1 MQRKWVKLMI
11 LATLFLGGGALFP
24 AGQQA
29 LAQDATATTGR
40 SYAVLMGDEDV
51 TLSGYK
57 TSNVYLWKHEKEAP
71 DQLIGGSVTV
81 SSASLQNSG
90 DKARITLVTDSD
102 GLNLSNDAQV
112 KQVLG
117 ALADKLTYTA
127 YTKGEKNLEGTAE
140 IYEGL
145 TFASASKKLSALDF
159 DETTGK
165 AKLAGEVKTPY
176 SGVLGVDDEYEKR
189 GIKQADGTYR
199 FQEDAVI
206 HPGFN
211 ITKDDNYLRDFASV
225 MIDKDTTIDMTGHAL
240 DVIMHGNIYNG
251 SGFTNRAAAL
261 YVPGSATLTINNPG
275 QIRLDTDS
283 DYYYYADIGV
293 MTEDSHVVIHND
305 DDPAHAVVMRV
316 TTPLQGY
323 EMNVTALKT
332 FAGTIDIDGLVDIYT
347 NGGWATNAAGGR
359 ISIGGGSIVTQA
371 YNSVTA
377 RSGGVMNVN
386 VSGSVEKGLTPG
398 NHTVNITAKGATDR
412 DKNSYA
418 ALASMGAWVGA
429 DTNAT
434 VNAALTTADS
444 TLYGTIKEA
453 ANTKDTDV
461 DGVHLFLQNG
471 AQWTNTGSS
480 SMRHL
485 YGGKDAAHV
494 GYIDMSKPADSNVNS
509 DLTIANYT
517 GNTVIY
523 YSQKRGT
530 IQGGNI
536 HIGHAEMT
544 DGEKASLTIRTDSNG
559 INKADLANE
568 SYMRNM
574 LNTLAN
580 KLYYAAYADG
590 EDHLKGTV
598 QIAEGLTSQSVTR
611 KEDIHFTKGG
621 SGYVEGFNQKQTD
634 FTTALTGDMAKDI
647 AYVGANVLKEA
658 NKATFTEDT
667 TITVNNQAAIGAMD
681 KRKLAVTS
689 KLANLQ
695 LSADGDHG
703 KGLAANGAT
712 LTLTNPGNID
722 IQAKTGIEASYEGN
736 QKGYINLNGK
746 TSNITIQQAKTGILS
761 SGSAETGKGSTINIL
776 NADGAV
782 TINNKNAEDTDF
794 VGLKTENNGTITVA
808 GRVNIDAGNGTAIQG
823 RVTAKGAT
831 IKTNGSTA
839 IIVADGTDTDH
850 GGRLSISS
858 YNSRSTSHSADISI
872 DAGNGY
878 AIDATRGVWTIG
890 QKSVSAN
897 TANGTVHVQGHI
909 KLGKGHGALSLTKEN
924 SIWTGTAVDGTDD
937 GSGVLNLAMEP
948 DAVWNHVDK
957 DGDTGSEVKVWLN
970 GTYYPGSSDDQIT
983 ILQNSKKDI
992 HFKKISYVDGTLRL
1006 VFAHEV
1012 NSPASI
1018 KGGNVTIDTVRTRYV
1033 GNTGD
1038 TAKVFAVTDSDGINM
1053 SDDTIVGNVLKSLA
1067 KKITYTNPAEDK
1079 LIGKVGIADGLT
1091 AKSAM
1096 LTEGFIRFDPV
1107 TGIGSYT
1114 PQMEDTFTRSMTGDE
1129 AYDQI
1134 YTDQGVRQS
1143 QFLYSLGKDTTIKAD
1158 KAMDWKVNSNANV
1171 VQIVGQG
1178 HTLHLDAETAG
1189 IYIGNEEKDT
1199 AKRTQLEFTEMPD
1212 LNITAG
1218 TNGSGILVKN
1228 SSAII
1233 KLAKDGRMHIAS
1245 KDGTKGFVGIKVVED
1260 RDVTDTKAG
1269 DTIFSVGGTL
1279 DIETPEEIALW
1290 LDGGESLKLSG
1301 SDNVIRAEGGTL
1313 LKVTKSQDKGEVS
1326 INGKELVGD
1335 LDLSGATG
1343 GTYRVTLNNGAT
1355 WTGGIVNDAA
1365 KSGKI
1370 TLELKNDNYGF
1381 TPTLWTYQW
1390 EQKDKAQDSYIHKV
1404 DGWHT
1409 GIGESAIYMKADT
1422 DLTIGRLKWGIRILY
1437 DHDVSHPTQI
1447 LGGNVT
1453 IEEAEKVNPQTTL
1466 YVRTDS
1472 DGINMSDET
1481 QVSQVLNALAQK
1493 IYYLGT
1499 PENLD
1504 SYAEIAEGLTSVS
1517 ALKTGKISYD
1527 ETTHQ
1532 GSFSGAIETPGQVG
1546 TLFVT
1551 PLYAP
1556 KRAGKDENNTAYANA
1571 GVQQNGKYFIFHKD
1585 SKLQISQS
1593 GEMPYTSAID
1603 ASSDTSGYAAI
1614 KMDLTNHQLDVHI
1627 DGGEEGLNE
1636 AVAGIKGV
1644 GYDVSAQNGTLHIM
1658 AANAKGDAIGVQ
1670 TKGKKETDS
1679 IIDLK
1684 TLTHIDAKTGFDVTG
1699 GTVRVNAGTIHANT
1713 LGRVGANGILSIGN
1727 TGDAPAVWTGNMS
1740 QSDGQLDMNL
1750 DGEDSIWTGAMDWT
1764 GGSNS
1769 LMLTNGATWK
1779 NTGDSKVGQIVSGI
1793 TRSVGGVI
1801 DMTGDSGNIQIDK
1814 FSGNASI
1821 LYKHDANDLT
1831 NVYGGDVTVTS
1842 AEAGSRITLIT
1853 DRDGISDDGLRE
1865 KETVSSLF
1873 QAMANKLFYTNYQT
1887 EGNLTGILQISEGL
1901 TARAASKVT
1910 GAMEFTG
1917 ANGQGQYKA
1926 DSATPSI
1933 YPKDQQK
1940 ETFTTVMTGNESA
1953 DSEYL
1958 DGGVMK
1964 VGNPSDIRYE
1974 FTKDKTAVEL
1984 ATASDTAIQ
1993 AKDTD
1998 YSIDMKGHDLT
2009 IKNEGNAGITV
2020 DGKAL
2025 TFRNGSTTELTADKV
2040 GIEAKNGGTFS
2051 THEGGVW
2058 NISAETAAKADGAGS
2073 SVSLGAGKIQST
2085 TLAEVSNGGTI
2096 SFFAP
2101 NDTAATEYV
2110 GDVKVNDA
2118 DSKVT
2123 LGIATEGS
2131 TWTGGLTNHG
2141 GTFEMG
2147 LQNGGV
2153 WNNTGKEEAN
2163 ISLLDATD
2171 TGNGVIFQNKDSGGI
2186 TVDRFRGHA
2195 LVLYSHSAAD
2205 PTDIL
2210 GGDVTVKKADANS
2223 FLTLRTDRSGIN
2235 MGDYHGVENVLDALA
2250 KKLTYTDA
2258 VNGVTNLNGRVEI
2271 AEGLTAASAA
2281 KQYGTI
2287 DFNKTTGQ
2295 GSYKKNSMTP
2305 GEADPDIIWG
2315 SSETMMMRGAK
2326 NAMNTS
2332 MLSWR
2337 SNVSDM
2343 TTRMGDLHYGADDGI
2358 WARTFGGK
2366 IKYDKGTSSFSNS
2379 FWGAQVGADKL
2390 FKNGWHFGGAFD
2402 YSKGSA
2408 KYEMGGEGDPK
2419 LYTFSLY
2426 GTKLFEDGQYVDIAV
2441 KAGHTTNSYTVYNDM
2456 GHKLDGDYSANGFGI
2471 SAEYGKRFGGADGFV
2486 EPQLQ
2491 LTLSRLGSADY
2502 DGISDYTGGKKMHV
2516 SQDGMTSFIG
2526 RLGVAAGKTTERGN
2540 FYLTAGLL
2548 HEFSGK
2554 TSTTFSAENEPTSTV
2569 DQDFGDTWAEL
2580 TLGGTYRLSPSSMLY
2595 GDITKSFGGDY
2606 KVQWKAN
2613 VGVRFTF

>member
-1 MQRKWVKLMI
+1 MQRKWVKRMV

-225 MIDKDTTIDMTGHAL
+225 MIGKDTTIDMTGHNL

-251 SGFTNRAAAL
+251 GGFTNRAAAL

-283 DYYYYADIGV
+283 DYYYYADIGA
-293 MTEDSHVVIHND
+293 MKEDSHVVIHND

-316 TTPLQGY
+316 TTPLKGY

-347 NGGWATNAAGGR
+347 NGGWATNAAAGR

-371 YNSVTA
+371 YDAVTA

-398 NHTVNITAKGATDR
+398 NHTVNITAKGATSFV
-412 DKNSYA
+412 KNSYA

-453 ANTKDTDV
+453 AGTRDEDTD
-461 DGVHLFLQNG
+461 GVRLFLQNG

-485 YGGKDAAHV
+485 YGGKDADHV
-494 GYIDMSKPADSNVNS
+494 GYIDMSKPANSSVNS

-523 YSQKRGT
+523 YSQKRGK
-530 IQGGNI
+530 IQAGNI
-536 HIGHAEMT
+536 HIGHAEKT
-544 DGEKASLTIRTDSNG
+544 DGEKASLTIRTDSTG
-559 INKADLANE
+559 ISKKNLANE
-568 SYMRNM
+568 NYMRNM

-580 KLYYAAYADG
+580 KLYYAAYVNG
-590 EDHLKGTV
+590 EDNLKGTV
-598 QIAEGLTSQSVTR
+598 QIAEGLTSQSVSR
-611 KEDIHFTKGG
+611 EEEIHFTKGG
-621 SGYVEGFNQKQTD
+621 SGYVEGFNQTQTD
-634 FTTALTGDMAKDI
+634 FTTALTGDMTKDVD
-647 AYVGANVLKEA
+647 YVNANVLREK

-667 TITVNNQAAIGAMD
+667 SITVNDKAAMQAKGGDFVKIDAKQVNFNLKAAGIQGKGIEVTGGGTEFDLNNPGDVEIDASTGIVTDGQGAEFD
-681 KRKLAVTS
+681 FNGKT
-689 KLANLQ
+689 ANLTI
-695 LSADGDHG
+695 HH
-703 KGLAANGAT
+703 
-712 LTLTNPGNID
+712 
-722 IQAKTGIEASYEGN
+722 AKTGVLASGN
-736 QKGYINLNGK
+736 
-746 TSNITIQQAKTGILS
+746 
-761 SGSAETGKGSTINIL
+761 AETNKGSTIYIL
-776 NADGAV
+776 NAEGTT
-782 TINNKNAEDTDF
+782 TIHNELQDTDF
-794 VGLKTENNGTITVA
+794 VGMKTTHRSTITTA
-808 GRVNIDAGNGTAIQG
+808 GRIDIDAGKGTAIQG
-823 RVTAKGAT
+823 RVSANGAT
-831 IKTNGSTA
+831 IRTDGGTA
-839 IIVADGTDTDH
+839 IIVADGTDEDY
-850 GGRLSISS
+850 GGRLSLNS
-858 YNSRSTSHSADISI
+858 YNSGSKAKAADITI
-872 DAGNGY
+872 DAGDGF
-878 AIDATRGVWTIG
+878 AVDATRGVWHIG
-890 QKSVSAN
+890 SQSGRSD
-897 TANGTVHVQGHI
+897 TANGIVNVTGHI
-909 KLGKGHGALSLTKEN
+909 KLGKEHGQLVLTKGG
-924 SIWTGTAVDGTDD
+924 SVWTGTTVDSTED
-937 GSGVLNLAMEP
+937 GSGSLDLAMEK
-948 DAVWNHVDK
+948 DAVWNHIDK
-957 DGDTGSEVKVWLN
+957 EGGTGNLVKVYLE
-970 GTYYPGSSDDQIT
+970 GTRYRGDAGDQST
-983 ILQNSKKDI
+983 IFQKSKKDI
-992 HFKKISYVDGTLRL
+992 EFTDFNYFDGILR
-1006 VFAHEV
+1006 VVYNHETE
-1012 NSPASI
+1012 NPATI
-1018 KGGNVTIDTVRTRYV
+1018 IGGNIIVDKVSTRYV
-1033 GNTGD
+1033 GGKATLY
-1038 TAKVFAVTDSDGINM
+1038 AVTDHDGISM
-1053 SDDTIVGNVLKSLA
+1053 DDTAQVGSVLKALA
-1067 KKITYTNPAEDK
+1067 KKVIYSNPTEEK

-1096 LTEGFIRFDPV
+1096 LTEGFIRFDPESGV
-1107 TGIGSYT
+1107 GSYT
-1114 PQMEDTFTRSMTGDE
+1114 PQMVDTFTSSMTGDE
-1129 AYDQI
+1129 VYDQI

-1143 QFLYSLGKDTTIKAD
+1143 QFLYSLGKDTTITAD
-1158 KAMDWKVNSNANV
+1158 KAMDWKVNSNSDV

-1178 HTLHLDAETAG
+1178 HTLNLEGQTAG
-1189 IYIGNEEKDT
+1189 IYIGNDGKN
-1199 AKRTQLEFTEMPD
+1199 TQKSTNLKFTEMPS
-1212 LNITAG
+1212 LNITASANG
-1218 TNGSGILVKN
+1218 TGILVKN
-1228 SSAII
+1228 SRASITMP
-1233 KLAKDGRMHIAS
+1233 KDGQMHIAS
-1245 KDGTKGFVGIKVVED
+1245 KGGDKDFVGIKVVED
-1260 RDVTDTKAG
+1260 RDTEDQYFGETS
-1269 DTIFSVGGTL
+1269 FSVGSEGAV
-1279 DIETPEEIALW
+1279 DIETPEGIALW
-1290 LDGGESLKLSG
+1290 LDGGKSLTLLS
-1301 SDNVIRAEGGTL
+1301 SANVIHAEGGTL
-1313 LKVTKSQDKGEVS
+1313 LKVTKSQNNSNVS
-1326 INGKELVGD
+1326 IDGKKLVGD
-1335 LDLSGATG
+1335 LDLLGATG
-1343 GTYRVTLNNGAT
+1343 GTYQIVLNNGAT

-1365 KSGKI
+1365 KSGAVS
-1370 TLELKNDNYGF
+1370 LRLRNDQYSI

-1390 EQKDKAQDSYIHKV
+1390 EQKDKAQDSYIHEV
-1404 DGWHT
+1404 EGWNP

-1422 DLTIGRLKWGIRILY
+1422 DLTIGMLKRGIRILY
-1437 DHDVSHPTQI
+1437 DHDASNPTQI

-1453 IEEAEKVNPQTTL
+1453 IEEAEKNTPQNTL

-1472 DGINMSDET
+1472 DGINMADET
-1481 QVSQVLNALAQK
+1481 QVSGVLNALAQK
-1493 IYYLGT
+1493 IYYKGT

-1504 SYAEIAEGLTSVS
+1504 SYAEIAEGLTSASV
-1517 ALKTGKISYD
+1517 LKTGKISYD

-1532 GSFSGAIETPGQVG
+1532 GSVSGAIETPGQDG

-1551 PLYAP
+1551 PLYAT
-1556 KRAGKDENNTAYANA
+1556 KRFGKDESNTAYANA
-1571 GVQQNGKYFIFHKD
+1571 GVQQDGKYFIFRKD

-1603 ASSDTSGYAAI
+1603 ASSDTYGYLDI
-1614 KMDLTNHQLDVHI
+1614 KMDLTDHQLDVHI

-1644 GYDVSAQNGTLHIM
+1644 GYGVSAQNGTLHIE

-1670 TKGKKETDS
+1670 TAGKKETDS

-1699 GTVRVNAGTIHANT
+1699 GTVRVNAGTIHADT

-1727 TGDAPAVWTGNMS
+1727 TGDAPAVWTGDMS

-1779 NTGDSKVGQIVSGI
+1779 NTGDSHVGQLVSGI

-1873 QAMANKLFYTNYQT
+1873 QAMANKLYYTNYQT

-1917 ANGQGQYKA
+1917 ENGQGQYKA
-1926 DSATPSI
+1926 DSASPSI

-1993 AKDTD
+1993 AKDTN
-1998 YSIDMKGHDLT
+1998 YSIDMNGHDLT

-2025 TFRNGSTTELTADKV
+2025 TFRNGKTTELTADKV
-2040 GIEAKNGGTFS
+2040 GIEAKNGGNFS
-2051 THEGGVW
+2051 TYEGGVW

-2073 SVSLGAGKIQST
+2073 RVSLGAGKIQST
-2085 TLAEVSNGGTI
+2085 TLAEASNGGTI
-2096 SFFAP
+2096 SFFVP

-2118 DSKVT
+2118 DSTVT

-2141 GTFEMG
+2141 GTFNLG

-2171 TGNGVIFQNKDSGGI
+2171 TGNGVIFQNKDSGDI

-2210 GGDVTVKKADANS
+2210 GGDVTVKTADANS

-2295 GSYKKNSMTP
+2295 GSYRKNSMTP

-2540 FYLTAGLL
+2540 FYLKAGLL

>member
-1 MQRKWVKLMI
+1 MQRKWVKRMV

-225 MIDKDTTIDMTGHAL
+225 MIGKDTTIDMTGHNL

-251 SGFTNRAAAL
+251 GGFTNRAAAL

-283 DYYYYADIGV
+283 DYYYYADIGA
-293 MTEDSHVVIHND
+293 MKEDSHVVIHND

-316 TTPLQGY
+316 TTPLKGY

-347 NGGWATNAAGGR
+347 NGGWATNAAAGR

-371 YNSVTA
+371 YDAVTA

-398 NHTVNITAKGATDR
+398 NHTVNITAKGATSFV
-412 DKNSYA
+412 KNSYA

-453 ANTKDTDV
+453 AGTRDEDTD
-461 DGVHLFLQNG
+461 GVRLFLQNG

-485 YGGKDAAHV
+485 YGGKDADHV
-494 GYIDMSKPADSNVNS
+494 GYIDMSKPANSSVNS

-523 YSQKRGT
+523 YSQKRGK
-530 IQGGNI
+530 IQAGNI
-536 HIGHAEMT
+536 HIGHAEKT
-544 DGEKASLTIRTDSNG
+544 DGEKASLTIRTDSTG
-559 INKADLANE
+559 ISKKNLANE
-568 SYMRNM
+568 NYMRNM

-580 KLYYAAYADG
+580 KLYYAAYVNG
-590 EDHLKGTV
+590 EDNLKGTV
-598 QIAEGLTSQSVTR
+598 QIAEGLTSQSVSR
-611 KEDIHFTKGG
+611 EEEIHFTKGG
-621 SGYVEGFNQKQTD
+621 SGYVEGFNQTQTD
-634 FTTALTGDMAKDI
+634 FTTALTGDMTKDVD
-647 AYVGANVLKEA
+647 YVNANVLREK

-667 TITVNNQAAIGAMD
+667 SITVNDKAAMQAKGGDFVKIDAKQVNFNLKAAGIQGKGIEVTGGGTEFDLNNPGDVEIDASTGIVTDGQGAEFD
-681 KRKLAVTS
+681 FNGKT
-689 KLANLQ
+689 ANLTI
-695 LSADGDHG
+695 HH
-703 KGLAANGAT
+703 
-712 LTLTNPGNID
+712 
-722 IQAKTGIEASYEGN
+722 AKTGVLASGN
-736 QKGYINLNGK
+736 
-746 TSNITIQQAKTGILS
+746 
-761 SGSAETGKGSTINIL
+761 AETNKGSTIYIL
-776 NADGAV
+776 NAEGTT
-782 TINNKNAEDTDF
+782 TIHNELQDTDF
-794 VGLKTENNGTITVA
+794 VGMKTTHRSTITTA
-808 GRVNIDAGNGTAIQG
+808 GRIDIDAGKGTAIQG
-823 RVTAKGAT
+823 RVSANGAT
-831 IKTNGSTA
+831 IRTDGGTA
-839 IIVADGTDTDH
+839 IIVADGTDEDY
-850 GGRLSISS
+850 GGRLSLNS
-858 YNSRSTSHSADISI
+858 YNSGSKAKAADITI
-872 DAGNGY
+872 DAGDGF
-878 AIDATRGVWTIG
+878 AVDATRGVWHIG
-890 QKSVSAN
+890 SQSGRSD
-897 TANGTVHVQGHI
+897 TANGIVNVTGHI
-909 KLGKGHGALSLTKEN
+909 KLGKEHGQLVLTKGG
-924 SIWTGTAVDGTDD
+924 SVWTGTTVDSTED
-937 GSGVLNLAMEP
+937 GSGSLDLAMEK
-948 DAVWNHVDK
+948 DAVWNHIDK
-957 DGDTGSEVKVWLN
+957 EGGTGNLVKVYLE
-970 GTYYPGSSDDQIT
+970 GTRYRGDAGDQST
-983 ILQNSKKDI
+983 IFQKSKKDI
-992 HFKKISYVDGTLRL
+992 EFTDFNYFDGILR
-1006 VFAHEV
+1006 VVYNHETE
-1012 NSPASI
+1012 NPATI
-1018 KGGNVTIDTVRTRYV
+1018 IGGNIIVDKVSTRYV
-1033 GNTGD
+1033 GGKATLY
-1038 TAKVFAVTDSDGINM
+1038 AVTDHDGISM
-1053 SDDTIVGNVLKSLA
+1053 DDTAQVGSVLKALA
-1067 KKITYTNPAEDK
+1067 KKVIYSNPTEEK

-1096 LTEGFIRFDPV
+1096 LTEGFIRFDPESGV
-1107 TGIGSYT
+1107 GSYT
-1114 PQMEDTFTRSMTGDE
+1114 PQMVDTFTSSMTGDE
-1129 AYDQI
+1129 VYDQI

-1143 QFLYSLGKDTTIKAD
+1143 QFLYSLGKDTTITAD
-1158 KAMDWKVNSNANV
+1158 KAMDWKVNSNSDV

-1178 HTLHLDAETAG
+1178 HTLNLEGQTAG
-1189 IYIGNEEKDT
+1189 IYIGNDGKN
-1199 AKRTQLEFTEMPD
+1199 TQKSTNLKFTEMPS
-1212 LNITAG
+1212 LNITASANG
-1218 TNGSGILVKN
+1218 TGILVKN
-1228 SSAII
+1228 SRASITMP
-1233 KLAKDGRMHIAS
+1233 KDGQMHIAS
-1245 KDGTKGFVGIKVVED
+1245 KGGDKDFVGIKVVED
-1260 RDVTDTKAG
+1260 RDTEDQYFGETS
-1269 DTIFSVGGTL
+1269 FSVGSEGAV
-1279 DIETPEEIALW
+1279 DIETPEGIALW
-1290 LDGGESLKLSG
+1290 LDGGKSLTLLS
-1301 SDNVIRAEGGTL
+1301 SANVIHAEGGTL
-1313 LKVTKSQDKGEVS
+1313 LKVTKSQNNSNVS
-1326 INGKELVGD
+1326 IDGKKLVGD
-1335 LDLSGATG
+1335 LDLLGATG
-1343 GTYRVTLNNGAT
+1343 GTYQIVLNNGAT

-1365 KSGKI
+1365 KSGAVS
-1370 TLELKNDNYGF
+1370 LRLGNDQYSI

-1390 EQKDKAQDSYIHKV
+1390 EQKDKAQDSYIHEV
-1404 DGWHT
+1404 EGWNP

-1422 DLTIGRLKWGIRILY
+1422 DLTIGMLKRGIRILY
-1437 DHDVSHPTQI
+1437 DHDASNPTQI

-1453 IEEAEKVNPQTTL
+1453 IEEAEKNTPQNTL

-1472 DGINMSDET
+1472 DGIDMSDET
-1481 QVSQVLNALAQK
+1481 QVSNVLHALAQK
-1493 IYYLGT
+1493 IYYKGT

-1504 SYAEIAEGLTSVS
+1504 SYAEIAEGLTSASV
-1517 ALKTGKISYD
+1517 LKTGKITYD

-1532 GSFSGAIETPGQVG
+1532 GSLSGTVETPSQDG

-1551 PLYAP
+1551 PLYAT
-1556 KRAGKDENNTAYANA
+1556 KRFGKDESNTAYANA
-1571 GVQQNGKYFIFHKD
+1571 GVQQDGKYFIFRKD

-1603 ASSDTSGYAAI
+1603 ASSDTYGYLDI
-1614 KMDLTNHQLDVHI
+1614 KMDLTDHQLDVHI

-1644 GYDVSAQNGTLHIM
+1644 GYGVSAQNGTLHIE

-1670 TKGKKETDS
+1670 TAGKKETDS

-1699 GTVRVNAGTIHANT
+1699 GTVRVNAGTIHADT

-1727 TGDAPAVWTGNMS
+1727 TGDAPAVWTGDMS

-1779 NTGDSKVGQIVSGI
+1779 NTGDSHVGQLVSGI

-1873 QAMANKLFYTNYQT
+1873 QAMANKLYYTNYQT

-1917 ANGQGQYKA
+1917 ENGQGQYKA
-1926 DSATPSI
+1926 DSASPSI

-1993 AKDTD
+1993 AKDTN
-1998 YSIDMKGHDLT
+1998 YSIDMNGHDLT

-2025 TFRNGSTTELTADKV
+2025 TFRNGKTTELTADKV
-2040 GIEAKNGGTFS
+2040 GIEAKNGGNFS
-2051 THEGGVW
+2051 TYEGGVW

-2073 SVSLGAGKIQST
+2073 RVSLGAGKIQST
-2085 TLAEVSNGGTI
+2085 TLAEASNGGTI
-2096 SFFAP
+2096 SFFVP

-2118 DSKVT
+2118 DSTVT

-2141 GTFEMG
+2141 GTFNLG

-2258 VNGVTNLNGRVEI
+2258 VNNVTNLNGRVEI

-2281 KQYGTI
+2281 KQYATI

-2295 GSYKKNSMTP
+2295 GSYKKNSMKP
-2305 GEADPDIIWG
+2305 GEKDPDIIWG

-2419 LYTFSLY
+2419 LYTLSLY

-2540 FYLTAGLL
+2540 FYLKAGLL

>member
-1 MQRKWVKLMI
+1 MQRKWVKRMV
-11 LATLFLGGGALFP
+11 LATLFLGGSALFP
-24 AGQQA
+24 AGQQV
-29 LAQDATATTGR
+29 LAQDEAATTGR

-51 TLSGYK
+51 TLSGYN

-81 SSASLQNSG
+81 SSARLQNSG

-102 GLNLSNDAQV
+102 GLDLSNDAKV

-127 YTKGEKNLEGTAE
+127 YTKGERNLEGTAE

-145 TFASASKKLSALDF
+145 TFASASKKLSALGF

-165 AKLAGEVKTPY
+165 AQLAGEVKTPY

-225 MIDKDTTIDMTGHAL
+225 MIGKDTTIDMTGHAL

-251 SGFTNRAAAL
+251 GGFTNRAAAL
-261 YVPGSATLTINNPG
+261 YVPRAATLTINNPG

-283 DYYYYADIGV
+283 DYYYYADIGA

-316 TTPLQGY
+316 TTPLAGY

-332 FAGTIDIDGLVDIYT
+332 MAGTIDIDGLVDIYT
-347 NGGWATNAAGGR
+347 NGGWATNAASGR

-371 YNSVTA
+371 YNAVTA

-386 VSGSVEKGLTPG
+386 VSGTVEKGLTPG
-398 NHTVNITAKGATDR
+398 NHTVNITAKGATARDR
-412 DKNSYA
+412 NSYA

-461 DGVHLFLQNG
+461 EGVRLFLQNG

-485 YGGKDAAHV
+485 YGGKDASHV
-494 GYIDMSKPADSNVNS
+494 GYINMSKPANSNVNS

-523 YSQKRGT
+523 YSQNRGK

-536 HIGHAEMT
+536 HIGHAEKT
-544 DGEKASLTIRTDSNG
+544 DGEKASITIRTDSARIKPAN
-559 INKADLANE
+559 LANE

-598 QIAEGLTSQSVTR
+598 QIAEGLTSQSVSR
-611 KEDIHFTKGG
+611 EEDIHFTKAGT
-621 SGYVEGFNQKQTD
+621 GYVDGFQQKATD
-634 FTTALTGDMAKDI
+634 FTQALTGIMEKDGP
-647 AYVGANVLKEA
+647 YVDANVLRA
-658 NKATFTEDT
+658 GNQATFTEDT
-667 TITVNNQAAIGAMD
+667 HITVKDEAAMQAKDKASLTIT
-681 KRKLAVTS
+681 
-689 KLANLQ
+689 ANYTDFNLTA
-695 LSADGDHG
+695 SGVEG
-703 KGLAANGAT
+703 KGIEASGAE
-712 LTLTNPGNID
+712 LYMTNPGNIE
-722 IQAKTGIEASYEGN
+722 INANTGIEASYADDTKGN
-736 QKGYINLNGK
+736 INLNGK
-746 TSNITIQQAKTGILS
+746 TANLTIHQAKTGVLA
-761 SGSAETGKGSTINIL
+761 SGNAETNKGSTIYIL
-776 NADGAV
+776 NAEGTT
-782 TINNKNAEDTDF
+782 TIHNELQDTDF
-794 VGLKTENNGTITVA
+794 VGMKTTHRSTITNA
-808 GRVNIDAGNGTAIQG
+808 GRIDIDAGKGTAIQG
-823 RVTAKGAT
+823 RVSANGAT
-831 IKTNGSTA
+831 IRTDGGTA
-839 IIVADGTDTDH
+839 IIVADGTDEDY
-850 GGRLSISS
+850 GGRLSLNS
-858 YNSRSTSHSADISI
+858 YNSGSKAKAADITI
-872 DAGNGY
+872 DAGDGF

-890 QKSVSAN
+890 TQVGRSD
-897 TANGTVHVQGHI
+897 TANGIVNVTGHI
-909 KLGKGHGALSLTKEN
+909 KLGKEHGQLVLTKGG
-924 SIWTGTAVDGTDD
+924 SVWTGTTVDSTED
-937 GSGVLNLAMEP
+937 GSGSLNLAMEP

-957 DGDTGSEVKVWLN
+957 DGDAGSEVKVELE
-970 GTYYPGSSDDQIT
+970 GARYKGSSEDQIT
-983 ILQNSKKDI
+983 VLQNSKKGI
-992 HFKKISYVDGTLRL
+992 HFKEISQVDGTLRF
-1006 VFAHEV
+1006 VFAHEAD
-1012 NSPASI
+1012 SPTSI
-1018 KGGNVTIDTVRTRYV
+1018 KGGNITIDTVSTRYV
-1033 GNTGD
+1033 GG
-1038 TAKVFAVTDSDGINM
+1038 TAKVLAVTDSDGINM
-1053 SDDTIVGNVLKSLA
+1053 SDDTMVGNVLKALA
-1067 KKITYTNPAEDK
+1067 KKITYTHPEEAK
-1079 LIGKVGIADGLT
+1079 LVGKVGIADGLT

-1096 LTEGFIRFDPV
+1096 LTEGFIRFDPD

-1114 PQMEDTFTRSMTGDE
+1114 PQMVDTFNSSMTGDE
-1129 AYDQI
+1129 NYDQI

-1143 QFLYSLGKDTTIKAD
+1143 QFLYSLGKDTTITAD
-1158 KAMDWKVNSNANV
+1158 KAMDWKVNSNADV

-1199 AKRTQLEFTEMPD
+1199 SKRTQLEFTEMPD

-1228 SSAII
+1228 SSANID
-1233 KLAKDGRMHIAS
+1233 LKDSRMHIAS
-1245 KDGTKGFVGIKVVED
+1245 KDGAKGFVGIKIVED

-1269 DTIFSVGGTL
+1269 DTSLSVAGTL

-1290 LDGGESLKLSG
+1290 LDGGENLNLLS

-1313 LKVTKSQDKGEVS
+1313 LKVTKSQNESKVS

-1370 TLELKNDNYGF
+1370 TLQLWNDNYGF

-1390 EQKDKAQDSYIHKV
+1390 EQNDKAEDSYIHEV
-1404 DGWHT
+1404 EGWNP

-1422 DLTIGRLKWGIRILY
+1422 DLTIGMLKRGIRILY
-1437 DHDVSHPTQI
+1437 DHDASNPTQI

-1453 IEEAEKVNPQTTL
+1453 IKEAKKVDPQTTL

-1472 DGINMSDET
+1472 DGINMADET
-1481 QVSQVLNALAQK
+1481 QVSGVLNALAQK
-1493 IYYLGT
+1493 IYYKGT

-1504 SYAEIAEGLTSVS
+1504 SYAEIAEGLTSASV
-1517 ALKTGKISYD
+1517 LKTGKFTYD
-1527 ETTHQ
+1527 KTTHQ
-1532 GSFSGAIETPGQVG
+1532 GHFSGEIETPGQDG

-1556 KRAGKDENNTAYANA
+1556 KSSGKDENNTAYANA
-1571 GVQQNGKYFIFHKD
+1571 GVQQDGKYFIFRKD
-1585 SKLQISQS
+1585 SRLQISQS

-1603 ASSDTSGYAAI
+1603 ASNDTWGYAAI
-1614 KMDLTNHQLDVHI
+1614 KMDLTDHQLDVHI

-1644 GYDVSAQNGTLHIM
+1644 GWNVSAQNGTLHIE
-1658 AANAKGDAIGVQ
+1658 ASNAKGDAIGVQ
-1670 TKGKKETDS
+1670 TAGKSETSS

-1699 GTVRVNAGTIHANT
+1699 GTVRVNAGTIHADT

-1727 TGDAPAVWTGNMS
+1727 TGDAPAVWTGDMS

-1779 NTGDSKVGQIVSGI
+1779 NTGDSHVGQLVSGI

-1801 DMTGDSGNIQIDK
+1801 DMTGDSGNIQLDK

-1831 NVYGGDVTVTS
+1831 KVYGGDVTVTS

-1853 DRDGISDDGLRE
+1853 DRDGITDDGLRE

-1873 QAMANKLFYTNYQT
+1873 HAMANKLYYTNYQT

-1910 GAMEFTG
+1910 GAMEFAG
-1917 ANGQGQYKA
+1917 ENGQGQYKA
-1926 DSATPSI
+1926 DSASPSI

-1998 YSIDMKGHDLT
+1998 YSIDMNGHDLT

-2085 TLAEVSNGGTI
+2085 TLAEASNGGTI

-2305 GEADPDIIWG
+2305 GESDPDIIWG

-2402 YSKGSA
+2402 YNKGSA

-2540 FYLTAGLL
+2540 FYLKAGLL

>member
-1 MQRKWVKLMI
+1 M
-11 LATLFLGGGALFP
+11 
-24 AGQQA
+24 

-51 TLSGYK
+51 TLSGYN
-57 TSNVYLWKHEKEAP
+57 TSNVYLWKHEKAAP

-81 SSASLQNSG
+81 SSARLQNSG

-127 YTKGEKNLEGTAE
+127 YTKGERNLEGTAE

-165 AKLAGEVKTPY
+165 AQLAGEVKTPY

-225 MIDKDTTIDMTGHAL
+225 MIGKDTTIDMTGHDL
-240 DVIMHGNIYNG
+240 DVIMHGTIYNG
-251 SGFTNRAAAL
+251 GGFTNRAAAL
-261 YVPGSATLTINNPG
+261 YVPGNATLTINNPG

-283 DYYYYADIGV
+283 DYYYYADIGA
-293 MTEDSHVVIHND
+293 MKEDSHVVIHND

-316 TTPLQGY
+316 TTPLAGY

-347 NGGWATNAAGGR
+347 NGGWATNAASGR

-371 YNSVTA
+371 YNAVTA

-398 NHTVNITAKGATDR
+398 NHTVNITAKGATSWDR
-412 DKNSYA
+412 NSYA

-453 ANTKDTDV
+453 AGTRDEDTE
-461 DGVHLFLQNG
+461 GVRLFLQNG

-494 GYIDMSKPADSNVNS
+494 GYIDMSKPANSNVNS

-523 YSQKRGT
+523 YSQQKGKK

-544 DGEKASLTIRTDSNG
+544 DGKKASLTIRTDSNG
-559 INKADLANE
+559 ISKTNLAKE
-568 SYMRNM
+568 SFMRNM

-590 EDHLKGTV
+590 ENNLKGIV
-598 QIAEGLTSQSVTR
+598 QIAEGLTSQSVSW
-611 KEDIHFTKGG
+611 EEEIHFTKGG
-621 SGYVEGFNQKQTD
+621 SGYVEGFNQTQTD
-634 FTTALTGDMAKDI
+634 FTTALTGDMTKDVD
-647 AYVGANVLKEA
+647 YVKANVLREE

-667 TITVNNQAAIGAMD
+667 SITVNDEAAMQAKGGDFVKIDA
-681 KRKLAVTS
+681 KQVNF
-689 KLANLQ
+689 NLKAAGIQ
-695 LSADGDHG
+695 G
-703 KGLAANGAT
+703 KGIEVTGGGTEFDLN
-712 LTLTNPGNID
+712 NPGDVEID
-722 IQAKTGIEASYEGN
+722 ASTGIVTDGQWAEFD
-736 QKGYINLNGK
+736 LNGDN
-746 TSNITIQQAKTGILS
+746 SNITLHHAKTGILATNKS
-761 SGSAETGKGSTINIL
+761 NIYIKNKL
-776 NADGAV
+776 GTT
-782 TINNKNAEDTDF
+782 TINNENADDSTF
-794 VGLKTENNGTITVA
+794 VGVKTQNGGSIIIS
-808 GRVNIDAGNGTAIQG
+808 GRANIDAGAGTALAALGG
-823 RVTAKGAT
+823 RIDVNHGAT
-831 IKTNGSTA
+831 IQTNGSTA
-839 IIVADGTDTDH
+839 LVAGN
-850 GGRLSISS
+850 GSRISIAS
-858 YNSRSTSHSADISI
+858 YNFNKPADISI
-872 DAGNGY
+872 DTGDGFAV
-878 AIDATRGVWTIG
+878 DASDGGFTIG
-890 QKSVSAN
+890 SLSGSPR
-897 TANGTVHVQGHI
+897 TTNGTVKIKGHI
-909 KLGKGHGALSLTKEN
+909 KLGKSGTLNLTKDN

-937 GSGVLNLAMEP
+937 GSGGLHLAMES

-957 DGDTGSEVKVWLN
+957 EGDTGNEVKVELE
-970 GTYYPGSSDDQIT
+970 GTRYKGSSDDQIT

-992 HFKKISYVDGTLRL
+992 HFKEINQVDGTLRF
-1006 VFAHEV
+1006 VFAHEAD
-1012 NSPASI
+1012 SPTSI
-1018 KGGNVTIDTVRTRYV
+1018 KVGNVTIDTVSPRYV
-1033 GNTGD
+1033 GG
-1038 TAKVFAVTDSDGINM
+1038 TAKVLAVTDSDGINM
-1053 SDDTIVGNVLKSLA
+1053 SDDTMVGNVLKALA
-1067 KKITYTNPAEDK
+1067 KKITYTNPAEAK
-1079 LIGKVGIADGLT
+1079 LVGKVGIADGLT

-1096 LTEGFIRFDPV
+1096 LTEGFIRFDPD
-1107 TGIGSYT
+1107 TGVGSYT
-1114 PQMEDTFTRSMTGDE
+1114 PQMVDTFTRSMTGDE
-1129 AYDQI
+1129 AYDKI

-1143 QFLYSLGKDTTIKAD
+1143 QFLYSLGKDTTITAD
-1158 KAMDWKVNSNANV
+1158 KAMDWKVNSNRDV

-1199 AKRTQLEFTEMPD
+1199 SKRTQLRFTEMPE

-1228 SSAII
+1228 SSAGIG
-1233 KLAKDGRMHIAS
+1233 LEDGRMHIAS
-1245 KDGTKGFVGIKVVED
+1245 KDGAKGFVGIKVVED
-1260 RDVTDTKAG
+1260 RDVGDTKAG
-1269 DTIFSVGGTL
+1269 DTSLSVDGTL

-1290 LDGGESLKLSG
+1290 LDGGERLSLLS
-1301 SDNVIRAEGGTL
+1301 SDNVIHADGGTL
-1313 LKVTKSQDKGEVS
+1313 LKVAKSQDKSAVS
-1326 INGKELVGD
+1326 IRGKELVGD

-1343 GTYRVTLNNGAT
+1343 GTYKMTLNNGAT
-1355 WTGGIVNDAA
+1355 YAGGIINDAA

-1370 TLELKNDNYGF
+1370 TLQLWHDDYGF

-1390 EQKDKAQDSYIHKV
+1390 EQKDKAQDSYIHEV
-1404 DGWHT
+1404 EGWNP

-1422 DLTIGRLKWGIRILY
+1422 DLTIGMLKRGIRILY
-1437 DHDVSHPTQI
+1437 DHDASNPTQI

-1453 IEEAEKVNPQTTL
+1453 IKEAENDYPQTTL

-1472 DGINMSDET
+1472 DGINMADET
-1481 QVSQVLNALAQK
+1481 QVSGVLNALAQK
-1493 IYYLGT
+1493 IYYKGT

-1504 SYAEIAEGLTSVS
+1504 SYAEIAEGLTSASV
-1517 ALKTGKISYD
+1517 LKTGKFTYD

-1532 GSFSGAIETPGQVG
+1532 GHFSGEIETPGQDG

-1556 KRAGKDENNTAYANA
+1556 KSSGKDENNTAYANA
-1571 GVQQNGKYFIFHKD
+1571 GVQQDGRYFIFRKD
-1585 SKLQISQS
+1585 SRLQISQS

-1603 ASSDTSGYAAI
+1603 ASNDTWGYAAI
-1614 KMDLTNHQLDVHI
+1614 KMDLTDHQLDVHI

-1644 GYDVSAQNGTLHIM
+1644 GWNVSAQNGTLHIE
-1658 AANAKGDAIGVQ
+1658 ASNAKGDAIGVQ
-1670 TKGKKETDS
+1670 TAGKSETSS

-1684 TLTHIDAKTGFDVTG
+1684 TLTHIDAKTGFDVKG
-1699 GTVRVNAGTIHANT
+1699 GTVRVNAGTIHADT

-1727 TGDAPAVWTGNMS
+1727 EGDAPAVWTGDVS
-1740 QSDGQLDMNL
+1740 QSDGQLDMIL
-1750 DGEDSIWTGAMDWT
+1750 DGEDSLWTGAMDWT
-1764 GGSNS
+1764 GGANS
-1769 LMLTNGATWK
+1769 LMLMNGATWK
-1779 NTGDSKVGQIVSGI
+1779 NTGDSHVGQLVSGI

-1801 DMTGDSGNIQIDK
+1801 DMTGDSGNIQLDK

-1831 NVYGGDVTVTS
+1831 KVYGGDVTVTS

-1873 QAMANKLFYTNYQT
+1873 QAMANKLYYTNYQT

-1910 GAMEFTG
+1910 GAMEFAG
-1917 ANGQGQYKA
+1917 ENGQGQYKA
-1926 DSATPSI
+1926 DSASPSI

-1998 YSIDMKGHDLT
+1998 YSIDMNGHDLT
-2009 IKNEGNAGITV
+2009 IKNEGNTGITV

-2040 GIEAKNGGTFS
+2040 GIEAKNGGKFT

-2058 NISAETAAKADGAGS
+2058 NISADTAAKADGAGS

-2118 DSKVT
+2118 NSKVT

-2131 TWTGGLTNHG
+2131 TWTGGLTNRG

-2258 VNGVTNLNGRVEI
+2258 VNGVSNLHGRVEI

-2305 GEADPDIIWG
+2305 GETDPDIIWG

-2526 RLGVAAGKTTERGN
+2526 RLGVAAGRTTERGN
-2540 FYLTAGLL
+2540 FYLKAGLL

>member
-1 MQRKWVKLMI
+1 MQRKWVKRMV

-51 TLSGYK
+51 TLSRYN
-57 TSNVYLWKHEKEAP
+57 TSNVYLWKHEKAAP

-81 SSASLQNSG
+81 SSAGLQNSG

-225 MIDKDTTIDMTGHAL
+225 MIGKDTTIDMTGHNL

-251 SGFTNRAAAL
+251 GGFTNRAAAL

-283 DYYYYADIGV
+283 DYYYYADIGA
-293 MTEDSHVVIHND
+293 MTENSHVVIHND
-305 DDPAHAVVMRV
+305 ADPDHAVVMRV
-316 TTPLQGY
+316 TTPLKGY

-332 FAGTIDIDGLVDIYT
+332 MAGTIDIDGLVDIYT
-347 NGGWATNAAGGR
+347 NGGWATNAASGR
-359 ISIGGGSIVTQA
+359 ISVGGGTIVTQA
-371 YNSVTA
+371 YDSVTA

-398 NHTVNITAKGATDR
+398 NHTVNITAKGATSW

-444 TLYGTIKEA
+444 TLYGTIAEA

-461 DGVHLFLQNG
+461 DGVRLFLQNG

-494 GYIDMSKPADSNVNS
+494 GYIDMSKPANSDVNS

-523 YSQKRGT
+523 YSQKRGK

-536 HIGHAEMT
+536 HIGHAEKT
-544 DGEKASLTIRTDSNG
+544 DGEKASITIRTDSTG
-559 INKADLANE
+559 IRPNKLTDE

-598 QIAEGLTSQSVTR
+598 QIAEGLTSQSVSR
-611 KEDIHFTKGG
+611 EEDIHFTKAGT
-621 SGYVEGFNQKQTD
+621 GYVDGFQQKATD
-634 FTTALTGDMAKDI
+634 FTQALTGIMEKDGP
-647 AYVGANVLKEA
+647 YVDANVLRA
-658 NKATFTEDT
+658 GNQATFTEDT
-667 TITVNNQAAIGAMD
+667 HITVKDEAAMQAKDKASLTITAKYTD
-681 KRKLAVTS
+681 F
-689 KLANLQ
+689 NLTA
-695 LSADGDHG
+695 SGVEG
-703 KGLAANGAT
+703 KGIEASGAT
-712 LTLTNPGNID
+712 LNMTNPGNIE
-722 IQAKTGIEASYEGN
+722 INANTGIEASYADDTGGWI
-736 QKGYINLNGK
+736 KLDGK
-746 TSNITIQQAKTGILS
+746 TANLTIHHAKTGVLA
-761 SGSAETGKGSTINIL
+761 SGNAETNKGSTIYIL
-776 NADGAV
+776 NAEGTT
-782 TINNKNAEDTDF
+782 TIHNELQDTDF
-794 VGLKTENNGTITVA
+794 VGMKTTHGSTITTA
-808 GRVNIDAGNGTAIQG
+808 GRIDIDAGKGTAIQG
-823 RVTAKGAT
+823 RVSANGAT
-831 IKTNGSTA
+831 IRTDGGTA
-839 IIVADGTDTDH
+839 IIVADGTDEDY
-850 GGRLSISS
+850 GGRLSLNS
-858 YNSRSTSHSADISI
+858 YNSGSTAKAAADITI
-872 DAGNGY
+872 DAGDGF
-878 AIDATRGVWTIG
+878 AVDATRGVWHIG
-890 QKSVSAN
+890 SQSGLSDSAN
-897 TANGTVHVQGHI
+897 GIVNVTGHI
-909 KLGKGHGALSLTKEN
+909 KLGKEHGQLVLTKGG
-924 SIWTGTAVDGTDD
+924 SVWTGTTVDSTED
-937 GSGVLNLAMEP
+937 GSGSLDLAMEK
-948 DAVWNHVDK
+948 DAIWNHIDK
-957 DGDTGSEVKVWLN
+957 EGDTGNLVKVYLE
-970 GTYYPGSSDDQIT
+970 GTRYRGDAGDQST
-983 ILQNSKKDI
+983 IFQKSKKDI
-992 HFKKISYVDGTLRL
+992 EFTDFNCFDGILR
-1006 VFAHEV
+1006 VVYDHETE
-1012 NSPASI
+1012 NPATI
-1018 KGGNVTIDTVRTRYV
+1018 IGGNIIVDKVSTRYV
-1033 GNTGD
+1033 GGKATLY
-1038 TAKVFAVTDSDGINM
+1038 AVTDNDGISM
-1053 SDDTIVGNVLKSLA
+1053 DDTAQVASVLKALA
-1067 KKITYTNPAEDK
+1067 KKVIYSNPTEEK

-1096 LTEGFIRFDPV
+1096 LTEGFIHFDPESGV
-1107 TGIGSYT
+1107 GSYT
-1114 PQMEDTFTRSMTGDE
+1114 PQMVDTFTRSMTGDE
-1129 AYDQI
+1129 VYDQI

-1143 QFLYSLGKDTTIKAD
+1143 QFLYSLGKDTTITAD
-1158 KAMDWKVNSNANV
+1158 KAMDWKVNSNADV
-1171 VQIVGQG
+1171 VQIAGQG

-1199 AKRTQLEFTEMPD
+1199 SKRTQLEFTEMPD

-1228 SSAII
+1228 SSANID
-1233 KLAKDGRMHIAS
+1233 LKDSRMHIAS
-1245 KDGTKGFVGIKVVED
+1245 KDGAKGFVGIKVVEG
-1260 RDVTDTKAG
+1260 RDVGDTKAG
-1269 DTIFSVGGTL
+1269 DTSFSVDGTL

-1290 LDGGESLKLSG
+1290 LDGGESLNLLG
-1301 SDNVIRAEGGTL
+1301 FDNVIRAEGGTL
-1313 LKVTKSQDKGEVS
+1313 LKVTKSQDKSAVS

-1343 GTYRVTLNNGAT
+1343 GTYRVRLNNGAT

-1370 TLELKNDNYGF
+1370 TLELYNDNYGF

-1390 EQKDKAQDSYIHKV
+1390 EQKDKAQDSYIHEV
-1404 DGWHT
+1404 SGWNP

-1422 DLTIGRLKWGIRILY
+1422 DLTIGMLKRGIRILY

-1481 QVSQVLNALAQK
+1481 QVSHVLNALAQK
-1493 IYYLGT
+1493 IYYKGT

-1504 SYAEIAEGLTSVS
+1504 SYAEIAEGLTSASV
-1517 ALKTGKISYD
+1517 LKTGKISYD

-1532 GSFSGAIETPGQVG
+1532 GSVSGAIETPGQDG

-1556 KRAGKDENNTAYANA
+1556 KWSGKDDNNTAYANA

-1603 ASSDTSGYAAI
+1603 ASSGDWGYAAI
-1614 KMDLTNHQLDVHI
+1614 NMDLTNHQLDVHI
-1627 DGGEEGLNE
+1627 DGGKEGLNE

-1670 TKGKKETDS
+1670 TAGKSETAS
-1679 IIDLK
+1679 TIHLK
-1684 TLTHIDAKTGFDVTG
+1684 TLTHIDAKTGFDVKG
-1699 GTVRVNAGTIHANT
+1699 GTVRVNAGTIHADT

-1727 TGDAPAVWTGNMS
+1727 EGDAPAVWTGDMS

-1764 GGSNS
+1764 GGSNN
-1769 LMLTNGATWK
+1769 LMLMNGATWK
-1779 NTGDSKVGQIVSGI
+1779 NTGDSHVGQLVSGI

-1814 FSGNASI
+1814 FRGNASI

-1831 NVYGGDVTVTS
+1831 KVSGGDVTVTS

-1873 QAMANKLFYTNYQT
+1873 QAMANKLYYTNYQT

-1917 ANGQGQYKA
+1917 ENGQGQYKA
-1926 DSATPSI
+1926 DSASPSI

-1998 YSIDMKGHDLT
+1998 YSIDMNGHDLT

-2025 TFRNGSTTELTADKV
+2025 TFRNGKTTELTADKV
-2040 GIEAKNGGTFS
+2040 GIEAKNGGNFS

-2073 SVSLGAGKIQST
+2073 RVSLGAGKIQST
-2085 TLAEVSNGGTI
+2085 TLAEASNGGTI
-2096 SFFAP
+2096 SFFVP

-2118 DSKVT
+2118 DSKVK

-2171 TGNGVIFQNKDSGGI
+2171 TGNGVIFQNKGSGGI

-2295 GSYKKNSMTP
+2295 GSYKKNSMKP
-2305 GEADPDIIWG
+2305 GEKDPDIIWG

-2343 TTRMGDLHYGADDGI
+2343 TTRMGDLHYGVDDGI

-2540 FYLTAGLL
+2540 FYLKAGLL

>member
-1 MQRKWVKLMI
+1 MQRKWVKRMI

-29 LAQDATATTGR
+29 LAQDEAATTGR

-57 TSNVYLWKHEKEAP
+57 TSNVYLWKHEKKAP

-176 SGVLGVDDEYEKR
+176 SGVLGGDDEYEKR

-225 MIDKDTTIDMTGHAL
+225 MIGKDTTIDMTGHNL

-251 SGFTNRAAAL
+251 GGFTNRAAAL

-283 DYYYYADIGV
+283 DYYYYADIGA
-293 MTEDSHVVIHND
+293 MTENSHVVIHND
-305 DDPAHAVVMRV
+305 DDPDHAVVMRV
-316 TTPLQGY
+316 TTPLKGY

-332 FAGTIDIDGLVDIYT
+332 MAGTIDIDGLVDIYT
-347 NGGWATNAAGGR
+347 NGGWATNAASGR
-359 ISIGGGSIVTQA
+359 ISVGGGTIVTQA

-386 VSGSVEKGLTPG
+386 VSGTVEKGLTPG
-398 NHTVNITAKGATDR
+398 NHTVNITAKGATDWDR
-412 DKNSYA
+412 NSYA

-444 TLYGTIKEA
+444 TLYGTIQEA
-453 ANTKDTDV
+453 VNTKDTDV
-461 DGVHLFLQNG
+461 DGVRLFLQNG

-485 YGGKDAAHV
+485 YGGKDASHV
-494 GYIDMSKPADSNVNS
+494 GYIDMSKPANSNVNS

-523 YSQKRGT
+523 YSQNRGK

-536 HIGHAEMT
+536 HIGHAEKT
-544 DGEKASLTIRTDSNG
+544 DGEKASITIRTDSARIKPAN
-559 INKADLANE
+559 LANE

-590 EDHLKGTV
+590 ENNLKGTV
-598 QIAEGLTSQSVTR
+598 QIAEGLTSQSVSR
-611 KEDIHFTKGG
+611 EEDIHFTKAGT
-621 SGYVEGFNQKQTD
+621 GYVDGFQQKATD
-634 FTTALTGDMAKDI
+634 FTQALTGIMEKDGP
-647 AYVGANVLKEA
+647 YVDANVLRA
-658 NKATFTEDT
+658 GNKATFTEDT
-667 TITVNNQAAIGAMD
+667 RITVKDEAAMQAKDKASLTITAKYTD
-681 KRKLAVTS
+681 F
-689 KLANLQ
+689 NLTA
-695 LSADGDHG
+695 SGVEG
-703 KGLAANGAT
+703 KGIEASGAT
-712 LTLTNPGNID
+712 LNMSNPGNIE
-722 IQAKTGIEASYEGN
+722 INANTGIEASYADDTKGN
-736 QKGYINLNGK
+736 INLNGS
-746 TSNITIQQAKTGILS
+746 TANLTIHQAKTGVLA
-761 SGSAETGKGSTINIL
+761 SGNAETNKGSTIYIL
-776 NADGAV
+776 NAEGTT
-782 TINNKNAEDTDF
+782 TIHNELQDTDF
-794 VGLKTENNGTITVA
+794 VGMKTTHGSTITTA
-808 GRVNIDAGNGTAIQG
+808 GRIDIDAGKGTAIHG
-823 RVTAKGAT
+823 RVSANGAT
-831 IKTNGSTA
+831 IRTDGGTA
-839 IIVADGTDTDH
+839 IIVADGTDEDY
-850 GGRLSISS
+850 GGRLSLNS
-858 YNSRSTSHSADISI
+858 YNSGSKATAADITI
-872 DAGNGY
+872 DAGDGF
-878 AIDATRGVWTIG
+878 AVDATRGVWHIG
-890 QKSVSAN
+890 SQSGRSD
-897 TANGTVHVQGHI
+897 TANGIVNVTGHI
-909 KLGKGHGALSLTKEN
+909 KLGKEHGQLVLTKGG
-924 SIWTGTAVDGTDD
+924 SVWTGTTVDSTED
-937 GSGVLNLAMEP
+937 GSGSLDLAMEK
-948 DAVWNHVDK
+948 DAIWNHIDK
-957 DGDTGSEVKVWLN
+957 EGDTGSAVKVFLY
-970 GTYYPGSSDDQIT
+970 GTGYKGDAGDQST
-983 ILQNSKKDI
+983 IFQKSKKDI
-992 HFKKISYVDGTLRL
+992 ELTDFNRFDGILR
-1006 VFAHEV
+1006 VVYNHETE
-1012 NSPASI
+1012 NPAAI
-1018 KGGNVTIDTVRTRYV
+1018 IGGNIIVDKVSTRYV
-1033 GNTGD
+1033 GGKATLY
-1038 TAKVFAVTDSDGINM
+1038 AVTDHDGISM
-1053 SDDTIVGNVLKSLA
+1053 DDTDQVGSVLKALA
-1067 KKITYTNPAEDK
+1067 KKVIYTNPSEAK
-1079 LIGKVGIADGLT
+1079 LVGKVGIADGLT

-1096 LTEGFIRFDPV
+1096 LTEGFIHFDPESGV
-1107 TGIGSYT
+1107 GSYI
-1114 PQMEDTFTRSMTGDE
+1114 PQMVDTFTRSMTGDE
-1129 AYDQI
+1129 VYDQI

-1143 QFLYSLGKDTTIKAD
+1143 QFLYSLGKDTTITAD
-1158 KAMDWKVNSNANV
+1158 KAMDWKVNSNSDV

-1178 HTLHLDAETAG
+1178 HTLNLEGQTAG
-1189 IYIGNEEKDT
+1189 IYIGNDGKNT
-1199 AKRTQLEFTEMPD
+1199 KKSTNLKFTEMPS
-1212 LNITAG
+1212 LNIAASANG
-1218 TNGSGILVKN
+1218 TGILVKN
-1228 SSAII
+1228 SSASI
-1233 KLAKDGRMHIAS
+1233 KMPKDGQMHIAS
-1245 KDGTKGFVGIKVVED
+1245 KGGDKDFVGIKVVED
-1260 RDVTDTKAG
+1260 RDTEDQFFGETS
-1269 DTIFSVGGTL
+1269 FSVGFEGAV
-1279 DIETPEEIALW
+1279 DIETPEGIALW
-1290 LDGGESLKLSG
+1290 LDGGKDLSLLS
-1301 SDNVIRAEGGTL
+1301 SANVIHAEGGTL
-1313 LKVTKSQDKGEVS
+1313 LKVTKSQNNSRVS
-1326 INGKELVGD
+1326 ITGKKLVGD
-1335 LDLSGATG
+1335 LDLLGATG
-1343 GTYRVTLNNGAT
+1343 GTYRITLNNGAT

-1365 KSGKI
+1365 KSGAI
-1370 TLELKNDNYGF
+1370 SLDLWNDQYSI

-1390 EQKDKAQDSYIHKV
+1390 EQKDKAQDSYIHTV
-1404 DGWHT
+1404 EGWNP

-1422 DLTIGRLKWGIRILY
+1422 NLTIGMLKRGIRILY

-1472 DGINMSDET
+1472 DGIDMSDET
-1481 QVSQVLNALAQK
+1481 QVSDVLHALAQK
-1493 IYYLGT
+1493 IYYKGT
-1499 PENLD
+1499 PEYLD
-1504 SYAEIAEGLTSVS
+1504 SYAEIAEGLTSASV
-1517 ALKTGKISYD
+1517 LKTGKITYD

-1532 GSFSGAIETPGQVG
+1532 GSLSGTVETPSQDG

-1551 PLYAP
+1551 SLYAP
-1556 KRAGKDENNTAYANA
+1556 KRTGKDENNTAYANA
-1571 GVQQNGKYFIFHKD
+1571 GVQQNGKYFIFRKD
-1585 SKLQISQS
+1585 SKIQISQS
-1593 GEMPYTSAID
+1593 GEVPYTSAID
-1603 ASSDTSGYAAI
+1603 ASSDTWGYVDI

-1644 GYDVSAQNGTLHIM
+1644 GYGVSAQNGTLHIE
-1658 AANAKGDAIGVQ
+1658 AANARGDAIGVQ
-1670 TKGKKETDS
+1670 TKGKSETAS

-1699 GTVRVNAGTIHANT
+1699 GTVRVNAGTIHADT

-1769 LMLTNGATWK
+1769 LMLMNGATWK
-1779 NTGDSKVGQIVSGI
+1779 NTGDSHVGQLVSGI

-1831 NVYGGDVTVTS
+1831 KVSGGDVTVTS

-1873 QAMANKLFYTNYQT
+1873 QTMANKLFYTNYQT

-1940 ETFTTVMTGNESA
+1940 ETFTTVMTGNEST

-2025 TFRNGSTTELTADKV
+2025 TFRNGKTTELTADKV
-2040 GIEAKNGGTFS
+2040 GIEAKNGGTFR

-2085 TLAEVSNGGTI
+2085 TLAEASNGGTI

-2123 LGIATEGS
+2123 LGIATKGS

-2235 MGDYHGVENVLDALA
+2235 MGDYHGVENVLAALA

-2258 VNGVTNLNGRVEI
+2258 VNGVSNLNGRVEI

-2295 GSYKKNSMTP
+2295 GSYKKNSMKP
-2305 GEADPDIIWG
+2305 GEKDPDIIWG

-2540 FYLTAGLL
+2540 FYLKAGLL

>member
-1 MQRKWVKLMI
+1 MQRKWVKRMV

-29 LAQDATATTGR
+29 LAQDEAATTGR

-71 DQLIGGSVTV
+71 EQLIGGSVTV
-81 SSASLQNSG
+81 SSAGLQNSG
-90 DKARITLVTDSD
+90 DKAKITLVTDSD
-102 GLNLSNDAQV
+102 GLDLSNDAQV

-127 YTKGEKNLEGTAE
+127 YTRGENNLEGTAE

-145 TFASASKKLSALDF
+145 TFASASKKLSALGF

-165 AKLAGEVKTPY
+165 AQLAGEVKTPY

-225 MIDKDTTIDMTGHAL
+225 MIGKDTTIDMTGHNL
-240 DVIMHGNIYNG
+240 DVIMHGTIYNG
-251 SGFTNRAAAL
+251 GGFTNRAAAL
-261 YVPGSATLTINNPG
+261 YVPGNATLTINNPG

-283 DYYYYADIGV
+283 DYYYYADIGA
-293 MTEDSHVVIHND
+293 MKEDSHVVIHND

-316 TTPLQGY
+316 TTPLAGY

-347 NGGWATNAAGGR
+347 NGGWATNAASGR

-371 YNSVTA
+371 YNAVTA

-398 NHTVNITAKGATDR
+398 NHTVNITAKGATSW

-418 ALASMGAWVGA
+418 TLASMGAWVGA

-453 ANTKDTDV
+453 AGTRDEDTD
-461 DGVHLFLQNG
+461 GVRLFLQNG

-485 YGGKDAAHV
+485 YGGKDAAHA
-494 GYIDMSKPADSNVNS
+494 GYIDMSKPANSNVNS

-523 YSQKRGT
+523 YSQQNKGKK

-544 DGEKASLTIRTDSNG
+544 DGKKASLTIRTDSKG
-559 INKADLANE
+559 ISKTNLAKE
-568 SYMRNM
+568 SFMRNM

-580 KLYYAAYADG
+580 KLYYAAYAEG
-590 EDHLKGTV
+590 ENNLKGIV
-598 QIAEGLTSQSVTR
+598 QIAEGLTSQSVSR
-611 KEDIHFTKGG
+611 EEEIHFTKGG
-621 SGYVEGFNQKQTD
+621 SGYVEGFNQKETD
-634 FTTALTGDMAKDI
+634 FTTALTWDMTKDVD
-647 AYVGANVLKEA
+647 YVKANVLREE

-667 TITVNNQAAIGAMD
+667 SITVNDEAAMQAKGGDVVKIDA
-681 KRKLAVTS
+681 KQVNF
-689 KLANLQ
+689 NLKAAGIQ
-695 LSADGDHG
+695 G
-703 KGLAANGAT
+703 KGIEVTGGGTEFDLN
-712 LTLTNPGNID
+712 NPGDVEID
-722 IQAKTGIEASYEGN
+722 ASTGIVTDGQWAEFD
-736 QKGYINLNGK
+736 LNGDN
-746 TSNITIQQAKTGILS
+746 SNITLHHAKTGILATNKS
-761 SGSAETGKGSTINIL
+761 NISIKNQL
-776 NADGAV
+776 GTT
-782 TINNKNAEDTDF
+782 TINNENADDSTF
-794 VGLKTENNGTITVA
+794 VGVKTQNGGSIIIS
-808 GRVNIDAGNGTAIQG
+808 GRANIDAGAGTALAALGG
-823 RVTAKGAT
+823 RIDVNHGAT
-831 IKTNGSTA
+831 IQTNGSTA
-839 IIVADGTDTDH
+839 LVAGN
-850 GGRLSISS
+850 GSRISIAS
-858 YNSRSTSHSADISI
+858 YNFNKPADISI
-872 DAGNGY
+872 DTGDGFAV
-878 AIDATRGVWTIG
+878 DASDGGFTIG
-890 QKSVSAN
+890 SLSGSPR
-897 TANGTVHVQGHI
+897 TTNGTVKIKGHI
-909 KLGKGHGALSLTKEN
+909 KLGKSGTLNLTKDN
-924 SIWTGTAVDGTDD
+924 SIWTGTAVDGTED
-937 GSGVLNLAMEP
+937 GSGLLHLAMES

-957 DGDTGSEVKVWLN
+957 EGDTGNEVKVELE
-970 GTYYPGSSDDQIT
+970 GTRYNNKSSDDQIT

-992 HFKKISYVDGTLRL
+992 HFKGISQVDDTLRF
-1006 VFAHEV
+1006 VFAHEAD
-1012 NSPASI
+1012 SPTSI
-1018 KGGNVTIDTVRTRYV
+1018 KGGNITIDTVSTRYV
-1033 GNTGD
+1033 GG

-1053 SDDTIVGNVLKSLA
+1053 SDDTMVGNVLKALA
-1067 KKITYTNPAEDK
+1067 KKITYTHPEEAK
-1079 LIGKVGIADGLT
+1079 LVGKVGIADGLT

-1096 LTEGFIRFDPV
+1096 LTEGFIRFDPD
-1107 TGIGSYT
+1107 TGVGSYT
-1114 PQMEDTFTRSMTGDE
+1114 PQMVDTFTRSMTGDE
-1129 AYDQI
+1129 AYDKI

-1143 QFLYSLGKDTTIKAD
+1143 QFLYSLGKDTTITAD
-1158 KAMDWKVNSNANV
+1158 KAMDWKVNSNRDV

-1199 AKRTQLEFTEMPD
+1199 SKRTQLRFTEMPD

-1228 SSAII
+1228 SSAGIG
-1233 KLAKDGRMHIAS
+1233 LEDGRMHIAS
-1245 KDGTKGFVGIKVVED
+1245 KDGAKGFVGIKVVED
-1260 RDVTDTKAG
+1260 RDVGDTKAG
-1269 DTIFSVGGTL
+1269 DTSLSVGGTL

-1290 LDGGESLKLSG
+1290 LDGGERLSLLS
-1301 SDNVIRAEGGTL
+1301 SDNVIHADGGTL
-1313 LKVTKSQDKGEVS
+1313 LKVTKSQDKSAVS
-1326 INGKELVGD
+1326 ISGKELVGD

-1343 GTYRVTLNNGAT
+1343 GTYQMTLNNGAT
-1355 WTGGIVNDAA
+1355 YAGGIINDAA

-1370 TLELKNDNYGF
+1370 TLKLWDDDYGF

-1390 EQKDKAQDSYIHKV
+1390 EQKDKAQDSYIHEV
-1404 DGWHT
+1404 EGWNP

-1422 DLTIGRLKWGIRILY
+1422 DLTIGMLKRGIRILY
-1437 DHDVSHPTQI
+1437 DHDASNPTQI

-1453 IEEAEKVNPQTTL
+1453 IEEAEKNTPQNTL

-1481 QVSQVLNALAQK
+1481 QVSGVLNALAQK
-1493 IYYLGT
+1493 IYYKGT

-1504 SYAEIAEGLTSVS
+1504 SYAEIAEGLTSASV
-1517 ALKTGKISYD
+1517 LKTGKISYD
-1527 ETTHQ
+1527 ETTYQ
-1532 GSFSGAIETPGQVG
+1532 GSFSGAIETPGQDG

-1556 KRAGKDENNTAYANA
+1556 KRFGKDENNTAYANA
-1571 GVQQNGKYFIFHKD
+1571 GVQQDGKYFIIRKD
-1585 SKLQISQS
+1585 SRLQISQS

-1603 ASSDTSGYAAI
+1603 ASSDTYGYVDI
-1614 KMDLTNHQLDVHI
+1614 KMDLTDHQLDVHI

-1644 GYDVSAQNGTLHIM
+1644 GYGVSAQNGTLHIE
-1658 AANAKGDAIGVQ
+1658 ASNAKGDAIGVQ
-1670 TKGKKETDS
+1670 TAGKSETSS

-1699 GTVRVNAGTIHANT
+1699 GTVRVNAGTIHADT

-1727 TGDAPAVWTGNMS
+1727 EGDAPAVWTGDMS

-1764 GGSNS
+1764 GGSNN
-1769 LMLTNGATWK
+1769 LMLMDGATWK
-1779 NTGDSKVGQIVSGI
+1779 NTGVSHVGQLVSGI

-1873 QAMANKLFYTNYQT
+1873 QAMANKLYYTNYQT

-1910 GAMEFTG
+1910 GAMEFAG

-1926 DSATPSI
+1926 DSASPSI

-1940 ETFTTVMTGNESA
+1940 ETFTTVMTGNEST

-1998 YSIDMKGHDLT
+1998 YSIDMNGHDLT

-2025 TFRNGSTTELTADKV
+2025 TFRNGKTTELTADKV
-2040 GIEAKNGGTFS
+2040 GIEAKNGGIFS
-2051 THEGGVW
+2051 TYNGGVW

-2073 SVSLGAGKIQST
+2073 SISLGAGKIQST
-2085 TLAEVSNGGTI
+2085 TLAEASNGGTI
-2096 SFFAP
+2096 EFVVP
-2101 NDTAATEYV
+2101 NDKTATEYV

-2118 DSKVT
+2118 DSKVR

-2153 WNNTGKEEAN
+2153 WNNTGKEEAH

-2295 GSYKKNSMTP
+2295 GSYRKNSMTP

-2402 YSKGSA
+2402 YNKGSA

-2540 FYLTAGLL
+2540 FYLKAGLL

>member
-1 MQRKWVKLMI
+1 MQRKWVKRMV

-29 LAQDATATTGR
+29 LAQDEAATTGR

-51 TLSGYK
+51 TLSGYN
-57 TSNVYLWKHEKEAP
+57 TSNVYLWKHEKSAP

-81 SSASLQNSG
+81 SSARLQNSG

-127 YTKGEKNLEGTAE
+127 YTRGEKNLEGTAE

-165 AKLAGEVKTPY
+165 AQLAGEVKTPY
-176 SGVLGVDDEYEKR
+176 SGVLGADDEYEKR

-251 SGFTNRAAAL
+251 GGFTNRAAAL
-261 YVPGSATLTINNPG
+261 YVPKAATLTINNPG

-283 DYYYYADIGV
+283 DYYYYADIGA

-332 FAGTIDIDGLVDIYT
+332 MAGTIDIDGLVDIYT
-347 NGGWATNAAGGR
+347 NGGWATNAASGR

-398 NHTVNITAKGATDR
+398 NHKVNITAKGA

-461 DGVHLFLQNG
+461 DGVRLFLQNG

-494 GYIDMSKPADSNVNS
+494 GYIDMSKPANSNVNS

-523 YSQKRGT
+523 YSQERGT
-530 IQGGNI
+530 IQEGNI

-544 DGEKASLTIRTDSNG
+544 DGKKASITIRTDSKG
-559 INKADLANE
+559 ISKKNLKNE
-568 SYMRNM
+568 NYMGNM

-598 QIAEGLTSQSVTR
+598 QIAEGLTSQSASR
-611 KEDIHFTKGG
+611 EADIHFTKGG

-634 FTTALTGDMAKDI
+634 FTTALTWDMTKDVD
-647 AYVGANVLKEA
+647 YVNANVLREK
-658 NKATFTEDT
+658 NKAAFTKDT
-667 TITVNNQAAIGAMD
+667 SITVNDEAAMQAKGGNFVRINA
-681 KRKLAVTS
+681 KQNNF
-689 KLANLQ
+689 NLKAAGIQ
-695 LSADGDHG
+695 G
-703 KGLAANGAT
+703 KGIEVTGEGTEFDLN
-712 LTLTNPGNID
+712 NPGDVEID
-722 IQAKTGIEASYEGN
+722 ASTGIVTDGQGAEFDF
-736 QKGYINLNGK
+736 NGDN
-746 TSNITIQQAKTGILS
+746 SNITLHHAKTGILATNKS
-761 SGSAETGKGSTINIL
+761 NIYITNRL
-776 NADGAV
+776 GTT
-782 TINNKNAEDTDF
+782 TINNENTDDSTF
-794 VGLKTENNGTITVA
+794 VGVQTQNGGSIIIA
-808 GRVNIDAGNGTAIQG
+808 GRANIDAGAGTALAALGGDIN
-823 RVTAKGAT
+823 VNHGAT
-831 IKTNGSTA
+831 IQTNGSTA
-839 IIVADGTDTDH
+839 LVAGN
-850 GGRLSISS
+850 GRRISIAS
-858 YNSRSTSHSADISI
+858 YNFNTPADISI
-872 DAGNGY
+872 DAGDGF
-878 AIDATRGVWTIG
+878 AIDASDGVCTIG
-890 QKSVSAN
+890 SQSGGLR
-897 TANGTVHVQGHI
+897 TTNGTVNIKGHI
-909 KLGKGHGALSLTKEN
+909 KLGKVSGTLNLTKEN
-924 SIWTGTAVDGTDD
+924 SIWTGTSVDGTED
-937 GSGVLNLAMEP
+937 GSAVLRLLMES

-957 DGDTGSEVKVWLN
+957 EGDAGSEVKVTLE
-970 GTYYPGSSDDQIT
+970 GTRYNGSSDDQIT
-983 ILQNSKKDI
+983 ILQNSEKDI
-992 HFKKISYVDGTLRL
+992 HFKGISNVDGTLRL
-1006 VFAHEV
+1006 VFAHEAD
-1012 NSPASI
+1012 SPTSI
-1018 KGGNVTIDTVRTRYV
+1018 KGGNVTIDAVSTRYR
-1033 GNTGD
+1033 GD
-1038 TAKVFAVTDSDGINM
+1038 KAKVLAVTDSDGIDM
-1053 SDDTIVGNVLKSLA
+1053 SDDTLVGHVLQSLA
-1067 KKITYTNPAEDK
+1067 QKITYTNPSEAK
-1079 LIGKVGIADGLT
+1079 LVGKVGIADGLT

-1096 LTEGFIRFDPV
+1096 LTEGFIRFDPD

-1114 PQMEDTFTRSMTGDE
+1114 TQMVDTFTRSMTGDE

-1143 QFLYSLGKDTTIKAD
+1143 QFLYSLGKDTTITAD
-1158 KAMDWKVNSNANV
+1158 KAMDWKVNSNADV
-1171 VQIVGQG
+1171 VQIAGQG

-1228 SSAII
+1228 SSANID
-1233 KLAKDGRMHIAS
+1233 LKDSRMHIAS
-1245 KDGTKGFVGIKVVED
+1245 KDGAKGFVGIKVVED
-1260 RDVTDTKAG
+1260 RDVGDTKAG
-1269 DTIFSVGGTL
+1269 DTSLSVGGTL

-1290 LDGGESLKLSG
+1290 LDGGENLNLLS

-1313 LKVTKSQDKGEVS
+1313 LKVTKSQNNSAVS

-1343 GTYRVTLNNGAT
+1343 GTYQMTLNNGST

-1370 TLELKNDNYGF
+1370 TLGLNNDNYGF

-1390 EQKDKAQDSYIHKV
+1390 EQKDKAQDSYIHEV
-1404 DGWHT
+1404 SGWNP

-1422 DLTIGRLKWGIRILY
+1422 DLTIGMLKRGIRILY
-1437 DHDVSHPTQI
+1437 DHDVSNPTQI

-1453 IEEAEKVNPQTTL
+1453 IEEAEKDNPQTTL

-1481 QVSQVLNALAQK
+1481 QVSHVLNALAQK
-1493 IYYLGT
+1493 IYYMGT

-1504 SYAEIAEGLTSVS
+1504 SYAEIAEGLTSASV
-1517 ALKTGKISYD
+1517 LKTGKISYD

-1532 GSFSGAIETPGQVG
+1532 GNVSGAIETPGQDG

-1556 KRAGKDENNTAYANA
+1556 KRFGKDNDNTAYANA
-1571 GVQQNGKYFIFHKD
+1571 GVQQDGKYFIFRKD
-1585 SKLQISQS
+1585 SELQISQS
-1593 GEMPYTSAID
+1593 GEIPYTSAID
-1603 ASSDTSGYAAI
+1603 ASSDTYGYVGI
-1614 KMDLTNHQLDVHI
+1614 KMDLTDHQLDVHI

-1670 TKGKKETDS
+1670 TKGKSETAS
-1679 IIDLK
+1679 TIHLK
-1684 TLTHIDAKTGFDVTG
+1684 TLTHIDAKTGFDVKG
-1699 GTVRVNAGTIHANT
+1699 GTVRVNAGTIHADT

-1727 TGDAPAVWTGNMS
+1727 EGDAPAVWTGDMS
-1740 QSDGQLDMNL
+1740 QCDGQLDMNL

-1764 GGSNS
+1764 GGSNN
-1769 LMLTNGATWK
+1769 LMLMNGATWK
-1779 NTGDSKVGQIVSGI
+1779 NTGDSHVGQLVSGI

-1821 LYKHDANDLT
+1821 LYRHDANDLT

-1873 QAMANKLFYTNYQT
+1873 QAMANKLYYTNYRT

-1917 ANGQGQYKA
+1917 ENGQGQYKA
-1926 DSATPSI
+1926 DSASPSI

-1998 YSIDMKGHDLT
+1998 YSIDMNGHDLT

-2040 GIEAKNGGTFS
+2040 GIEAKNGGNFS

-2058 NISAETAAKADGAGS
+2058 NITAETAAKADGAGS

-2085 TLAEVSNGGTI
+2085 TLAEASNGGTI

-2235 MGDYHGVENVLDALA
+2235 MGDYHGVENVLNALA

-2258 VNGVTNLNGRVEI
+2258 VNGVSNLNGRVEI

-2295 GSYKKNSMTP
+2295 GSYKKNSMKP

-2379 FWGAQVGADKL
+2379 FWGAQVGADKF

-2540 FYLTAGLL
+2540 FYLKAGLL

>member
-1 MQRKWVKLMI
+1 MQKKTMKCMVLTA
-11 LATLFLGGGALFP
+11 LLGSVTVLPFFGGGI
-24 AGQQA
+24 
-29 LAQDATATTGR
+29 AQVEAADTGR
-40 SYAVLMGDEDV
+40 SYAVLMGDKDV
-51 TLSGYK
+51 TLSGYN

-81 SSASLQNSG
+81 SSAGLQNSG

-176 SGVLGVDDEYEKR
+176 SGVLGIDDEYEKR

-225 MIDKDTTIDMTGHAL
+225 MIGKDTTIDMTGHNL

-251 SGFTNRAAAL
+251 GGFTSRAAAL

-283 DYYYYADIGV
+283 DYYYYADIGA
-293 MTEDSHVVIHND
+293 MTENSHVVIHND
-305 DDPAHAVVMRV
+305 ADPAHAVVMRV
-316 TTPLQGY
+316 TTPLAGY

-332 FAGTIDIDGLVDIYT
+332 MAGTIDIDGLVDIYT
-347 NGGWATNAAGGR
+347 NGGWATNAATGR
-359 ISIGGGSIVTQA
+359 ISVGGGTIVTQA
-371 YNSVTA
+371 YSSVTA

-386 VSGSVEKGLTPG
+386 VSGTVEKGLTPG
-398 NHTVNITAKGATDR
+398 NHTVNITAKGATSWDR
-412 DKNSYA
+412 NSYA

-444 TLYGTIKEA
+444 TLYGTIAEA

-461 DGVHLFLQNG
+461 NGVRLFLQNG

-485 YGGKDAAHV
+485 YGGKDASHV
-494 GYIDMSKPADSNVNS
+494 GYIDMSKPANPNVNS

-523 YSQKRGT
+523 YSQKNGGKK

-544 DGEKASLTIRTDSNG
+544 DGKKASITIRTDSNR
-559 INKADLANE
+559 ISPSNLNNE
-568 SYMRNM
+568 SFMRNM

-590 EDHLKGTV
+590 ENNLKGTV
-598 QIAEGLTSQSVTR
+598 QIAEGLTSQSVSR
-611 KEDIHFTKGG
+611 EEDIHFTKAGT
-621 SGYVEGFNQKQTD
+621 GYVEGFNQRQTD
-634 FTTALTGDMAKDI
+634 FTTALTWDTTKDVD
-647 AYVGANVLKEA
+647 YVNANVLREK

-667 TITVNNQAAIGAMD
+667 SITVNDEAAMQARNSVQIDAKQINFNLKAAGIQGKGIEVTGEGTWFDLNNPGDVEIDASTGIVTDGQGARFNFNG
-681 KRKLAVTS
+681 KT
-689 KLANLQ
+689 ANLTI
-695 LSADGDHG
+695 HH
-703 KGLAANGAT
+703 
-712 LTLTNPGNID
+712 
-722 IQAKTGIEASYEGN
+722 AKTGVLASGN
-736 QKGYINLNGK
+736 
-746 TSNITIQQAKTGILS
+746 
-761 SGSAETGKGSTINIL
+761 AETNKGSTIYIL
-776 NADGAV
+776 NAEGTT
-782 TINNKNAEDTDF
+782 TIHNELQDTDF
-794 VGLKTENNGTITVA
+794 VGMKTTHGSTITTA
-808 GRVNIDAGNGTAIQG
+808 GRIDIDAGKGTAIQG
-823 RVTAKGAT
+823 RVSANGAT
-831 IKTNGSTA
+831 IRTDGGTA
-839 IIVADGTDTDH
+839 IIVADGTDEDY
-850 GGRLSISS
+850 GGRLSLNS
-858 YNSRSTSHSADISI
+858 YNSGSTAKAAADITI
-872 DAGNGY
+872 DAGDGF
-878 AIDATRGVWTIG
+878 AVDATRGVWHIG
-890 QKSVSAN
+890 SQSGRSDSAN
-897 TANGTVHVQGHI
+897 GIVNVTGHI
-909 KLGKGHGALSLTKEN
+909 KLGKEHGQLVLTKGG
-924 SIWTGTAVDGTDD
+924 SVWTGTTVDSTED
-937 GSGVLNLAMEP
+937 GSGSLDLAMEK
-948 DAVWNHVDK
+948 DAIWNHIDK
-957 DGDTGSEVKVWLN
+957 EGDTGNLVKVYLE
-970 GTYYPGSSDDQIT
+970 GTRYKGDAGDQST
-983 ILQNSKKDI
+983 IFQKSKKDI
-992 HFKKISYVDGTLRL
+992 EFTDFNCFDGILR
-1006 VFAHEV
+1006 VVYDHETE
-1012 NSPASI
+1012 NPAAI
-1018 KGGNVTIDTVRTRYV
+1018 IGGNIIVDKVSTRYV
-1033 GNTGD
+1033 GGKATLY
-1038 TAKVFAVTDSDGINM
+1038 AVTDHDGISM
-1053 SDDTIVGNVLKSLA
+1053 DDTAQVASVLKALA
-1067 KKITYTNPAEDK
+1067 KKVIYSNPTEEK

-1096 LTEGFIRFDPV
+1096 LTEGFIHFDPESGV
-1107 TGIGSYT
+1107 GSYT
-1114 PQMEDTFTRSMTGDE
+1114 PQMVDTFTRSMTGDE

-1143 QFLYSLGKDTTIKAD
+1143 QFLYSLGKDTTITAD
-1158 KAMDWKVNSNANV
+1158 KAMDWKVNSNSDV

-1178 HTLHLDAETAG
+1178 HTLNLEGQTAG
-1189 IYIGNEEKDT
+1189 IYIGNDGKNT
-1199 AKRTQLEFTEMPD
+1199 RKSTNLKFTEMPS
-1212 LNITAG
+1212 LNIAASANG
-1218 TNGSGILVKN
+1218 TGILVKN
-1228 SSAII
+1228 SSASITMP
-1233 KLAKDGRMHIAS
+1233 KDGQMHIAS
-1245 KDGTKGFVGIKVVED
+1245 KGGDKDFVGIKVVED
-1260 RDVTDTKAG
+1260 RDTEDQYFGETSFK
-1269 DTIFSVGGTL
+1269 VGFEGAV
-1279 DIETPEEIALW
+1279 DIETPEGIALW
-1290 LDGGESLKLSG
+1290 LDGGKDLSLLS
-1301 SDNVIRAEGGTL
+1301 SANVIHAEGGTL
-1313 LKVTKSQDKGEVS
+1313 LKVTKSQNNSQVS
-1326 INGKELVGD
+1326 IDGKKLVGD
-1335 LDLSGATG
+1335 LDLLGATG
-1343 GTYRVTLNNGAT
+1343 GTYKITLNNGAA

-1365 KSGKI
+1365 KSGAVS
-1370 TLELKNDNYGF
+1370 LRLGNDQYSI

-1390 EQKDKAQDSYIHKV
+1390 EQKDKAQDSYIHTV
-1404 DGWHT
+1404 EGWNP

-1422 DLTIGRLKWGIRILY
+1422 NLTIGMLKRGIRILY

-1472 DGINMSDET
+1472 DGIDMSDET
-1481 QVSQVLNALAQK
+1481 QVSDVLHALAQK
-1493 IYYLGT
+1493 IYYKGT
-1499 PENLD
+1499 PEYLD
-1504 SYAEIAEGLTSVS
+1504 SYAEIAEGLTSASV
-1517 ALKTGKISYD
+1517 LKTGKITYD

-1532 GSFSGAIETPGQVG
+1532 GSLSGTVETPSQDG

-1551 PLYAP
+1551 SLYAP
-1556 KRAGKDENNTAYANA
+1556 KRTGKDENNTAYANA
-1571 GVQQNGKYFIFHKD
+1571 GVQQNGKYFIFRKD
-1585 SKLQISQS
+1585 SKIQISQS
-1593 GEMPYTSAID
+1593 GEVPYTSAID
-1603 ASSDTSGYAAI
+1603 ASSDTWGYVDI

-1644 GYDVSAQNGTLHIM
+1644 GYGVSAQNGTLHIE
-1658 AANAKGDAIGVQ
+1658 AANARGDAIGVQ
-1670 TKGKKETDS
+1670 TKGKEETDS

-1699 GTVRVNAGTIHANT
+1699 GTVRVNAGTIHADT

-1727 TGDAPAVWTGNMS
+1727 TGDAPAVWTGDMS

-1779 NTGDSKVGQIVSGI
+1779 NTGDSHVGQLVSGI

-1917 ANGQGQYKA
+1917 ENGQGQYKA
-1926 DSATPSI
+1926 DSASPSI

-1940 ETFTTVMTGNESA
+1940 ETFTTVMTGNKET
-1953 DSEYL
+1953 DTEYL
-1958 DGGVMK
+1958 NGGVMK
-1964 VGNPSDIRYE
+1964 VGKPSDIRYE

-1984 ATASDTAIQ
+1984 ATASDAAIQ
-1993 AKDTD
+1993 AKVTD
-1998 YSIDMKGHDLT
+1998 YSIDMNGHDLT
-2009 IKNEGNAGITV
+2009 IKNDGNTGITV
-2020 DGKAL
+2020 DGKGV

-2040 GIEAKNGGTFS
+2040 GIEAKNGGKFS
-2051 THEGGVW
+2051 TNSGGMW
-2058 NISAETAAKADGAGS
+2058 NITAGTAAKADGAGS
-2073 SVSLGAGKIQST
+2073 SISLGAGKVQST
-2085 TLAEVSNGGTI
+2085 TLAEASNGGTI
-2096 SFFAP
+2096 KFFVP
-2101 NDTAATEYV
+2101 NDTTATEYM
-2110 GDVKVNDA
+2110 GDVKVKDA
-2118 DSKVT
+2118 DSKVF
-2123 LGIATEGS
+2123 LGIASNGS
-2131 TWTGGLTNHG
+2131 TWTGGVNNNG

-2153 WNNTGKEEAN
+2153 WNNTGKEEAH

-2171 TGNGVIFQNKDSGGI
+2171 TGNGVIFQNKDSGAI
-2186 TVDRFRGHA
+2186 TVDQFRGHA

-2210 GGDVTVKKADANS
+2210 GGDVTVKKAAANS

-2250 KKLTYTDA
+2250 KKLTYAEA
-2258 VNGVTNLNGRVEI
+2258 VNGATNLNGRVEI
-2271 AEGLTAASAA
+2271 AEGLTASSAA
-2281 KQYGTI
+2281 KQYGKVTF
-2287 DFNKTTGQ
+2287 DKKTGQ
-2295 GSYKKNSMTP
+2295 GSYEKNSMTP
-2305 GEADPDIIWG
+2305 GEKDPDIIWG

-2540 FYLTAGLL
+2540 FYLKAGLL

>member
-1 MQRKWVKLMI
+1 MQRKWVKRMV

-29 LAQDATATTGR
+29 LAQDEAATTGR

-81 SSASLQNSG
+81 SSAGLQNSG

-145 TFASASKKLSALDF
+145 TFASASKKLSALGF

-165 AKLAGEVKTPY
+165 AQLAGEVKTPY

-225 MIDKDTTIDMTGHAL
+225 MIGKDTTIDMTGHNL

-251 SGFTNRAAAL
+251 GGFTNRAAAL
-261 YVPGSATLTINNPG
+261 YVPGNATLTINNPG

-283 DYYYYADIGV
+283 DYYYYADIGA
-293 MTEDSHVVIHND
+293 MKEDSHVVIHND

-316 TTPLQGY
+316 TTPLAGY

-347 NGGWATNAAGGR
+347 NGGWATNAAAGR
-359 ISIGGGSIVTQA
+359 ISIGGGSIVTHA
-371 YNSVTA
+371 YDSVTA

-398 NHTVNITAKGATDR
+398 NHTVNITAKGATSW

-434 VNAALTTADS
+434 VNAALTTTDS

-461 DGVHLFLQNG
+461 EGVRLFLQNG

-485 YGGKDAAHV
+485 YGGKDASHV
-494 GYIDMSKPADSNVNS
+494 GYINMSKPANSNVNS

-523 YSQKRGT
+523 YSQNRGK

-536 HIGHAEMT
+536 HIGHAEKT
-544 DGEKASLTIRTDSNG
+544 DGEKASITIRTDSARIKPAN
-559 INKADLANE
+559 LANE

-598 QIAEGLTSQSVTR
+598 QIAEGLTSQSVSR
-611 KEDIHFTKGG
+611 EEDIHFTKAGT
-621 SGYVEGFNQKQTD
+621 GYVDGFQQKATD
-634 FTTALTGDMAKDI
+634 FTQALTGIMEKDGP
-647 AYVGANVLKEA
+647 YVDANVLRA
-658 NKATFTEDT
+658 GNQATFTEDT
-667 TITVNNQAAIGAMD
+667 HITVKDEAAMQAKDKASLTIT
-681 KRKLAVTS
+681 
-689 KLANLQ
+689 ANYTDFNLTA
-695 LSADGDHG
+695 SGVEG
-703 KGLAANGAT
+703 KGIEASGAE
-712 LTLTNPGNID
+712 LYMTNPGNIE
-722 IQAKTGIEASYEGN
+722 INANTGIEASYADDTKGN
-736 QKGYINLNGK
+736 INLNGK
-746 TSNITIQQAKTGILS
+746 TANLTIHQAKTGVLA
-761 SGSAETGKGSTINIL
+761 SGNAETNKGSTIYIL
-776 NADGAV
+776 NAEGTT
-782 TINNKNAEDTDF
+782 TIHNELQDTDF
-794 VGLKTENNGTITVA
+794 VGMKTTHRSTITNA
-808 GRVNIDAGNGTAIQG
+808 GRIDIDAGKGTAIQG
-823 RVTAKGAT
+823 RVSANGAT
-831 IKTNGSTA
+831 IRTDGGTA
-839 IIVADGTDTDH
+839 IIVADGTDEDY
-850 GGRLSISS
+850 GGRLSLNS
-858 YNSRSTSHSADISI
+858 YNSGSKAKAADITI
-872 DAGNGY
+872 DAGDGF

-890 QKSVSAN
+890 TQLGRSD
-897 TANGTVHVQGHI
+897 TANGIVNVTGHI
-909 KLGKGHGALSLTKEN
+909 KLGKEHGQLVLTKGG
-924 SIWTGTAVDGTDD
+924 SVWTGTTVDSTED
-937 GSGVLNLAMEP
+937 GSGSLNLAMEP

-957 DGDTGSEVKVWLN
+957 DGDAGSEVKVELE
-970 GTYYPGSSDDQIT
+970 GARYKGSSEDQIT
-983 ILQNSKKDI
+983 VLQNSKKGI
-992 HFKKISYVDGTLRL
+992 HFKEISQVDGTLRF
-1006 VFAHEV
+1006 VFAHEAD
-1012 NSPASI
+1012 SPTSI
-1018 KGGNVTIDTVRTRYV
+1018 KGGNITIDTVSTRYV
-1033 GNTGD
+1033 GG
-1038 TAKVFAVTDSDGINM
+1038 TAKVLAVTDSDGINM
-1053 SDDTIVGNVLKSLA
+1053 SDDTMVGNVLKALA
-1067 KKITYTNPAEDK
+1067 KKITYTHPEEAK
-1079 LIGKVGIADGLT
+1079 LVGKVGIADGLT

-1096 LTEGFIRFDPV
+1096 LTEGFIRFDPESGV
-1107 TGIGSYT
+1107 GSYI
-1114 PQMEDTFTRSMTGDE
+1114 PQMVDTFTSSMTGDE
-1129 AYDQI
+1129 VYDQS
-1134 YTDQGVRQS
+1134 YTEQGVRQS
-1143 QFLYSLGKDTTIKAD
+1143 QFLYSLGKDTTITAD
-1158 KAMDWKVNSNANV
+1158 KAMDWKVNSNADV

-1199 AKRTQLEFTEMPD
+1199 SKRTQLRFTEMPD

-1228 SSAII
+1228 SSASIG
-1233 KLAKDGRMHIAS
+1233 LAEDGRMHVAS
-1245 KDGTKGFVGIKVVED
+1245 KDGAKGFVGIKVVED
-1260 RDVTDTKAG
+1260 RDVGDTKAG
-1269 DTIFSVGGTL
+1269 DTSLSVDGTL

-1290 LDGGESLKLSG
+1290 LDGGENLNLLS

-1313 LKVTKSQDKGEVS
+1313 LKVTKSQNESKVS

-1370 TLELKNDNYGF
+1370 TLQLWNDNYGF

-1390 EQKDKAQDSYIHKV
+1390 EQNDKAEDSYIHEV
-1404 DGWHT
+1404 EGWNS

-1422 DLTIGRLKWGIRILY
+1422 DLTIGMLKRGIRILY
-1437 DHDVSHPTQI
+1437 DHDASNPTQI

-1453 IEEAEKVNPQTTL
+1453 IKEAGKVDPQTTL

-1472 DGINMSDET
+1472 DGINMADET
-1481 QVSQVLNALAQK
+1481 QVSGVLNALAQK
-1493 IYYLGT
+1493 IYYKGT

-1504 SYAEIAEGLTSVS
+1504 SYAEIAEGLTSASV
-1517 ALKTGKISYD
+1517 LKTGKISYD
-1527 ETTHQ
+1527 ETTYQ
-1532 GSFSGAIETPGQVG
+1532 GSVSGAIETPGQDG

-1556 KRAGKDENNTAYANA
+1556 KSSGKDENNTAYANA
-1571 GVQQNGKYFIFHKD
+1571 GVQQDGKYFIFRKD
-1585 SKLQISQS
+1585 SRLQISQS

-1603 ASSDTSGYAAI
+1603 ASNDTWGYAAI
-1614 KMDLTNHQLDVHI
+1614 KMDLTDHQLDVHI

-1644 GYDVSAQNGTLHIM
+1644 GWNVSAQNGTLHIE
-1658 AANAKGDAIGVQ
+1658 ASNAKGDAIGVQ
-1670 TKGKKETDS
+1670 TAGKSETSS

-1684 TLTHIDAKTGFDVTG
+1684 TLTHIDAKTGFDVKG
-1699 GTVRVNAGTIHANT
+1699 GTVRVNAGTIHADT

-1727 TGDAPAVWTGNMS
+1727 EGDAPAVWTGDMS

-1769 LMLTNGATWK
+1769 LMLMNGATWK
-1779 NTGDSKVGQIVSGI
+1779 NTGDSHVGQLVSGI

-1873 QAMANKLFYTNYQT
+1873 QAMANKLYYTNYQT

-1910 GAMEFTG
+1910 GAMEFAG
-1917 ANGQGQYKA
+1917 ENGQGQYKA
-1926 DSATPSI
+1926 DSASPSI

-1998 YSIDMKGHDLT
+1998 YSIDMNGHDLT

-2040 GIEAKNGGTFS
+2040 GIEAKNGGKFS

-2058 NISAETAAKADGAGS
+2058 NISAKTAAKADGAGS

-2085 TLAEVSNGGTI
+2085 TLAEASNGGTI
-2096 SFFAP
+2096 EFVVP
-2101 NDTAATEYV
+2101 NDKTATEYV

-2118 DSKVT
+2118 DSKVR

-2153 WNNTGKEEAN
+2153 WNNTGKEEAH

-2258 VNGVTNLNGRVEI
+2258 VNGVSNLNGRVEI

-2305 GEADPDIIWG
+2305 GETDPDIIWG

-2343 TTRMGDLHYGADDGI
+2343 TTRMGDLHYGADNGI

-2471 SAEYGKRFGGADGFV
+2471 SAEYGKRFGGANGYV

-2526 RLGVAAGKTTERGN
+2526 RLGVAAGRTTERGN
-2540 FYLTAGLL
+2540 FYLKAGLL

>member
-1 MQRKWVKLMI
+1 MQRKWVKRMV

-24 AGQQA
+24 TGQQA
-29 LAQDATATTGR
+29 LAQDEAATTGR

-81 SSASLQNSG
+81 SSAGLQNSG

-102 GLNLSNDAQV
+102 GLDLSNDAKV

-127 YTKGEKNLEGTAE
+127 YTRGENNLEGTAE

-165 AKLAGEVKTPY
+165 AQLAGEVKTPY
-176 SGVLGVDDEYEKR
+176 SGVLGVDNEYEKR

-199 FQEDAVI
+199 FEEDAVI

-225 MIDKDTTIDMTGHAL
+225 MIGKDTTIDMTGHNL
-240 DVIMHGNIYNG
+240 DVIMHGTIYNG
-251 SGFTNRAAAL
+251 GSFTNRAAAL
-261 YVPGSATLTINNPG
+261 YVPGNATLTINNPG

-283 DYYYYADIGV
+283 DYYYYADIGA
-293 MTEDSHVVIHND
+293 MTENSHVVIHND
-305 DDPAHAVVMRV
+305 DDPDHAVVMRV
-316 TTPLQGY
+316 TTPLKGY

-332 FAGTIDIDGLVDIYT
+332 MAGTIDIDGLVDIYT
-347 NGGWATNAAGGR
+347 NGGWATNAASGR
-359 ISIGGGSIVTQA
+359 ISVGGGTIVTQA

-386 VSGSVEKGLTPG
+386 VSGTVEKGLTPG
-398 NHTVNITAKGATDR
+398 NHTVNITAKGATSR

-444 TLYGTIKEA
+444 TLYGTIQEA
-453 ANTKDTDV
+453 VNTKDTDV
-461 DGVHLFLQNG
+461 DGVRLFLQNG

-494 GYIDMSKPADSNVNS
+494 GYIDMSKPANSNVNS

-523 YSQKRGT
+523 YSQKRGK

-536 HIGHAEMT
+536 HIGHAEKT
-544 DGEKASLTIRTDSNG
+544 DGEKASITIRTDSTG
-559 INKADLANE
+559 IKPNNLANE

-598 QIAEGLTSQSVTR
+598 QIAEGLTSQSVSR
-611 KEDIHFTKGG
+611 EEDIHFTKAGT
-621 SGYVEGFNQKQTD
+621 GYVDGFQQKATD
-634 FTTALTGDMAKDI
+634 FDQALTGNIEKDTS
-647 AYVGANVLKEA
+647 YVDANVLRAE
-658 NKATFTEDT
+658 NQATFTEDT
-667 TITVNNQAAIGAMD
+667 HITVKDEAAMKAKD
-681 KRKLAVTS
+681 KAELNVTS
-689 KLANLQ
+689 KYTDFNLTA
-695 LSADGDHG
+695 SGAEG
-703 KGLAANGAT
+703 KGIEASGAS
-712 LTLTNPGNID
+712 LFMTNPGD
-722 IQAKTGIEASYEGN
+722 IEINANTGIEASYADDTKGN
-736 QKGYINLNGK
+736 IQLNGK
-746 TSNITIQQAKTGILS
+746 TANLTIHQAKTGVLA
-761 SGSAETGKGSTINIL
+761 SGNAETNKGSTIYIL
-776 NADGAV
+776 NAEGTT
-782 TINNKNAEDTDF
+782 TIHNELQDADF
-794 VGLKTENNGTITVA
+794 VGMKTTHGSTITTA
-808 GRVNIDAGNGTAIQG
+808 GRIDIDAGKGTAIHG
-823 RVTAKGAT
+823 RVSANGAT
-831 IKTNGSTA
+831 IRTDGGTA
-839 IIVADGTDTDH
+839 IIVADGTDVDY
-850 GGRLSISS
+850 GGRLSLNS
-858 YNSRSTSHSADISI
+858 YNSGSTTKAAADITI
-872 DAGNGY
+872 DAGDGF
-878 AIDATRGVWTIG
+878 AVDATRGVWHIG
-890 QKSVSAN
+890 SQSGRSD
-897 TANGTVHVQGHI
+897 TANGIVNVTGHI
-909 KLGKGHGALSLTKEN
+909 KLGKEDGNLYLTKGG
-924 SIWTGTAVDGTDD
+924 SSWTGTAVDGTENS
-937 GSGVLNLAMEP
+937 SGVLNLAMEP

-957 DGDTGSEVKVWLN
+957 EGDAGSEVKVKLT
-970 GTYYPGSSDDQIT
+970 GTRYKGSSDDQIT

-992 HFKKISYVDGTLRL
+992 HFEKIDDVDGTLRL
-1006 VFAHEV
+1006 VFAHEAD
-1012 NSPASI
+1012 SPTSI
-1018 KGGNVTIDTVRTRYV
+1018 KGGNVTIDTVSTRYV
-1033 GNTGD
+1033 GG
-1038 TAKVFAVTDSDGINM
+1038 TAKVLAVTDSDGINM
-1053 SDDTIVGNVLKSLA
+1053 SDDTMVGNVLKALA
-1067 KKITYTNPAEDK
+1067 KKITYTNPAEAK
-1079 LIGKVGIADGLT
+1079 LVGKVGIADGLT

-1096 LTEGFIRFDPV
+1096 LTEGFIRFDPD

-1114 PQMEDTFTRSMTGDE
+1114 QQMVDTFTRSMTGDE
-1129 AYDQI
+1129 SYDQI

-1158 KAMDWKVNSNANV
+1158 KAMDWKVNSNADV

-1199 AKRTQLEFTEMPD
+1199 SKRTQLRFTEMPD

-1228 SSAII
+1228 SSANID
-1233 KLAKDGRMHIAS
+1233 LKDSRMHIAS
-1245 KDGTKGFVGIKVVED
+1245 KDGAKGFVGIKVVEG
-1260 RDVTDTKAG
+1260 RDVGDTKAG
-1269 DTIFSVGGTL
+1269 DTSFSVDGTL

-1290 LDGGESLKLSG
+1290 LDGGESLNLLG

-1313 LKVTKSQDKGEVS
+1313 LKVTKSQDKSAVS

-1335 LDLSGATG
+1335 LDFSGATG
-1343 GTYRVTLNNGAT
+1343 GTYRVKLNNGAT

-1370 TLELKNDNYGF
+1370 TLELNNDNYGF

-1390 EQKDKAQDSYIHKV
+1390 EQKDKAQDSYIHEV
-1404 DGWHT
+1404 SGWNP
-1409 GIGESAIYMKADT
+1409 GIGESAIYMKADN
-1422 DLTIGRLKWGIRILY
+1422 DLTIGMLKRGIRILY

-1453 IEEAEKVNPQTTL
+1453 IVEAEKVNPQTTL

-1493 IYYLGT
+1493 IYYKGT

-1504 SYAEIAEGLTSVS
+1504 SYAEIAEGLTSASV
-1517 ALKTGKISYD
+1517 LKTGKISYD

-1532 GSFSGAIETPGQVG
+1532 GSVSGAIETPGQDG

-1556 KRAGKDENNTAYANA
+1556 KWSGKDENNTAYANA

-1593 GEMPYTSAID
+1593 GEFPYTSAID
-1603 ASSDTSGYAAI
+1603 ASSDTWGYAAI
-1614 KMDLTNHQLDVHI
+1614 NMDLTNHQLDVHI

-1670 TKGKKETDS
+1670 TAGKSETAS
-1679 IIDLK
+1679 TIHLK
-1684 TLTHIDAKTGFDVTG
+1684 TLTHIDAKTGFDVKG
-1699 GTVRVNAGTIHANT
+1699 GTVRVNAGTIHADT

-1727 TGDAPAVWTGNMS
+1727 EGDAPAVWTGDMS

-1764 GGSNS
+1764 GGSNN
-1769 LMLTNGATWK
+1769 LMLMNGATWK
-1779 NTGDSKVGQIVSGI
+1779 NTGDSHVGQLVSGI

-1801 DMTGDSGNIQIDK
+1801 DMTGDSGNIQLDK
-1814 FSGNASI
+1814 FRGNASI

-1831 NVYGGDVTVTS
+1831 KVSGGDVTVTS

-1873 QAMANKLFYTNYQT
+1873 QAMANKLYYTNYQT

-1917 ANGQGQYKA
+1917 ENGQGQYKA
-1926 DSATPSI
+1926 DSASPSI

-1940 ETFTTVMTGNESA
+1940 ETFTTVMTGNEST

-1998 YSIDMKGHDLT
+1998 YSIDMNGHDLT

-2020 DGKAL
+2020 DSKAL
-2025 TFRNGSTTELTADKV
+2025 TFRNGKTTELTADKV
-2040 GIEAKNGGTFS
+2040 GIEAKNGGTFR

-2096 SFFAP
+2096 RFFAP
-2101 NDTAATEYV
+2101 NDTVATEYV

-2171 TGNGVIFQNKDSGGI
+2171 TGNGVIFQNKDSGDI

-2210 GGDVTVKKADANS
+2210 GGDVTVKKADVNS

-2258 VNGVTNLNGRVEI
+2258 VNGVSNLNGRVEI
-2271 AEGLTAASAA
+2271 VEGLTAASAA

-2471 SAEYGKRFGGADGFV
+2471 SAEYGKRFGGANGYV

-2540 FYLTAGLL
+2540 FYLKAGLL

>member
-1 MQRKWVKLMI
+1 MQRKWVKRMV

-29 LAQDATATTGR
+29 LAQDEAATTGR

-71 DQLIGGSVTV
+71 NQLIGGSVTV
-81 SSASLQNSG
+81 SSAGLQNSG

-102 GLNLSNDAQV
+102 GLDLSNDAQV

-127 YTKGEKNLEGTAE
+127 YTRGENNLEGTAE

-145 TFASASKKLSALDF
+145 TFASASKKLSALGF

-165 AKLAGEVKTPY
+165 AQLAGEVKTPY

-225 MIDKDTTIDMTGHAL
+225 MIGKDTTIDMTGHNL
-240 DVIMHGNIYNG
+240 DVIMHGTIYNG
-251 SGFTNRAAAL
+251 GGFTNRAAAL
-261 YVPGSATLTINNPG
+261 YVPGNATLTINNPG

-283 DYYYYADIGV
+283 DYYYYADIGA
-293 MTEDSHVVIHND
+293 MKEDSHVVIHND

-316 TTPLQGY
+316 TTPLAGY

-347 NGGWATNAAGGR
+347 NGGWATNAAAGR

-371 YNSVTA
+371 YDAVTA

-398 NHTVNITAKGATDR
+398 NHTVNITAKGATSFV
-412 DKNSYA
+412 KNSYA

-453 ANTKDTDV
+453 AGTRDEDTD
-461 DGVHLFLQNG
+461 GVRLFLQNG

-485 YGGKDAAHV
+485 YGGKDADHV
-494 GYIDMSKPADSNVNS
+494 GYIDMSKPANSDVNS

-523 YSQKRGT
+523 YSQQKGKK

-544 DGEKASLTIRTDSNG
+544 DGKKASLTIRTDSKG
-559 INKADLANE
+559 ISKTNLAKE
-568 SYMRNM
+568 SFMRNM

-580 KLYYAAYADG
+580 KLYYAAYVNG
-590 EDHLKGTV
+590 EDNLKGTV
-598 QIAEGLTSQSVTR
+598 QIAEGLTSQSVSR
-611 KEDIHFTKGG
+611 EEDIHFTKGG
-621 SGYVEGFNQKQTD
+621 SGYVEGFNQTQTD
-634 FTTALTGDMAKDI
+634 FTTALTGDMTKDVD
-647 AYVGANVLKEA
+647 YVNANVLREK

-667 TITVNNQAAIGAMD
+667 SITVNDEAAMQAKGGNVVKIDAKQINF
-681 KRKLAVTS
+681 
-689 KLANLQ
+689 NLKAEGIQ
-695 LSADGDHG
+695 G
-703 KGLAANGAT
+703 KGIEVTGGDTAFYLN
-712 LTLTNPGNID
+712 NPGDVEID
-722 IQAKTGIEASYEGN
+722 ASTGIVTDGQWAEFD
-736 QKGYINLNGK
+736 LNGDN
-746 TSNITIQQAKTGILS
+746 SNITLHHAKTGILATNKS
-761 SGSAETGKGSTINIL
+761 NIYIKNTL
-776 NADGAV
+776 GTT
-782 TINNKNAEDTDF
+782 TINNENADDSTF
-794 VGLKTENNGTITVA
+794 VGVKTQNGGSIIIS
-808 GRVNIDAGNGTAIQG
+808 GRANIDAGAGTALAALGG
-823 RVTAKGAT
+823 RIDVNHGAT
-831 IKTNGSTA
+831 IQTNGSTA
-839 IIVADGTDTDH
+839 LVAGN
-850 GGRLSISS
+850 GNRISIAS
-858 YNSRSTSHSADISI
+858 YNFNKPADISI
-872 DAGNGY
+872 DTGDGFAV
-878 AIDATRGVWTIG
+878 DASDGGFTIG
-890 QKSVSAN
+890 SLSGSPR
-897 TANGTVHVQGHI
+897 TTNGTVNIKGHI
-909 KLGKGHGALSLTKEN
+909 KLGKSGTLNLTKEN
-924 SIWTGTAVDGTDD
+924 SIWTGTAVDGTED
-937 GSGVLNLAMEP
+937 GSGLLHLAMES

-957 DGDTGSEVKVWLN
+957 EGDTGNEVKVELE
-970 GTYYPGSSDDQIT
+970 GTRYNNKSSDDQIT

-992 HFKKISYVDGTLRL
+992 HFKGISQVDDTLRF
-1006 VFAHEV
+1006 VFAHEAD
-1012 NSPASI
+1012 SPTSI
-1018 KGGNVTIDTVRTRYV
+1018 KGGNVTIDTVSTRYV
-1033 GNTGD
+1033 GG
-1038 TAKVFAVTDSDGINM
+1038 TAKVLAVTDSDGINM
-1053 SDDTIVGNVLKSLA
+1053 SDDTMVGNVLKALA
-1067 KKITYTNPAEDK
+1067 KKITYTNPEEAK
-1079 LIGKVGIADGLT
+1079 LVGKVGIADGLT

-1096 LTEGFIRFDPV
+1096 LTEGFIRFDPD
-1107 TGIGSYT
+1107 TGVGSYT
-1114 PQMEDTFTRSMTGDE
+1114 PQMMDTFTRSMTGDE

-1143 QFLYSLGKDTTIKAD
+1143 QFLYSIGKDTTITAD
-1158 KAMDWKVNSNANV
+1158 KAMDWKVNSNRDV

-1199 AKRTQLEFTEMPD
+1199 SKRTQLRFTEMPD

-1228 SSAII
+1228 SSADIG
-1233 KLAKDGRMHIAS
+1233 LEDGRMHVAS
-1245 KDGTKGFVGIKVVED
+1245 KDGAKGFVGIKVVED
-1260 RDVTDTKAG
+1260 RDVGDTKAG
-1269 DTIFSVGGTL
+1269 DTSLSVDGTL

-1290 LDGGESLKLSG
+1290 LDGGKSLELSG

-1313 LKVTKSQDKGEVS
+1313 LKVTKSQDKSAVS
-1326 INGKELVGD
+1326 IRGKELVGD

-1343 GTYRVTLNNGAT
+1343 GTYQMTLNNGAT
-1355 WTGGIVNDAA
+1355 YAGGIINDAA
-1365 KSGKI
+1365 TSGKI
-1370 TLELKNDNYGF
+1370 TLRLWNDDYGF

-1390 EQKDKAQDSYIHKV
+1390 EQKDKAQDSYIHEV
-1404 DGWHT
+1404 EGWNP

-1422 DLTIGRLKWGIRILY
+1422 DLTIGMLKRGIRILY
-1437 DHDVSHPTQI
+1437 DHDASNPTQI

-1472 DGINMSDET
+1472 DGINMADET
-1481 QVSQVLNALAQK
+1481 QVSDVLNALAQK
-1493 IYYLGT
+1493 IYYKGT

-1504 SYAEIAEGLTSVS
+1504 SYAEIAEGLTSASV
-1517 ALKTGKISYD
+1517 LKTGKFTYD
-1527 ETTHQ
+1527 EATHQ
-1532 GSFSGAIETPGQVG
+1532 GHFSGAIETPGQDG

-1556 KRAGKDENNTAYANA
+1556 KRFGKDNDNTAYANA
-1571 GVQQNGKYFIFHKD
+1571 GVQQDGKYFIFRKD
-1585 SKLQISQS
+1585 SRLQISQS

-1603 ASSDTSGYAAI
+1603 ASSDTYGYVGI
-1614 KMDLTNHQLDVHI
+1614 KMDLTDHQLDVHI

-1670 TKGKKETDS
+1670 TAGKKETDS

-1699 GTVRVNAGTIHANT
+1699 GTVRVNAGTIHADT

-1727 TGDAPAVWTGNMS
+1727 EGDAPAVWTGDMS

-1764 GGSNS
+1764 GGSNN
-1769 LMLTNGATWK
+1769 LMLMNGATWK
-1779 NTGDSKVGQIVSGI
+1779 NTGVSHVGQLVSGI

-1801 DMTGDSGNIQIDK
+1801 DMTGDSGNVQIDK
-1814 FSGNASI
+1814 FRGNASI

-1873 QAMANKLFYTNYQT
+1873 QAMANKLYYTNYQT

-1926 DSATPSI
+1926 DSASPSI

-1998 YSIDMKGHDLT
+1998 YSIDMNGHDLT

-2025 TFRNGSTTELTADKV
+2025 TFRNGKTTELTADKV

-2058 NISAETAAKADGAGS
+2058 NINAETAAKADGADS
-2073 SVSLGAGKIQST
+2073 RVSLGAGKIQST
-2085 TLAEVSNGGTI
+2085 TLAEASNGGTI

-2101 NDTAATEYV
+2101 NDQAATEYV

-2153 WNNTGKEEAN
+2153 WNNTGKEEAH

-2171 TGNGVIFQNKDSGGI
+2171 TGNGIIFQNKDSGGI
-2186 TVDRFRGHA
+2186 TVDQFRGHA

-2258 VNGVTNLNGRVEI
+2258 VNGVSNLNGRVEI

-2281 KQYGTI
+2281 KQYATI

-2305 GEADPDIIWG
+2305 GESDPDIIWG

-2402 YSKGSA
+2402 YNKGSA

-2540 FYLTAGLL
+2540 FYLKAGLL

>member
-1 MQRKWVKLMI
+1 MQRKWVKRMV

-24 AGQQA
+24 AGQQV
-29 LAQDATATTGR
+29 LAQDEAATTGR

-51 TLSGYK
+51 TLSGYN
-57 TSNVYLWKHEKEAP
+57 TSNVYLWKHEKSAP
-71 DQLIGGSVTV
+71 DQLIGGAVTV
-81 SSASLQNSG
+81 SSARLQNSG

-127 YTKGEKNLEGTAE
+127 YTRGEKNLEGTAE

-165 AKLAGEVKTPY
+165 AQLAGEVKTPY

-251 SGFTNRAAAL
+251 GGFTNRAAAL
-261 YVPGSATLTINNPG
+261 YVPGNATLTINNPG

-283 DYYYYADIGV
+283 DYYYYADIGA
-293 MTEDSHVVIHND
+293 MKEDSHVVIHND

-316 TTPLQGY
+316 TTPLAGY

-332 FAGTIDIDGLVDIYT
+332 MAGTIDIDGLVDIYT
-347 NGGWATNAAGGR
+347 NGGWATNAASGR

-398 NHTVNITAKGATDR
+398 NHKVNITAKGATSW

-453 ANTKDTDV
+453 AGTRDEDTT
-461 DGVHLFLQNG
+461 GVRLFLQNG

-485 YGGKDAAHV
+485 YGGKDAAHA
-494 GYIDMSKPADSNVNS
+494 GYIDMSKPANSNVNS

-523 YSQKRGT
+523 YSQQNKGKK

-544 DGEKASLTIRTDSNG
+544 DGKKASLTIRTDSNG
-559 INKADLANE
+559 ISKTNLAKE
-568 SYMRNM
+568 SFMRNM

-580 KLYYAAYADG
+580 KLYYAAYAEG
-590 EDHLKGTV
+590 ENNLKGIV
-598 QIAEGLTSQSVTR
+598 QIAEGLTSQSVSR
-611 KEDIHFTKGG
+611 EEEIHFTKGG

-634 FTTALTGDMAKDI
+634 FTTALTWDMTKDVD
-647 AYVGANVLKEA
+647 YVKANVLREE

-667 TITVNNQAAIGAMD
+667 SITVNDEAAMQAKGGDFVKIDA
-681 KRKLAVTS
+681 KQVNF
-689 KLANLQ
+689 NLKAAGIQ
-695 LSADGDHG
+695 G
-703 KGLAANGAT
+703 KGIEVTGGGTEFDLN
-712 LTLTNPGNID
+712 NPGDVEID
-722 IQAKTGIEASYEGN
+722 ASTGIVTDGQWAEFD
-736 QKGYINLNGK
+736 LNGDN
-746 TSNITIQQAKTGILS
+746 SNITLHHAKTGILATNKS
-761 SGSAETGKGSTINIL
+761 NIYIKNKL
-776 NADGAV
+776 GTT
-782 TINNKNAEDTDF
+782 TINNENADDSTF
-794 VGLKTENNGTITVA
+794 VGVKTQNGGSIIIS
-808 GRVNIDAGNGTAIQG
+808 GRANIDAGAGTALAALGG
-823 RVTAKGAT
+823 RIDVNHGAT
-831 IKTNGSTA
+831 IQTNGSTA
-839 IIVADGTDTDH
+839 LVAGN
-850 GGRLSISS
+850 GSRISIAS
-858 YNSRSTSHSADISI
+858 YNFNKPEDISI
-872 DAGNGY
+872 DAGDGF
-878 AIDATRGVWTIG
+878 AIDASDGGFTIG
-890 QKSVSAN
+890 SQSASPR
-897 TANGTVHVQGHI
+897 TTNGTVNIKGHI
-909 KLGKGHGALSLTKEN
+909 KLGKYGALNLTREN
-924 SIWTGTAVDGTDD
+924 SIWTGTAVDGTED
-937 GSGVLNLAMEP
+937 GSGGLHLAMES

-957 DGDTGSEVKVWLN
+957 EGDTGNEVKVELE
-970 GTYYPGSSDDQIT
+970 GTRYKGSSDDQIT

-992 HFKKISYVDGTLRL
+992 HFNGISHVDGTLRF
-1006 VFAHEV
+1006 VFAHEA
-1012 NSPASI
+1012 NLPTSI
-1018 KGGNVTIDTVRTRYV
+1018 KGGNITIDTVSTRYV
-1033 GNTGD
+1033 GD
-1038 TAKVFAVTDSDGINM
+1038 KAKVLAVTDSDGINM
-1053 SDDTIVGNVLKSLA
+1053 ADDTMVGNVLQSLA
-1067 KKITYTNPAEDK
+1067 KKITYTHPEEAK

-1114 PQMEDTFTRSMTGDE
+1114 PQMVDTFTRSMTGDE
-1129 AYDQI
+1129 SYDQS

-1143 QFLYSLGKDTTIKAD
+1143 QFLYSLGKDTTITAN
-1158 KAMDWKVNSNANV
+1158 KAMDWKVNSNADV

-1189 IYIGNEEKDT
+1189 IYIGNEEKNT
-1199 AKRTQLEFTEMPD
+1199 SKRTQLEFTEMPD

-1228 SSAII
+1228 SSANI

-1245 KDGTKGFVGIKVVED
+1245 KDGAKGFVGIKVVED
-1260 RDVTDTKAG
+1260 RDVGDTKAG
-1269 DTIFSVGGTL
+1269 DTSLSVDGTL
-1279 DIETPEEIALW
+1279 DIETPEGIALW
-1290 LDGGESLKLSG
+1290 LDGGERLSLLS
-1301 SDNVIRAEGGTL
+1301 SDNVIHADGGTL
-1313 LKVTKSQDKGEVS
+1313 LKVTKSQNKSAVS
-1326 INGKELVGD
+1326 ISGKELVGD

-1343 GTYRVTLNNGAT
+1343 GTYQMTLNNGAT
-1355 WTGGIVNDAA
+1355 YAGGIINDAA

-1370 TLELKNDNYGF
+1370 TLQLWNDNYGF

-1390 EQKDKAQDSYIHKV
+1390 EQNDKAEDSYIHEV
-1404 DGWHT
+1404 EGWNP

-1422 DLTIGRLKWGIRILY
+1422 DLTIGMLKRGIRILY
-1437 DHDVSHPTQI
+1437 DHDASNPTQI

-1453 IEEAEKVNPQTTL
+1453 IKEAEKVDPQTTL

-1472 DGINMSDET
+1472 DGINMADET
-1481 QVSQVLNALAQK
+1481 QVSGVLNALAQK
-1493 IYYLGT
+1493 IYYKGT

-1504 SYAEIAEGLTSVS
+1504 SYAEIAEGLTSASV
-1517 ALKTGKISYD
+1517 LKTGKFTYD

-1532 GSFSGAIETPGQVG
+1532 GHFSGEIETPGQDG

-1556 KRAGKDENNTAYANA
+1556 KSSGKDENNTAYANA
-1571 GVQQNGKYFIFHKD
+1571 GVQQDGKYFIFRKD
-1585 SKLQISQS
+1585 SRLQISQS

-1603 ASSDTSGYAAI
+1603 ASNDTWGYAAI
-1614 KMDLTNHQLDVHI
+1614 KMDLTDHQLDVHI

-1644 GYDVSAQNGTLHIM
+1644 GWNVSAQNGTLHIE
-1658 AANAKGDAIGVQ
+1658 ASNAKGDAIGVQ
-1670 TKGKKETDS
+1670 TAGKSETSS

-1699 GTVRVNAGTIHANT
+1699 GTVRVNAGTIHADT

-1727 TGDAPAVWTGNMS
+1727 TGDASAVWTGDMS

-1779 NTGDSKVGQIVSGI
+1779 NTGDSHVGQLVSGI

-1801 DMTGDSGNIQIDK
+1801 DMTGDAGNIQLDK

-1831 NVYGGDVTVTS
+1831 KVYGGDVTVTS

-1873 QAMANKLFYTNYQT
+1873 QAMANKLYYTNYQT

-1910 GAMEFTG
+1910 GAMEFAG
-1917 ANGQGQYKA
+1917 ENGQGQYKA
-1926 DSATPSI
+1926 DSASPSI

-1974 FTKDKTAVEL
+1974 FIKDKTAVEL

-1998 YSIDMKGHDLT
+1998 YSIDMNGHDLT
-2009 IKNEGNAGITV
+2009 IKNEGNTGITV

-2025 TFRNGSTTELTADKV
+2025 NFRNGSTTELTADKV
-2040 GIEAKNGGTFS
+2040 GIEAKNGGNFS
-2051 THEGGVW
+2051 TYEGGVW
-2058 NISAETAAKADGAGS
+2058 NISADTAAKADGAGS
-2073 SVSLGAGKIQST
+2073 SVSLGAGKVQST
-2085 TLAEVSNGGTI
+2085 TLAEASNGGTI
-2096 SFFAP
+2096 EFVVP
-2101 NDTAATEYV
+2101 NDKTATEYV

-2118 DSKVT
+2118 DSKVR

-2153 WNNTGKEEAN
+2153 WNNTGKEEAH

-2171 TGNGVIFQNKDSGGI
+2171 TGNGIIFQNKDSGGI
-2186 TVDRFRGHA
+2186 TVDQFRGHA

-2305 GEADPDIIWG
+2305 GDKDPDIIWG

-2402 YSKGSA
+2402 YNKGSA

-2540 FYLTAGLL
+2540 FYLKAGLL

>member
-1 MQRKWVKLMI
+1 MQRKWVKRMV
-11 LATLFLGGGALFP
+11 LATLFLGGSALFP

-29 LAQDATATTGR
+29 LAQDEAATTGR

-81 SSASLQNSG
+81 SSAGLQNSG

-102 GLNLSNDAQV
+102 GLDLSNDAKV

-127 YTKGEKNLEGTAE
+127 YTRGENNLEGTAE

-145 TFASASKKLSALDF
+145 TFASASKKLSALGF

-165 AKLAGEVKTPY
+165 AQLAGEVKTPY

-225 MIDKDTTIDMTGHAL
+225 MIGKDTTIDMTGHNL

-251 SGFTNRAAAL
+251 GGFTNRAAAL
-261 YVPGSATLTINNPG
+261 YVPKAATLTINNPG

-283 DYYYYADIGV
+283 DYYYYADIGA
-293 MTEDSHVVIHND
+293 MKEDSHVVIHND

-316 TTPLQGY
+316 TTPLAGY

-347 NGGWATNAAGGR
+347 NGGWATNAASGR

-371 YNSVTA
+371 YNAVTA

-398 NHTVNITAKGATDR
+398 NHTVNITAKGATSW

-434 VNAALTTADS
+434 VNAALTTTDS

-461 DGVHLFLQNG
+461 EGVRLFLQNG

-485 YGGKDAAHV
+485 YGGKDASHV
-494 GYIDMSKPADSNVNS
+494 GYINMSKPANSNVNS

-523 YSQKRGT
+523 YSQNRGK

-536 HIGHAEMT
+536 HIGHAEKT
-544 DGEKASLTIRTDSNG
+544 DGEKASITIRTDSARIKPAN
-559 INKADLANE
+559 LANE

-598 QIAEGLTSQSVTR
+598 QIAEGLTSQSVSR
-611 KEDIHFTKGG
+611 EEDIHFTKAGT
-621 SGYVEGFNQKQTD
+621 GYVDGFQQKATD
-634 FTTALTGDMAKDI
+634 FTQALTGIMEKDGP
-647 AYVGANVLKEA
+647 YVDANVLRA
-658 NKATFTEDT
+658 GNQATFTEDT
-667 TITVNNQAAIGAMD
+667 HITVKDEAAMQAKVKASLTIT
-681 KRKLAVTS
+681 
-689 KLANLQ
+689 ANYTDFNLTA
-695 LSADGDHG
+695 SGVEG
-703 KGLAANGAT
+703 KGIEASGAE
-712 LTLTNPGNID
+712 LYMTNPGNIE
-722 IQAKTGIEASYEGN
+722 INANTGIEASYADDTKGN
-736 QKGYINLNGK
+736 INLNGK
-746 TSNITIQQAKTGILS
+746 TANLTIHQAKTGVLA
-761 SGSAETGKGSTINIL
+761 SGNAETNKGSTIYIL
-776 NADGAV
+776 NAEGTT
-782 TINNKNAEDTDF
+782 TIHNELQDTDF
-794 VGLKTENNGTITVA
+794 VGMKTTHRSTITNA
-808 GRVNIDAGNGTAIQG
+808 GRIDIDAGKGTAIQG
-823 RVTAKGAT
+823 RVSANGAT
-831 IKTNGSTA
+831 IRTDGGTA
-839 IIVADGTDTDH
+839 IIVADGTDEDY
-850 GGRLSISS
+850 GGRLSLNS
-858 YNSRSTSHSADISI
+858 YNSGSKAKAADITI
-872 DAGNGY
+872 DAGDGF

-890 QKSVSAN
+890 TQLGRSD
-897 TANGTVHVQGHI
+897 TANGIVNVTGHI
-909 KLGKGHGALSLTKEN
+909 KLGKEHGQLVLTKGG
-924 SIWTGTAVDGTDD
+924 SVWTGTTVDSTED
-937 GSGVLNLAMEP
+937 GSGSLNLAMEP

-957 DGDTGSEVKVWLN
+957 DGDAGSEVKVELE
-970 GTYYPGSSDDQIT
+970 GARYKGSSEDQIT
-983 ILQNSKKDI
+983 VLQNSKKGI
-992 HFKKISYVDGTLRL
+992 HFKEISQVDGTLRF
-1006 VFAHEV
+1006 VFAHEAD
-1012 NSPASI
+1012 SPTSI
-1018 KGGNVTIDTVRTRYV
+1018 KGGNITIDTVSTRYV
-1033 GNTGD
+1033 GD
-1038 TAKVFAVTDSDGINM
+1038 TAKVLAVTDSDGINM
-1053 SDDTIVGNVLKSLA
+1053 SDDTMVGNVLKALA
-1067 KKITYTNPAEDK
+1067 KKITYTHPEEAK
-1079 LIGKVGIADGLT
+1079 LVGKVGIADGLT

-1096 LTEGFIRFDPV
+1096 LTEGFIRFDPD

-1114 PQMEDTFTRSMTGDE
+1114 PQMVDTFTRSITGDE
-1129 AYDQI
+1129 SYDQI

-1143 QFLYSLGKDTTIKAD
+1143 QFLYSLGKDTTITAD
-1158 KAMDWKVNSNANV
+1158 KAMDWKVNSNADV

-1199 AKRTQLEFTEMPD
+1199 SKRTQLRFTEMPD

-1228 SSAII
+1228 SSASIG
-1233 KLAKDGRMHIAS
+1233 LAEDGRMHVAS

-1260 RDVTDTKAG
+1260 RDVGDTKAG
-1269 DTIFSVGGTL
+1269 DTSLSVDGTL

-1290 LDGGESLKLSG
+1290 LDGGENLNLLS

-1313 LKVTKSQDKGEVS
+1313 LKVTKSQNESKVS

-1370 TLELKNDNYGF
+1370 TLQLWNDNYGF

-1390 EQKDKAQDSYIHKV
+1390 EQNDKAEDSYIHEV
-1404 DGWHT
+1404 EGWNS

-1422 DLTIGRLKWGIRILY
+1422 DLTIGMLKRGIRILY
-1437 DHDVSHPTQI
+1437 DHDASNPTQI

-1453 IEEAEKVNPQTTL
+1453 IKEAGKVDPQTTL

-1472 DGINMSDET
+1472 DGINMADET
-1481 QVSQVLNALAQK
+1481 QVSGVLNALAQK
-1493 IYYLGT
+1493 IYYKGT

-1504 SYAEIAEGLTSVS
+1504 SYAEIAEGLTSASV
-1517 ALKTGKISYD
+1517 LKTGKISYD
-1527 ETTHQ
+1527 ETTYQ
-1532 GSFSGAIETPGQVG
+1532 GSVSGAIETPGQDG

-1556 KRAGKDENNTAYANA
+1556 KSSGKDENNTAYANA
-1571 GVQQNGKYFIFHKD
+1571 GVQQDGKYFIFRKD
-1585 SKLQISQS
+1585 SRLQISQS

-1603 ASSDTSGYAAI
+1603 ASNDTWGYAAI
-1614 KMDLTNHQLDVHI
+1614 KMDLTDHQLDVHI

-1644 GYDVSAQNGTLHIM
+1644 GWNVSAQNGTLHIE
-1658 AANAKGDAIGVQ
+1658 ASNAKGDAIGVQ
-1670 TKGKKETDS
+1670 TAGKSETSS

-1684 TLTHIDAKTGFDVTG
+1684 TLTHIDAKTGFDVKG
-1699 GTVRVNAGTIHANT
+1699 GTVRVNAGTIHADT

-1727 TGDAPAVWTGNMS
+1727 EGDAPAVWTGDMS

-1779 NTGDSKVGQIVSGI
+1779 NTGDSHVGQLVSGI

-1801 DMTGDSGNIQIDK
+1801 DMTGDSGNIQLDK

-1831 NVYGGDVTVTS
+1831 KVYGGDVTVTS

-1853 DRDGISDDGLRE
+1853 DRDGITDDGLRE

-1873 QAMANKLFYTNYQT
+1873 HAMANKLYYTNYQT

-1917 ANGQGQYKA
+1917 ENGQGQYKA
-1926 DSATPSI
+1926 DSASPSI

-1940 ETFTTVMTGNESA
+1940 ETFTTVMTGNEST

-1998 YSIDMKGHDLT
+1998 YSINMNGHDLT

-2025 TFRNGSTTELTADKV
+2025 TFRNGKTTELSADKV
-2040 GIEAKNGGTFS
+2040 GIEAKNGGKFS

-2073 SVSLGAGKIQST
+2073 SISVGAGKIQST

-2118 DSKVT
+2118 DSKAT

-2258 VNGVTNLNGRVEI
+2258 VNGATNLNGRVEI

-2287 DFNKTTGQ
+2287 DFNKATGQ

-2305 GEADPDIIWG
+2305 GETDPDIIWG

-2402 YSKGSA
+2402 YNKGSA

-2471 SAEYGKRFGGADGFV
+2471 SAEYGKRFGGANGYV

-2526 RLGVAAGKTTERGN
+2526 RLGVAAGRTTERGN
-2540 FYLTAGLL
+2540 FYLKAGLL

>member
-1 MQRKWVKLMI
+1 MQRKWVKRMV

-24 AGQQA
+24 AGQQV
-29 LAQDATATTGR
+29 LAQDEAATTGR

-51 TLSGYK
+51 TLSGYN
-57 TSNVYLWKHEKEAP
+57 TSNVYLWKHEKSAP

-81 SSASLQNSG
+81 SSARLQNSG

-127 YTKGEKNLEGTAE
+127 YTKGERNLEGTAE

-145 TFASASKKLSALDF
+145 TFASASKKLSALGF

-165 AKLAGEVKTPY
+165 AQLAGEVKTPY

-251 SGFTNRAAAL
+251 GGFTNRAAAL
-261 YVPGSATLTINNPG
+261 YVPKAATLTINNPG

-283 DYYYYADIGV
+283 DYYYYADIGA
-293 MTEDSHVVIHND
+293 MTQDSHVVIHND

-332 FAGTIDIDGLVDIYT
+332 MAGTIDIDGLVDIYT
-347 NGGWATNAAGGR
+347 NGGWATNAASGR

-398 NHTVNITAKGATDR
+398 NHKVNITAKGA

-461 DGVHLFLQNG
+461 DGVRLFLQNG

-494 GYIDMSKPADSNVNS
+494 GYIDMSKPANSDVNS

-523 YSQKRGT
+523 YSQERGT
-530 IQGGNI
+530 IQEGNI

-544 DGEKASLTIRTDSNG
+544 DGKKASITIRTDSKG
-559 INKADLANE
+559 ISKKNLKNE
-568 SYMRNM
+568 NYMGNM

-598 QIAEGLTSQSVTR
+598 QIAEGLTSQSASR
-611 KEDIHFTKGG
+611 EADIHFTKGG

-634 FTTALTGDMAKDI
+634 FTTALTWDMTKDVD
-647 AYVGANVLKEA
+647 YVNANVLREK
-658 NKATFTEDT
+658 NKAAFTKDT
-667 TITVNNQAAIGAMD
+667 SITVNDEAAMQAKGGNFVRINA
-681 KRKLAVTS
+681 KQNNF
-689 KLANLQ
+689 NLKAAGIQ
-695 LSADGDHG
+695 G
-703 KGLAANGAT
+703 KGIEVTGESTEFDLN
-712 LTLTNPGNID
+712 NPGDVEID
-722 IQAKTGIEASYEGN
+722 ASTGIVTDGSWADFEF
-736 QKGYINLNGK
+736 NGDN
-746 TSNITIQQAKTGILS
+746 SNITLHHAKTGILATNKS
-761 SGSAETGKGSTINIL
+761 IISINNKL
-776 NADGAV
+776 GTT
-782 TINNKNAEDTDF
+782 TINNENTDDSTF
-794 VGLKTENNGTITVA
+794 VGVQTQNGGSITIA
-808 GRVNIDAGNGTAIQG
+808 GRVNIDAGAGTALAALGGNIN
-823 RVTAKGAT
+823 VNHGAT
-831 IKTNGSTA
+831 IQTNGSTA
-839 IIVADGTDTDH
+839 LVAGN
-850 GGRLSISS
+850 GRKISIAS
-858 YNSRSTSHSADISI
+858 YNSNKPADISI
-872 DAGNGY
+872 DAGDGF
-878 AIDATRGVWTIG
+878 AIDASDGGYTIG
-890 QKSVSAN
+890 SQSVDPR
-897 TANGTVHVQGHI
+897 TTNGTVNIKGHI
-909 KLGKGHGALSLTKEN
+909 KLGTENGNLYLTQGG
-924 SIWTGTAVDGTDD
+924 SSWTGTAVDGTENS
-937 GSGVLNLAMEP
+937 SGVLNLAMEP

-957 DGDTGSEVKVWLN
+957 DGDTGSEVKVNLGGARYN
-970 GTYYPGSSDDQIT
+970 GSSDDQIT

-992 HFKKISYVDGTLRL
+992 HFKEISKVDGTLRL
-1006 VFAHEV
+1006 VFAHEAD
-1012 NSPASI
+1012 SPTSI
-1018 KGGNVTIDTVRTRYV
+1018 KGGNVTIDTVNTRYR
-1033 GNTGD
+1033 GD
-1038 TAKVFAVTDSDGINM
+1038 KAKVLAVTDSDGIDM
-1053 SDDTIVGNVLKSLA
+1053 SDDTLVGRVLQSLA
-1067 KKITYTNPAEDK
+1067 QKITYTNPSEAK
-1079 LIGKVGIADGLT
+1079 LVGKVGIADGLT

-1096 LTEGFIRFDPV
+1096 LTEGFIRFDPD

-1129 AYDQI
+1129 AYDQS
-1134 YTDQGVRQS
+1134 YTDQGIRQS

-1158 KAMDWKVNSNANV
+1158 KAMDWKVNSNADV
-1171 VQIVGQG
+1171 VQIAGQG

-1199 AKRTQLEFTEMPD
+1199 SKRTQLEFTEMPD

-1228 SSAII
+1228 SSANID
-1233 KLAKDGRMHIAS
+1233 LKDSRMHIAS
-1245 KDGTKGFVGIKVVED
+1245 KDGAKGFVGIKVVED
-1260 RDVTDTKAG
+1260 RDVGDTKAG
-1269 DTIFSVGGTL
+1269 DTSFSVGGTL

-1290 LDGGESLKLSG
+1290 LDGGKSLELSG

-1313 LKVTKSQDKGEVS
+1313 LKVTKSQDKSAVS

-1343 GTYRVTLNNGAT
+1343 GTYQMTLNNGST

-1365 KSGKI
+1365 KSGRI
-1370 TLELKNDNYGF
+1370 TLELTNDNYGF

-1390 EQKDKAQDSYIHKV
+1390 EQKDKAQDSYIHEV
-1404 DGWHT
+1404 SGWAP
-1409 GIGESAIYMKADT
+1409 GIGESAIYMKAGT
-1422 DLTIGRLKWGIRILY
+1422 DLTIGMLKQGIRILY

-1453 IEEAEKVNPQTTL
+1453 IEEAEKDNPQTTL

-1481 QVSQVLNALAQK
+1481 QVSHVLNALAQK
-1493 IYYLGT
+1493 IYYKGT

-1504 SYAEIAEGLTSVS
+1504 SYAEIAEGLTSASV
-1517 ALKTGKISYD
+1517 LKTGKISYD

-1532 GSFSGAIETPGQVG
+1532 GSVSGAIETPGQDG

-1556 KRAGKDENNTAYANA
+1556 KKLGKDENNTAYANA
-1571 GVQQNGKYFIFHKD
+1571 GVQQNGKYFIFRKD
-1585 SKLQISQS
+1585 SELQISQS
-1593 GEMPYTSAID
+1593 GEVPYTSAID
-1603 ASSDTSGYAAI
+1603 ASGDDWRYAAI
-1614 KMDLTNHQLDVHI
+1614 NMDLTNHQLDVHI

-1644 GYDVSAQNGTLHIM
+1644 GHDVSAQNGTLHIM

-1670 TKGKKETDS
+1670 TAGKSETAS
-1679 IIDLK
+1679 TIHLK
-1684 TLTHIDAKTGFDVTG
+1684 TLTHIDAKTGFDVKG
-1699 GTVRVNAGTIHANT
+1699 GTVRVNAGTIHADT

-1727 TGDAPAVWTGNMS
+1727 EGDAPAVWTGDMS

-1764 GGSNS
+1764 GGSNN
-1769 LMLTNGATWK
+1769 LMLMNGATWK
-1779 NTGDSKVGQIVSGI
+1779 NTGDSHVGQLVSGI
-1793 TRSVGGVI
+1793 TRSVGSVI

-1831 NVYGGDVTVTS
+1831 KVSGGDVTVTS

-1873 QAMANKLFYTNYQT
+1873 QAMANKLYYTNYQT

-1917 ANGQGQYKA
+1917 ENGQGQYKA
-1926 DSATPSI
+1926 DSASPSI

-1993 AKDTD
+1993 AKDTN
-1998 YSIDMKGHDLT
+1998 YSIDMNGHDLT

-2025 TFRNGSTTELTADKV
+2025 TFRNGKTTELTADKV
-2040 GIEAKNGGTFS
+2040 GIEAKNGGNFS

-2073 SVSLGAGKIQST
+2073 RVSLGAGKIQST
-2085 TLAEVSNGGTI
+2085 TLAEASNGGTI
-2096 SFFAP
+2096 SFFVP

-2118 DSKVT
+2118 ASTVT

-2141 GTFEMG
+2141 GTFNLG

-2258 VNGVTNLNGRVEI
+2258 VNGVSNLNGKVEI

-2281 KQYGTI
+2281 KQYATI

-2295 GSYKKNSMTP
+2295 GSYKKNSMKP

-2491 LTLSRLGSADY
+2491 LTLSRLGRADY

-2540 FYLTAGLL
+2540 FYLKAGLL

>member
-1 MQRKWVKLMI
+1 MQRKWVKRMV

-29 LAQDATATTGR
+29 LAQDEAAATGR

-51 TLSGYK
+51 TLSGYN
-57 TSNVYLWKHEKEAP
+57 TSNVYLWKHEKAAP

-81 SSASLQNSG
+81 SSAGLQNSG

-127 YTKGEKNLEGTAE
+127 YTKGERNLEGTAE

-145 TFASASKKLSALDF
+145 TFASASKKLSALGF

-165 AKLAGEVKTPY
+165 AQLAGEVKTPY

-225 MIDKDTTIDMTGHAL
+225 MIGKDTTIDMTGHDL

-251 SGFTNRAAAL
+251 GGFTNRAAAL
-261 YVPGSATLTINNPG
+261 YVPRAATLTINNPG

-283 DYYYYADIGV
+283 DYYYYADIGA

-316 TTPLQGY
+316 TTPLKGY

-332 FAGTIDIDGLVDIYT
+332 MAGTIDIDGLVDIYT
-347 NGGWATNAAGGR
+347 NGGWATNAASGR

-371 YNSVTA
+371 YSSVTA

-398 NHTVNITAKGATDR
+398 NHKVNITAKGATAWV
-412 DKNSYA
+412 KNSYA

-444 TLYGTIKEA
+444 TLYGTIQEA

-461 DGVHLFLQNG
+461 TGVRLFLQNG
-471 AQWTNTGSS
+471 AQWTNTGAS

-494 GYIDMSKPADSNVNS
+494 GYIDMSKPANSDVNS

-523 YSQKRGT
+523 YSQKRGK
-530 IQGGNI
+530 IWGGNI
-536 HIGHAEMT
+536 HIGHAEKT
-544 DGEKASLTIRTDSNG
+544 DGEKASITIRTDSTG
-559 INKADLANE
+559 IKPNKLTNE
-568 SYMRNM
+568 SFMRNM

-598 QIAEGLTSQSVTR
+598 QIAEGLTSQSVSR
-611 KEDIHFTKGG
+611 EEDIHFTKAGT
-621 SGYVEGFNQKQTD
+621 GYVEGFNQKQTD
-634 FTTALTGDMAKDI
+634 FTTALTWDMTKDVD
-647 AYVGANVLKEA
+647 YVNANVLREK

-667 TITVNNQAAIGAMD
+667 SITVNDEAAMQAKGGNFVKIDAKQINF
-681 KRKLAVTS
+681 
-689 KLANLQ
+689 NLKAAGIQ
-695 LSADGDHG
+695 G
-703 KGLAANGAT
+703 KGIEVTGEGTEFDLND
-712 LTLTNPGNID
+712 PGDVEID
-722 IQAKTGIEASYEGN
+722 ASTGIVTDGQWAKFE
-736 QKGYINLNGK
+736 LDGK
-746 TSNITIQQAKTGILS
+746 TART
-761 SGSAETGKGSTINIL
+761 
-776 NADGAV
+776 DG
-782 TINNKNAEDTDF
+782 
-794 VGLKTENNGTITVA
+794 G
-808 GRVNIDAGNGTAIQG
+808 
-823 RVTAKGAT
+823 
-831 IKTNGSTA
+831 TA
-839 IIVADGTDTDH
+839 IIVADGTDEDY
-850 GGRLSISS
+850 GGRLSLNS
-858 YNSRSTSHSADISI
+858 YNSGSKAKAADITI
-872 DAGNGY
+872 DAGDGF
-878 AIDATRGVWTIG
+878 AVDATRGVWHIG
-890 QKSVSAN
+890 SQSGRSD
-897 TANGTVHVQGHI
+897 TANGIVNVTGHI
-909 KLGKGHGALSLTKEN
+909 KLGKEHGQLVLTKGG
-924 SIWTGTAVDGTDD
+924 SVWTGTTVDSTED
-937 GSGVLNLAMEP
+937 GSGSLDLAMEK
-948 DAVWNHVDK
+948 DAIWNHIDK
-957 DGDTGSEVKVWLN
+957 EGDTGNLVKVYLE
-970 GTYYPGSSDDQIT
+970 GTRYRGDAGDQST
-983 ILQNSKKDI
+983 IFQKSKKDI
-992 HFKKISYVDGTLRL
+992 EFTDFNCFDGILR
-1006 VFAHEV
+1006 VVYNHETE
-1012 NSPASI
+1012 NPAAI
-1018 KGGNVTIDTVRTRYV
+1018 IGGNIIVDKVSTRYV
-1033 GNTGD
+1033 GGKATLY
-1038 TAKVFAVTDSDGINM
+1038 AVTDHDGISM
-1053 SDDTIVGNVLKSLA
+1053 DDTDQVGSVLKALA
-1067 KKITYTNPAEDK
+1067 KKVIYSNPTEEK

-1096 LTEGFIRFDPV
+1096 LTEGFIHFDPESGV
-1107 TGIGSYT
+1107 GSYI
-1114 PQMEDTFTRSMTGDE
+1114 PQMVDTFTSSMTGDE
-1129 AYDQI
+1129 VYDQI
-1134 YTDQGVRQS
+1134 YTEQGVRQS
-1143 QFLYSLGKDTTIKAD
+1143 QFLYSLGKDTTITAD
-1158 KAMDWKVNSNANV
+1158 KSMDWKVNSNRDT
-1171 VQIVGQG
+1171 VQIMAQG
-1178 HTLHLDAETAG
+1178 HTLNLEGQTAG
-1189 IYIGNEEKDT
+1189 IYIGNDGKN
-1199 AKRTQLEFTEMPD
+1199 TQKSTKLEFTEMPS
-1212 LNITAG
+1212 LNITASANG
-1218 TNGSGILVKN
+1218 TGILVKN
-1228 SSAII
+1228 SSASITMP
-1233 KLAKDGRMHIAS
+1233 KDGQMHIAS
-1245 KDGTKGFVGIKVVED
+1245 KGGDKDFVGIKVVED
-1260 RDVTDTKAG
+1260 RDTEDQYFGETS
-1269 DTIFSVGGTL
+1269 FSVGFEGAV
-1279 DIETPEEIALW
+1279 DIETPEGIALW
-1290 LDGGESLKLSG
+1290 LDGGKDLSLLS
-1301 SDNVIRAEGGTL
+1301 SANVIHAEGGTL
-1313 LKVTKSQDKGEVS
+1313 LKVTKSQNNSQVS
-1326 INGKELVGD
+1326 IDGKKLVGD
-1335 LDLSGATG
+1335 LDLLGATG
-1343 GTYRVTLNNGAT
+1343 GTYQIVLNNGAT
-1355 WTGGIVNDAA
+1355 WTGGIVNDVA
-1365 KSGKI
+1365 KSGAVS
-1370 TLELKNDNYGF
+1370 LGLRNDQYSI
-1381 TPTLWTYQW
+1381 TPTVWTYQW
-1390 EQKDKAQDSYIHKV
+1390 EQKDKAQDSYIHTV
-1404 DGWHT
+1404 EGWDP

-1422 DLTIGRLKWGIRILY
+1422 NLTIGMLKRGIRILY

-1472 DGINMSDET
+1472 DGIDMSDET
-1481 QVSQVLNALAQK
+1481 QVSDVLHALAQK
-1493 IYYLGT
+1493 IYYKGT
-1499 PENLD
+1499 PEYLD
-1504 SYAEIAEGLTSVS
+1504 SYAEIAEGLTSASV
-1517 ALKTGKISYD
+1517 LKTGKITYD

-1532 GSFSGAIETPGQVG
+1532 GSLSGTVETPSQDG

-1551 PLYAP
+1551 SLYAP
-1556 KRAGKDENNTAYANA
+1556 KRTGKDENNTAYANA
-1571 GVQQNGKYFIFHKD
+1571 GVQQNGKYFIFRKD
-1585 SKLQISQS
+1585 SKIQISQS
-1593 GEMPYTSAID
+1593 GEVPYTSAID
-1603 ASSDTSGYAAI
+1603 ASSDSWGYVDI

-1644 GYDVSAQNGTLHIM
+1644 GYGVSAQNGTLHIM

-1670 TKGKKETDS
+1670 TAGKSETAS
-1679 IIDLK
+1679 TIHLK
-1684 TLTHIDAKTGFDVTG
+1684 TLTHIDAKTGFDVKG
-1699 GTVRVNAGTIHANT
+1699 GTVRVNAGTIHADT

-1727 TGDAPAVWTGNMS
+1727 EGDAPAVWTGDMS

-1764 GGSNS
+1764 GGSNN
-1769 LMLTNGATWK
+1769 LMLMNGATWK
-1779 NTGDSKVGQIVSGI
+1779 NTGDSHVGQLVSGI

-1801 DMTGDSGNIQIDK
+1801 DVTGDSGNIQIDK

-1831 NVYGGDVTVTS
+1831 KVSGGDVTVTS

-1873 QAMANKLFYTNYQT
+1873 QAMANKLYYTNYQT

-1917 ANGQGQYKA
+1917 ENGQGQYKA
-1926 DSATPSI
+1926 DSASPSI

-1998 YSIDMKGHDLT
+1998 YSIDMNGHDLT

-2025 TFRNGSTTELTADKV
+2025 TFRNGKTTELTADKV
-2040 GIEAKNGGTFS
+2040 GIEAKNGGNFS

-2085 TLAEVSNGGTI
+2085 TLAEASNGGTI

-2101 NDTAATEYV
+2101 NDTAATEYM

-2118 DSKVT
+2118 ASKVK

-2141 GTFEMG
+2141 GTFELG

-2281 KQYGTI
+2281 KQYATI

-2295 GSYKKNSMTP
+2295 GSYKKNSMKP
-2305 GEADPDIIWG
+2305 GEKDPDIIWG

-2419 LYTFSLY
+2419 LYTVSLY

-2540 FYLTAGLL
+2540 FYLKAGLL

>member
-1 MQRKWVKLMI
+1 MQRKWVKRMV

-24 AGQQA
+24 AGQQV
-29 LAQDATATTGR
+29 LAQDEAATTGR

-51 TLSGYK
+51 TLSGYN

-81 SSASLQNSG
+81 SSARLQNSG

-127 YTKGEKNLEGTAE
+127 YTRGEKNLEGTAE

-145 TFASASKKLSALDF
+145 TFASASKKLSALGF

-165 AKLAGEVKTPY
+165 AQLAGEVKTPY

-251 SGFTNRAAAL
+251 GGFTNRAAAL
-261 YVPGSATLTINNPG
+261 YVPGNATLTINNPG

-283 DYYYYADIGV
+283 DYYYYADIGA
-293 MTEDSHVVIHND
+293 MKEDSHVVIHND

-316 TTPLQGY
+316 TTPLKGY

-332 FAGTIDIDGLVDIYT
+332 MAGTIDIDGLVDIYT
-347 NGGWATNAAGGR
+347 NGGWATNAASGR

-398 NHTVNITAKGATDR
+398 NHKVNITAKGANAR

-461 DGVHLFLQNG
+461 DGVRLFLQNG

-494 GYIDMSKPADSNVNS
+494 GYIDMSKPANSNVNS

-523 YSQKRGT
+523 YSQQNKGKK

-544 DGEKASLTIRTDSNG
+544 DGKKASLTIRTDSNG
-559 INKADLANE
+559 ISKTNLAKE
-568 SYMRNM
+568 SFMRNM

-580 KLYYAAYADG
+580 KLYYAAYAEG
-590 EDHLKGTV
+590 ENNLKGTV
-598 QIAEGLTSQSVTR
+598 QIAEGLTSQSVSR
-611 KEDIHFTKGG
+611 EEEIHFTKGG

-634 FTTALTGDMAKDI
+634 FTTALTGDMTKDVD
-647 AYVGANVLKEA
+647 YVKANVLREE

-667 TITVNNQAAIGAMD
+667 SITVNDEAAMQAKGGDFVKIDA
-681 KRKLAVTS
+681 KQVNF
-689 KLANLQ
+689 NLKAAGIQ
-695 LSADGDHG
+695 G
-703 KGLAANGAT
+703 KGIEVTGGGTEFDLN
-712 LTLTNPGNID
+712 NPGDVEID
-722 IQAKTGIEASYEGN
+722 ASTGIVTDGQWAEFD
-736 QKGYINLNGK
+736 LNGDN
-746 TSNITIQQAKTGILS
+746 SNITLHHAKTGILATNKS
-761 SGSAETGKGSTINIL
+761 NIYIKNKL
-776 NADGAV
+776 GTT
-782 TINNKNAEDTDF
+782 TINNENADDSTF
-794 VGLKTENNGTITVA
+794 VGVKTQNGGSIIIS
-808 GRVNIDAGNGTAIQG
+808 GRANIDAGAGTALAALGG
-823 RVTAKGAT
+823 RIDVNHGAT
-831 IKTNGSTA
+831 IQTNGSTA
-839 IIVADGTDTDH
+839 LVAGN
-850 GGRLSISS
+850 GSRISIAS
-858 YNSRSTSHSADISI
+858 YNFNKPADISI
-872 DAGNGY
+872 DTGDGFAV
-878 AIDATRGVWTIG
+878 DASDGGFTIG
-890 QKSVSAN
+890 SLSGSPR
-897 TANGTVHVQGHI
+897 TTNGTVKIKGHI
-909 KLGKGHGALSLTKEN
+909 KLGKSGTLNLTKDN
-924 SIWTGTAVDGTDD
+924 SIWTGTAVDGTED
-937 GSGVLNLAMEP
+937 GSGLLHLAMES

-957 DGDTGSEVKVWLN
+957 EGDTGNEVKVELE
-970 GTYYPGSSDDQIT
+970 GTRYNNKSSDDQIT

-992 HFKKISYVDGTLRL
+992 HFKGISQVDDTLRF
-1006 VFAHEV
+1006 VFAHEAD
-1012 NSPASI
+1012 SPTSI
-1018 KGGNVTIDTVRTRYV
+1018 KGGNITIDTVSTRYV
-1033 GNTGD
+1033 GG

-1053 SDDTIVGNVLKSLA
+1053 SDDTMVGNVLKALA
-1067 KKITYTNPAEDK
+1067 KKITYTHPEEAK
-1079 LIGKVGIADGLT
+1079 LVGKVGIADGLT

-1096 LTEGFIRFDPV
+1096 LTEGFIRFDPD
-1107 TGIGSYT
+1107 TGVGSYT
-1114 PQMEDTFTRSMTGDE
+1114 PQMVDTFTRSMTGDE
-1129 AYDQI
+1129 AYDKI

-1143 QFLYSLGKDTTIKAD
+1143 QFLYSLGKDTTITAD
-1158 KAMDWKVNSNANV
+1158 KAMDWKVNSNRDV

-1199 AKRTQLEFTEMPD
+1199 SKRTQLRFTEMPD

-1228 SSAII
+1228 SSAGIG
-1233 KLAKDGRMHIAS
+1233 LEDGRMHIAS
-1245 KDGTKGFVGIKVVED
+1245 KDGAKGFVGIKVVED
-1260 RDVTDTKAG
+1260 RDVGDTKAG
-1269 DTIFSVGGTL
+1269 DTSLSVGGTL

-1290 LDGGESLKLSG
+1290 LDGGERLSLLS
-1301 SDNVIRAEGGTL
+1301 SDNVIHADGGTL
-1313 LKVTKSQDKGEVS
+1313 LKVTKSQDKSAVS
-1326 INGKELVGD
+1326 ISGKELVGD

-1343 GTYRVTLNNGAT
+1343 GTYQMTLNNGAT
-1355 WTGGIVNDAA
+1355 YAGGIINDAA

-1370 TLELKNDNYGF
+1370 TLKLWDDDYGF

-1390 EQKDKAQDSYIHKV
+1390 EQKDKAQDSYIHEV
-1404 DGWHT
+1404 EGWNP

-1422 DLTIGRLKWGIRILY
+1422 DLTIGMLKRGIRILY
-1437 DHDVSHPTQI
+1437 DHDASNPTQI

-1453 IEEAEKVNPQTTL
+1453 IEEAEKNTPQNTL

-1481 QVSQVLNALAQK
+1481 QVSGVLNALAQK
-1493 IYYLGT
+1493 IYYKGT

-1504 SYAEIAEGLTSVS
+1504 SYAEIAEGLTSASV
-1517 ALKTGKISYD
+1517 LKTGKISYD
-1527 ETTHQ
+1527 ETTYQ
-1532 GSFSGAIETPGQVG
+1532 GSFSGAIETPGQDG

-1556 KRAGKDENNTAYANA
+1556 KRFGKDENNTAYANA
-1571 GVQQNGKYFIFHKD
+1571 GVQQDGKYFIIRKD
-1585 SKLQISQS
+1585 SRLQISQS

-1603 ASSDTSGYAAI
+1603 ASSDTYGYVDI
-1614 KMDLTNHQLDVHI
+1614 KMDLTDHQLDVHI

-1644 GYDVSAQNGTLHIM
+1644 GYGVSAQNGTLHIE
-1658 AANAKGDAIGVQ
+1658 ASNAKGDAIGVQ
-1670 TKGKKETDS
+1670 TAGKSETSS

-1699 GTVRVNAGTIHANT
+1699 GTVRVNAGTIHADT

-1727 TGDAPAVWTGNMS
+1727 EGDAPAVWTGDMS

-1764 GGSNS
+1764 GGSNN
-1769 LMLTNGATWK
+1769 LMLMDGATWK
-1779 NTGDSKVGQIVSGI
+1779 NTGVSHVGQLVSGI

-1873 QAMANKLFYTNYQT
+1873 QAMANKLYYTNYQT

-1917 ANGQGQYKA
+1917 VNGQGQYKA
-1926 DSATPSI
+1926 DSASPSI

-1940 ETFTTVMTGNESA
+1940 ETFTTVMTGNERT

-1998 YSIDMKGHDLT
+1998 YSIDMNGHDLT
-2009 IKNEGNAGITV
+2009 IKNEGNTGITV

-2025 TFRNGSTTELTADKV
+2025 NFRNGSTTELTADKV
-2040 GIEAKNGGTFS
+2040 GIEARNGGKFT

-2058 NISAETAAKADGAGS
+2058 NISADTAAKADGAGS
-2073 SVSLGAGKIQST
+2073 SISLGAGKVQST
-2085 TLAEVSNGGTI
+2085 TLAEASNGGTI
-2096 SFFAP
+2096 EFVVP
-2101 NDTAATEYV
+2101 NDKTATEYV

-2118 DSKVT
+2118 DSKVR

-2171 TGNGVIFQNKDSGGI
+2171 TGNGVIFQNKDSGAI

-2258 VNGVTNLNGRVEI
+2258 VNGVSNLNGRVEI

-2305 GEADPDIIWG
+2305 GETDPDIIWG

-2402 YSKGSA
+2402 YNKGSA

-2540 FYLTAGLL
+2540 FYLKAGLL

>member
-1 MQRKWVKLMI
+1 MQRKWVKRMV

-29 LAQDATATTGR
+29 LAQDEAATTGR

-51 TLSGYK
+51 TLSRYN
-57 TSNVYLWKHEKEAP
+57 TSNVYLWKHEKAAP

-81 SSASLQNSG
+81 SSAGLQNSG

-127 YTKGEKNLEGTAE
+127 YTKGERNLEGTAE

-145 TFASASKKLSALDF
+145 TFASASKKLSALGF

-165 AKLAGEVKTPY
+165 AQLAGEVKTPY

-225 MIDKDTTIDMTGHAL
+225 MIGKDTTIDMTGHDL

-251 SGFTNRAAAL
+251 GGFTNRAAAL
-261 YVPGSATLTINNPG
+261 YVPRAATLTINNPG

-283 DYYYYADIGV
+283 DYYYYADIGA

-316 TTPLQGY
+316 TTPLKGY

-332 FAGTIDIDGLVDIYT
+332 MAGTIDIDGLVDIYT
-347 NGGWATNAAGGR
+347 NGGWATNAASGR

-371 YNSVTA
+371 YSSVTA

-398 NHTVNITAKGATDR
+398 NHKVNITAKGATAWV
-412 DKNSYA
+412 KNSYA

-444 TLYGTIKEA
+444 TLYGTIQEA

-461 DGVHLFLQNG
+461 TGVRLFLQNG
-471 AQWTNTGSS
+471 ATWTNTGSS

-494 GYIDMSKPADSNVNS
+494 GYIDMSKPANSDVNS

-523 YSQKRGT
+523 YSQKRGK

-536 HIGHAEMT
+536 HIGHAEKT
-544 DGEKASLTIRTDSNG
+544 DGEKASITIRTDSTG
-559 INKADLANE
+559 IKPNKLTNE
-568 SYMRNM
+568 SFMRNM

-598 QIAEGLTSQSVTR
+598 QIAEGLTSQSVSR
-611 KEDIHFTKGG
+611 EEDIHFTKGG

-634 FTTALTGDMAKDI
+634 FTTALTWDMTKDVD
-647 AYVGANVLKEA
+647 YVNANVLREK

-667 TITVNNQAAIGAMD
+667 SITVNDEAAMQAKGGNFVKIDAKQINFNLKAAGIQG
-681 KRKLAVTS
+681 KGIEVTGEGTEFDLNDPGDVEIDAS
-689 KLANLQ
+689 TGIVTDGQWAKFELDGKTANLTI
-695 LSADGDHG
+695 HH
-703 KGLAANGAT
+703 
-712 LTLTNPGNID
+712 
-722 IQAKTGIEASYEGN
+722 AKTGVLASGN
-736 QKGYINLNGK
+736 
-746 TSNITIQQAKTGILS
+746 
-761 SGSAETGKGSTINIL
+761 AETNKGSTIYIL
-776 NADGAV
+776 NAEGTT
-782 TINNKNAEDTDF
+782 TIHNELQDTDF
-794 VGLKTENNGTITVA
+794 VGMKTTHGSTITTA
-808 GRVNIDAGNGTAIQG
+808 GRIDIDAGKGTAIQG
-823 RVTAKGAT
+823 RVSANGAT
-831 IKTNGSTA
+831 IRTDGGTA
-839 IIVADGTDTDH
+839 IIVADGTDEDY
-850 GGRLSISS
+850 GGRLSLNS
-858 YNSRSTSHSADISI
+858 YNSGSTAKAAADITI
-872 DAGNGY
+872 DAGDGF
-878 AIDATRGVWTIG
+878 AVDATRGVWHIG
-890 QKSVSAN
+890 SQSGRSDSAN
-897 TANGTVHVQGHI
+897 GIVNVTGHI
-909 KLGKGHGALSLTKEN
+909 KLGKEHGQLVLTKGG
-924 SIWTGTAVDGTDD
+924 SVWTGTTVDSTED
-937 GSGVLNLAMEP
+937 GSGSLDLAMEK
-948 DAVWNHVDK
+948 DAIWNHIDK
-957 DGDTGSEVKVWLN
+957 EGDTGNLVKVYLE
-970 GTYYPGSSDDQIT
+970 GTRYRGDAGDQST
-983 ILQNSKKDI
+983 IFQKSKKDI
-992 HFKKISYVDGTLRL
+992 EFTDFNCFDGILR
-1006 VFAHEV
+1006 VVYDHETE
-1012 NSPASI
+1012 NPAAI
-1018 KGGNVTIDTVRTRYV
+1018 IGGNIIVDKVSTRYV
-1033 GNTGD
+1033 GGKATLY
-1038 TAKVFAVTDSDGINM
+1038 AVTDNDGISM
-1053 SDDTIVGNVLKSLA
+1053 DDTAQVASVLKALA
-1067 KKITYTNPAEDK
+1067 KKVIYSNPTEEK

-1096 LTEGFIRFDPV
+1096 LTEGFIHFDPV

-1114 PQMEDTFTRSMTGDE
+1114 PQMVDTFNRSMTGDE
-1129 AYDQI
+1129 AYDQS

-1143 QFLYSLGKDTTIKAD
+1143 QFLYSLGKDTTITAD
-1158 KAMDWKVNSNANV
+1158 KAMDWKVNSNADV

-1199 AKRTQLEFTEMPD
+1199 SKYTKLEFTEMPD

-1228 SSAII
+1228 SSANID
-1233 KLAKDGRMHIAS
+1233 LKDSRMHIAS
-1245 KDGTKGFVGIKVVED
+1245 KDGAKGFVGIKVVED
-1260 RDVTDTKAG
+1260 RDVGDTKAG
-1269 DTIFSVGGTL
+1269 DTSFSVDGTL

-1290 LDGGESLKLSG
+1290 LDGGGSLNLLG
-1301 SDNVIRAEGGTL
+1301 FDDNVIRAEGGTL
-1313 LKVTKSQDKGEVS
+1313 LKVTKSQDKSAVS

-1370 TLELKNDNYGF
+1370 TLELNNDNYGF

-1390 EQKDKAQDSYIHKV
+1390 EQKDKAQDSYIHEV
-1404 DGWHT
+1404 SGWNP
-1409 GIGESAIYMKADT
+1409 GIGESAIYMKADN
-1422 DLTIGRLKWGIRILY
+1422 DLTIGMLKRGIRILY

-1493 IYYLGT
+1493 IYYKGT

-1504 SYAEIAEGLTSVS
+1504 SYAEIAEGLTSASV
-1517 ALKTGKISYD
+1517 LKTGKISYD

-1532 GSFSGAIETPGQVG
+1532 GSVSGAIETPGQDG

-1556 KRAGKDENNTAYANA
+1556 KWSGKDENNTAYANA

-1593 GEMPYTSAID
+1593 GEIPYTSAID
-1603 ASSDTSGYAAI
+1603 ASSDTWGYAAI
-1614 KMDLTNHQLDVHI
+1614 NMDLTNHQLDVHI

-1670 TKGKKETDS
+1670 TAGKSETAS
-1679 IIDLK
+1679 TIHLK
-1684 TLTHIDAKTGFDVTG
+1684 TLTHIDAKTGFDVKG
-1699 GTVRVNAGTIHANT
+1699 GTVRVNAGTIHADT

-1727 TGDAPAVWTGNMS
+1727 EGDAPAVWTGDMS

-1764 GGSNS
+1764 GGSNN
-1769 LMLTNGATWK
+1769 LMLMNGATWK
-1779 NTGDSKVGQIVSGI
+1779 NTGDSHVGQLVSGI

-1801 DMTGDSGNIQIDK
+1801 DMTGNSGNIQIDK

-1831 NVYGGDVTVTS
+1831 KVSGGDVTVTS

-1873 QAMANKLFYTNYQT
+1873 QAMANKLYYTNYQT

-1917 ANGQGQYKA
+1917 ENGQGQYKA
-1926 DSATPSI
+1926 DSASPSI

-1940 ETFTTVMTGNESA
+1940 ETFTTVMTGNEST

-1998 YSIDMKGHDLT
+1998 YSIDMNGHDLA

-2025 TFRNGSTTELTADKV
+2025 TFRNGKTTELTADKV
-2040 GIEAKNGGTFS
+2040 GIEAKNGGNFS

-2073 SVSLGAGKIQST
+2073 RVSLGAGKIQST
-2085 TLAEVSNGGTI
+2085 TLAEASNGGTI
-2096 SFFAP
+2096 SFFVP

-2141 GTFEMG
+2141 GTFELG

-2153 WNNTGKEEAN
+2153 WNNKGKEEAN

-2186 TVDRFRGHA
+2186 TVDQFRGHA

-2258 VNGVTNLNGRVEI
+2258 VNNVTNLNGRVEI
-2271 AEGLTAASAA
+2271 AEGLTAASAY

-2295 GSYKKNSMTP
+2295 GSYKKNSMKP
-2305 GEADPDIIWG
+2305 GEKDPDIIWG

-2540 FYLTAGLL
+2540 FYLKAGLL

>member
-1 MQRKWVKLMI
+1 MQRKWVKRMV

-51 TLSGYK
+51 TLSGYN
-57 TSNVYLWKHEKEAP
+57 TSNVYLWKHEKAAP

-81 SSASLQNSG
+81 SSARLQNSG

-127 YTKGEKNLEGTAE
+127 YTRGEKNLEGTAE

-145 TFASASKKLSALDF
+145 TFASASKKLSALGF

-165 AKLAGEVKTPY
+165 AQLAGEVKTPY

-225 MIDKDTTIDMTGHAL
+225 MIGKDTTIDMTGHDL
-240 DVIMHGNIYNG
+240 DVIMHGTIYNG
-251 SGFTNRAAAL
+251 GGFTNRAAAL
-261 YVPGSATLTINNPG
+261 YVPKAATLTINNPG

-283 DYYYYADIGV
+283 DYYYYADIGA

-316 TTPLQGY
+316 TTPLAGY

-347 NGGWATNAAGGR
+347 NGGWATNAASGR

-371 YNSVTA
+371 YNAVTA

-398 NHTVNITAKGATDR
+398 NHTVNITAKGATSW

-453 ANTKDTDV
+453 AGTRDEDTT
-461 DGVHLFLQNG
+461 GVRLFLQNG

-485 YGGKDAAHV
+485 YGGKDAAHA
-494 GYIDMSKPADSNVNS
+494 GYIDMSKPANSNVNS

-523 YSQKRGT
+523 YSQNRGK

-536 HIGHAEMT
+536 HIGHAEKT
-544 DGEKASLTIRTDSNG
+544 DGEKASITIRTDSARIKPAN
-559 INKADLANE
+559 LANE

-598 QIAEGLTSQSVTR
+598 QIAEGLTSQSVSR
-611 KEDIHFTKGG
+611 EEDIHFTKAGT
-621 SGYVEGFNQKQTD
+621 GYVDGFQQKATD
-634 FTTALTGDMAKDI
+634 FTQALTGIMEKDGP
-647 AYVGANVLKEA
+647 YVDANVLRA
-658 NKATFTEDT
+658 GNQATFTEDT
-667 TITVNNQAAIGAMD
+667 HITVKDEAAMQAKDKASLTIT
-681 KRKLAVTS
+681 
-689 KLANLQ
+689 ANYTDFNLTA
-695 LSADGDHG
+695 SGVEG
-703 KGLAANGAT
+703 KGIEASGAE
-712 LTLTNPGNID
+712 LYMTNPGNIE
-722 IQAKTGIEASYEGN
+722 INANTGIEASYADDTKGN
-736 QKGYINLNGK
+736 INLNGK
-746 TSNITIQQAKTGILS
+746 TANLTIHQAKTGVLA
-761 SGSAETGKGSTINIL
+761 SGNAETNKGSTIYIL
-776 NADGAV
+776 NAEGTT
-782 TINNKNAEDTDF
+782 TIHNELQDTDF
-794 VGLKTENNGTITVA
+794 VGMKTTHRSTITNA
-808 GRVNIDAGNGTAIQG
+808 GRIDIDAGKGTAIQG
-823 RVTAKGAT
+823 RVSANGAT
-831 IKTNGSTA
+831 IRTDGGTA
-839 IIVADGTDTDH
+839 IIVADGTDEDY
-850 GGRLSISS
+850 GGRLSLNS
-858 YNSRSTSHSADISI
+858 YNSGSKAKAADITI
-872 DAGNGY
+872 DAGDGF

-890 QKSVSAN
+890 TQLGSD
-897 TANGTVHVQGHI
+897 TANGIVNVTGHI
-909 KLGKGHGALSLTKEN
+909 KLGKEHGQLVLTKGG
-924 SIWTGTAVDGTDD
+924 SVWTGTTVDSTED
-937 GSGVLNLAMEP
+937 GSGSLNLAMEP

-957 DGDTGSEVKVWLN
+957 DGDAGSEVKVELE
-970 GTYYPGSSDDQIT
+970 GARYKGSSEDQIT
-983 ILQNSKKDI
+983 VLQNSKKGI
-992 HFKKISYVDGTLRL
+992 HFKEISQVDGTLRF
-1006 VFAHEV
+1006 VFAHEAD
-1012 NSPASI
+1012 SPTSI
-1018 KGGNVTIDTVRTRYV
+1018 KGGNITIDTVSTRYV
-1033 GNTGD
+1033 GG
-1038 TAKVFAVTDSDGINM
+1038 TAKVLAVTDSDGINM
-1053 SDDTIVGNVLKSLA
+1053 SDDTMVGNVLKALA
-1067 KKITYTNPAEDK
+1067 KKITYTHPAEAK
-1079 LIGKVGIADGLT
+1079 LVGKVGIADGLT

-1096 LTEGFIRFDPV
+1096 LTEGFIRFDPD
-1107 TGIGSYT
+1107 TGVGSYT
-1114 PQMEDTFTRSMTGDE
+1114 PQMMDTFTRSMTGDE

-1143 QFLYSLGKDTTIKAD
+1143 QFLYSIGKDTTITAD
-1158 KAMDWKVNSNANV
+1158 KAMDWKVNSNRDV

-1199 AKRTQLEFTEMPD
+1199 SKRTQLRFTEMPD

-1228 SSAII
+1228 SSAGIG
-1233 KLAKDGRMHIAS
+1233 LEDGRMHVAS
-1245 KDGTKGFVGIKVVED
+1245 KDGAKGFVGIKVVED
-1260 RDVTDTKAG
+1260 RDVGDTKAG
-1269 DTIFSVGGTL
+1269 DTSLSVDGTL

-1290 LDGGESLKLSG
+1290 LDGGENLNLLS

-1313 LKVTKSQDKGEVS
+1313 LKVTKSQNESKVS

-1370 TLELKNDNYGF
+1370 TLQLWNDNYGF

-1390 EQKDKAQDSYIHKV
+1390 EQNDKAEDSYIHEV
-1404 DGWHT
+1404 EGWNS

-1422 DLTIGRLKWGIRILY
+1422 DLTIGMLKRGIRILY
-1437 DHDVSHPTQI
+1437 DHDASNPTQI

-1453 IEEAEKVNPQTTL
+1453 IKEAGKVDPQTTL

-1472 DGINMSDET
+1472 DGINMADET
-1481 QVSQVLNALAQK
+1481 QVSGVLNALAQK
-1493 IYYLGT
+1493 IYYKGT

-1504 SYAEIAEGLTSVS
+1504 SYAEIAEGLTSASV
-1517 ALKTGKISYD
+1517 LKTGKISYD
-1527 ETTHQ
+1527 ETTYQ
-1532 GSFSGAIETPGQVG
+1532 GSVSGAIETPGQDG

-1556 KRAGKDENNTAYANA
+1556 KSSGKDENNTAYANA
-1571 GVQQNGKYFIFHKD
+1571 GVQQDGKYFIFRKD
-1585 SKLQISQS
+1585 SRLQISQS

-1603 ASSDTSGYAAI
+1603 ASNDTWGYAAI
-1614 KMDLTNHQLDVHI
+1614 KMDLTDHQLDVHI

-1644 GYDVSAQNGTLHIM
+1644 GWNVSAQNGTLHIE
-1658 AANAKGDAIGVQ
+1658 ASNAKGDAIGVQ
-1670 TKGKKETDS
+1670 TAGKSETSS

-1684 TLTHIDAKTGFDVTG
+1684 TLTHIDAKTGFDVKG
-1699 GTVRVNAGTIHANT
+1699 GTVRVNAGTIHADT

-1727 TGDAPAVWTGNMS
+1727 EGDAPAVWTGDMS

-1769 LMLTNGATWK
+1769 LMLMNGATWK
-1779 NTGDSKVGQIVSGI
+1779 NTGDSHVGQLVSGI

-1873 QAMANKLFYTNYQT
+1873 QAMANKLYYTNYQT

-1910 GAMEFTG
+1910 GAMEFAG
-1917 ANGQGQYKA
+1917 ENGQGQYKA
-1926 DSATPSI
+1926 DSASPSI

-1998 YSIDMKGHDLT
+1998 YSIDMNGHDLT

-2040 GIEAKNGGTFS
+2040 GIEAKNGGNFS

-2073 SVSLGAGKIQST
+2073 SISLGAGKIQST
-2085 TLAEVSNGGTI
+2085 TLAEASNGGTI
-2096 SFFAP
+2096 EFVVP
-2101 NDTAATEYV
+2101 NDKTATEYV

-2118 DSKVT
+2118 DSKVR

-2153 WNNTGKEEAN
+2153 WNNTGKEEAH

-2171 TGNGVIFQNKDSGGI
+2171 TGNGIIFQNKDSGGI
-2186 TVDRFRGHA
+2186 TVDQFRGHA
-2195 LVLYSHSAAD
+2195 MVLYSHSAAD

-2281 KQYGTI
+2281 KQYATI

-2305 GEADPDIIWG
+2305 GESDPDIIWG

-2402 YSKGSA
+2402 YNKGSA

-2471 SAEYGKRFGGADGFV
+2471 SAEYGKRFGKANGYV

-2526 RLGVAAGKTTERGN
+2526 RLGVAAGRTTERGN
-2540 FYLTAGLL
+2540 FYLKAGLL

>member
-1 MQRKWVKLMI
+1 MQRKWVKRMV

-29 LAQDATATTGR
+29 LAQDEAATTGR

-51 TLSGYK
+51 TLSGYN
-57 TSNVYLWKHEKEAP
+57 TSNVYLWKHEKAAP

-81 SSASLQNSG
+81 SSARLQNSG

-145 TFASASKKLSALDF
+145 TFASASKKLSALGF

-165 AKLAGEVKTPY
+165 AQLAGEVKTPY

-225 MIDKDTTIDMTGHAL
+225 MIGKDTTIDMTGHAL

-251 SGFTNRAAAL
+251 GGFTNRAAAL
-261 YVPGSATLTINNPG
+261 YVPKAATLTINNPG

-283 DYYYYADIGV
+283 DYYYYADIGA

-332 FAGTIDIDGLVDIYT
+332 MAGTIDIDGLVDIYT
-347 NGGWATNAAGGR
+347 NGGWATNAASGR

-398 NHTVNITAKGATDR
+398 NHKVNITAKGANAR

-461 DGVHLFLQNG
+461 DGVRLFLQNG

-494 GYIDMSKPADSNVNS
+494 GYIDMSKPANSNVNS

-523 YSQKRGT
+523 YSQERGK
-530 IQGGNI
+530 IQEGNI
-536 HIGHAEMT
+536 HIGHAEKT
-544 DGEKASLTIRTDSNG
+544 DGEKASITIRTDSKG
-559 INKADLANE
+559 IPKRKLTNE
-568 SYMRNM
+568 SFMRNM

-580 KLYYAAYADG
+580 KLYYAAYVNG
-590 EDHLKGTV
+590 EDNLKGTV
-598 QIAEGLTSQSVTR
+598 QIAEGLTSPSVSR
-611 KEDIHFTKGG
+611 EEDIHFTKGG

-634 FTTALTGDMAKDI
+634 FTTALTWDMTKDVD
-647 AYVGANVLKEA
+647 YVNANVLREK
-658 NKATFTEDT
+658 NKAAFTEDT
-667 TITVNNQAAIGAMD
+667 SITVNDEAAMQA
-681 KRKLAVTS
+681 KRGDFVKIDA
-689 KLANLQ
+689 KQINFNLKAAGIQ
-695 LSADGDHG
+695 G
-703 KGLAANGAT
+703 KGIEVTGGGTEFDLN
-712 LTLTNPGNID
+712 NPGDVEID
-722 IQAKTGIEASYEGN
+722 ASTGIVTDGQGAEFDF
-736 QKGYINLNGK
+736 NGDN
-746 TSNITIQQAKTGILS
+746 SNITLHHAKTGILATNKS
-761 SGSAETGKGSTINIL
+761 NIYITNRL
-776 NADGAV
+776 GTT
-782 TINNKNAEDTDF
+782 TINNENTDDSTF
-794 VGLKTENNGTITVA
+794 VGVQTQNGGSIIIA
-808 GRVNIDAGNGTAIQG
+808 GRANIDAGAGTALAALGGDIN
-823 RVTAKGAT
+823 VNHGAT
-831 IKTNGSTA
+831 IQTNGSTA
-839 IIVADGTDTDH
+839 LVAGN
-850 GGRLSISS
+850 GRRISIAS
-858 YNSRSTSHSADISI
+858 YNFNTPADISI
-872 DAGNGY
+872 DAGDGF
-878 AIDATRGVWTIG
+878 AIDASDGVCTIG
-890 QKSVSAN
+890 SQSGGLR
-897 TANGTVHVQGHI
+897 TTNGTVNIKGHI
-909 KLGKGHGALSLTKEN
+909 KLGKVSGTLNLTKEN
-924 SIWTGTAVDGTDD
+924 SIWTGTSVDGTED
-937 GSGVLNLAMEP
+937 GSAVLRLLMES

-957 DGDTGSEVKVWLN
+957 EGDAGSEVKVTLE
-970 GTYYPGSSDDQIT
+970 GTRYNGSSDDQIT
-983 ILQNSKKDI
+983 ILQNSEKDI
-992 HFKKISYVDGTLRL
+992 HFKGISNVDGTLRL
-1006 VFAHEV
+1006 VFAHEAD
-1012 NSPASI
+1012 SPTSI
-1018 KGGNVTIDTVRTRYV
+1018 KGGNVTIDAVSTRYR
-1033 GNTGD
+1033 GD
-1038 TAKVFAVTDSDGINM
+1038 KAKVLAVTDSDGIDM
-1053 SDDTIVGNVLKSLA
+1053 SDDTLVGHVLQSLA
-1067 KKITYTNPAEDK
+1067 QKITYTNPSEAK
-1079 LIGKVGIADGLT
+1079 LVGKVGIADGLT

-1096 LTEGFIRFDPV
+1096 LTEGFIRFDPD

-1114 PQMEDTFTRSMTGDE
+1114 TQMVDTFTRSMTGDE

-1143 QFLYSLGKDTTIKAD
+1143 QFLYSLGKDTTITAD
-1158 KAMDWKVNSNANV
+1158 KAMDWKVNSNADV
-1171 VQIVGQG
+1171 VQIAGQG

-1228 SSAII
+1228 SSANID
-1233 KLAKDGRMHIAS
+1233 LKDSRMHIAS
-1245 KDGTKGFVGIKVVED
+1245 KDGAKGFVGIKVVED
-1260 RDVTDTKAG
+1260 RDVGDTKAG
-1269 DTIFSVGGTL
+1269 DTSLSVGGTL

-1290 LDGGESLKLSG
+1290 LDGGENLNLLS

-1313 LKVTKSQDKGEVS
+1313 LKVTKSQNNSAVS

-1343 GTYRVTLNNGAT
+1343 GTYQMTLNNGST

-1370 TLELKNDNYGF
+1370 TLGLNNDNYGF

-1390 EQKDKAQDSYIHKV
+1390 EQKDKAQDSYIHEV
-1404 DGWHT
+1404 SGWNP

-1422 DLTIGRLKWGIRILY
+1422 DLTIGMLKRGIRILY
-1437 DHDVSHPTQI
+1437 DHDVSNPTQI

-1453 IEEAEKVNPQTTL
+1453 IEEAEKDNPQTTL

-1481 QVSQVLNALAQK
+1481 QVSHVLNALAQK
-1493 IYYLGT
+1493 IYYMGT

-1504 SYAEIAEGLTSVS
+1504 SYAEIAEGLTSASV
-1517 ALKTGKISYD
+1517 LKTGKISYD

-1532 GSFSGAIETPGQVG
+1532 GSVSGAIETPGQDG

-1556 KRAGKDENNTAYANA
+1556 KRFGKDNDNTSYANA
-1571 GVQQNGKYFIFHKD
+1571 GVQQDGKYFIFRKD
-1585 SKLQISQS
+1585 SELQISQS
-1593 GEMPYTSAID
+1593 GEIPYTSAID
-1603 ASSDTSGYAAI
+1603 ASSDTYGYVGI
-1614 KMDLTNHQLDVHI
+1614 KMDLTDHQLDVHI

-1670 TKGKKETDS
+1670 TKGKSETAS
-1679 IIDLK
+1679 TIHLK
-1684 TLTHIDAKTGFDVTG
+1684 TLTHIDAKTGFDVKG
-1699 GTVRVNAGTIHANT
+1699 GTVRVNAGTIHADT

-1727 TGDAPAVWTGNMS
+1727 EGDAPAVWTGDMS

-1764 GGSNS
+1764 GGSNN
-1769 LMLTNGATWK
+1769 LMLMNGATWK
-1779 NTGDSKVGQIVSGI
+1779 NTGDSHVGQLVSGI

-1821 LYKHDANDLT
+1821 LYRHDANDLT

-1873 QAMANKLFYTNYQT
+1873 QAMANKLYYTNYQT

-1910 GAMEFTG
+1910 GAMEFAG
-1917 ANGQGQYKA
+1917 ENGQGQYKA
-1926 DSATPSI
+1926 DSASPSI

-1964 VGNPSDIRYE
+1964 VGNSSDIRYE

-1993 AKDTD
+1993 AKDTN
-1998 YSIDMKGHDLT
+1998 YSIDMNGHDLT

-2020 DGKAL
+2020 DDKAL
-2025 TFRNGSTTELTADKV
+2025 TFRNGKTTELTADKV
-2040 GIEAKNGGTFS
+2040 GIEAKNGGNFS

-2058 NISAETAAKADGAGS
+2058 NISADTAAKADGAGS

-2085 TLAEVSNGGTI
+2085 TLAEASNGGII
-2096 SFFAP
+2096 SFFVP
-2101 NDTAATEYV
+2101 NDQAATEYV

-2258 VNGVTNLNGRVEI
+2258 VNGVSNLNGRVEI

-2305 GEADPDIIWG
+2305 GETDPDIIWG

-2540 FYLTAGLL
+2540 FYLKAGLL

>member
-1 MQRKWVKLMI
+1 MQRKWVKRMV

-29 LAQDATATTGR
+29 LAQDEAAATGR

-51 TLSGYK
+51 TLSGYN
-57 TSNVYLWKHEKEAP
+57 TSNVYLWKHEKAAP

-81 SSASLQNSG
+81 SSAGLQNSG

-127 YTKGEKNLEGTAE
+127 YTKGERNLEGTAE

-145 TFASASKKLSALDF
+145 TFASASKKLSALGF

-165 AKLAGEVKTPY
+165 AQLAGEVKTPY

-225 MIDKDTTIDMTGHAL
+225 MIGKDTTIDMTGHDL

-251 SGFTNRAAAL
+251 GGFTNRAAAL
-261 YVPGSATLTINNPG
+261 YVPRAATLTINNPG

-283 DYYYYADIGV
+283 DYYYYADIGA

-316 TTPLQGY
+316 TTPLKGY

-332 FAGTIDIDGLVDIYT
+332 MAGTIDIDGLVDIYT
-347 NGGWATNAAGGR
+347 NGGWATNAASGR

-371 YNSVTA
+371 YSSVTA

-398 NHTVNITAKGATDR
+398 NHKVNITAKGATAWV
-412 DKNSYA
+412 KNSYA

-444 TLYGTIKEA
+444 TLYGTIQEA

-461 DGVHLFLQNG
+461 TGVRLFLQNG
-471 AQWTNTGSS
+471 ATWTNTGSS

-494 GYIDMSKPADSNVNS
+494 GYIDMSKPANSNVNS

-523 YSQKRGT
+523 YSQERGT
-530 IQGGNI
+530 IQEGNI

-544 DGEKASLTIRTDSNG
+544 DGKKASITIRTDSKG
-559 INKADLANE
+559 ISQKKLKNE
-568 SYMRNM
+568 SFMRNM

-598 QIAEGLTSQSVTR
+598 QIAEGLTSQSVSR
-611 KEDIHFTKGG
+611 EEDIHFTKGG

-634 FTTALTGDMAKDI
+634 FTTALTWDMTKDI
-647 AYVGANVLKEA
+647 DYVNANVLREK
-658 NKATFTEDT
+658 NKAAFTEDT
-667 TITVNNQAAIGAMD
+667 SITVNDEAA
-681 KRKLAVTS
+681 
-689 KLANLQ
+689 
-695 LSADGDHG
+695 
-703 KGLAANGAT
+703 
-712 LTLTNPGNID
+712 
-722 IQAKTGIEASYEGN
+722 IQAKGGNFVRINAKQNNFNLKAAGIQGKGIEVTGEGTEFDLNNPGDVEIDASTGIVTDGQWADFEFD
-736 QKGYINLNGK
+736 GYN
-746 TSNITIQQAKTGILS
+746 SNITLHHAKTGILATNKS
-761 SGSAETGKGSTINIL
+761 SISIKNNLGTT
-776 NADGAV
+776 
-782 TINNKNAEDTDF
+782 TINNENTDDSTF
-794 VGLKTENNGTITVA
+794 VGVKTQNGGSITIA
-808 GRVNIDAGNGTAIQG
+808 GRVNIDAGAGTALAALGGNIN
-823 RVTAKGAT
+823 VNHGAT
-831 IKTNGSTA
+831 IQTNGSTA
-839 IIVADGTDTDH
+839 LVAGN
-850 GGRLSISS
+850 GRRISIAS
-858 YNSRSTSHSADISI
+858 YNFNKPADISI
-872 DAGNGY
+872 DAGDGF
-878 AIDATRGVWTIG
+878 AIDASDGGYTIG
-890 QKSVSAN
+890 SQSGSDRI
-897 TANGTVHVQGHI
+897 TNGTVNIKGHI
-909 KLGKGHGALSLTKEN
+909 KLGKGNGTLNLTKEN
-924 SIWTGTAVDGTDD
+924 SIWTGTAVDGTED
-937 GSGVLNLAMEP
+937 GSAVLHLSMES

-957 DGDTGSEVKVWLN
+957 EGDAGREVKVELE
-970 GTYYPGSSDDQIT
+970 GTRYKGSSDDQIT
-983 ILQNSKKDI
+983 ILQNSEKDI
-992 HFKKISYVDGTLRL
+992 HFKGITNVDGTLRL
-1006 VFAHEV
+1006 VFAHEAD
-1012 NSPASI
+1012 SPTSI
-1018 KGGNVTIDTVRTRYV
+1018 KGGNVTIDTASTRYR
-1033 GNTGD
+1033 GD
-1038 TAKVFAVTDSDGINM
+1038 KAKVLAVTDSDGIDM

-1067 KKITYTNPAEDK
+1067 KKITYTNPSEAK
-1079 LIGKVGIADGLT
+1079 LVGKVGIADGLT

-1129 AYDQI
+1129 AYDQS

-1143 QFLYSLGKDTTIKAD
+1143 QFLYSLGKDTTITAD
-1158 KAMDWKVNSNANV
+1158 KAMDWKVNSNADV
-1171 VQIVGQG
+1171 VQIAGQG

-1199 AKRTQLEFTEMPD
+1199 SKRTQLEFTEMPD

-1228 SSAII
+1228 SSANID
-1233 KLAKDGRMHIAS
+1233 LKDSRMHIAS
-1245 KDGTKGFVGIKVVED
+1245 KDGAKGFVGIKVVEG
-1260 RDVTDTKAG
+1260 RDVGDTKAG
-1269 DTIFSVGGTL
+1269 DTSFSVDGTL

-1290 LDGGESLKLSG
+1290 LDGGERLNLLG
-1301 SDNVIRAEGGTL
+1301 FDNVIRAEGGTL
-1313 LKVTKSQDKGEVS
+1313 LKVTKSQDKSAVS

-1343 GTYRVTLNNGAT
+1343 GTYRVRLNNGAT

-1370 TLELKNDNYGF
+1370 TLELYNDNYGF

-1390 EQKDKAQDSYIHKV
+1390 EQKDKAQDSYIHEV
-1404 DGWHT
+1404 SGWNP
-1409 GIGESAIYMKADT
+1409 GIGESAIYMKADN
-1422 DLTIGRLKWGIRILY
+1422 DLTIGMLKRGIRILY

-1493 IYYLGT
+1493 IYYKGT

-1504 SYAEIAEGLTSVS
+1504 SYAEIAEGLTSASV
-1517 ALKTGKISYD
+1517 LKTGKISYD

-1532 GSFSGAIETPGQVG
+1532 GSVSGAIETPGQDG

-1556 KRAGKDENNTAYANA
+1556 KWSGKDENNTAYANA

-1593 GEMPYTSAID
+1593 GEIPYTSAID
-1603 ASSDTSGYAAI
+1603 ASSDTWGYAAI
-1614 KMDLTNHQLDVHI
+1614 NMDLTNHQLDVHI

-1670 TKGKKETDS
+1670 TAGKSETAS
-1679 IIDLK
+1679 TIHLK
-1684 TLTHIDAKTGFDVTG
+1684 TLTHIDAKTGFDVKG
-1699 GTVRVNAGTIHANT
+1699 GTVRVNAGTIHADT

-1727 TGDAPAVWTGNMS
+1727 EGDAPAVWTGDMS

-1764 GGSNS
+1764 GGSNN
-1769 LMLTNGATWK
+1769 LMLMNGATWK
-1779 NTGDSKVGQIVSGI
+1779 NTGDSHVGQLVSGI
-1793 TRSVGGVI
+1793 TRSVGSVI

-1831 NVYGGDVTVTS
+1831 KVSGGDVTVTS

-1873 QAMANKLFYTNYQT
+1873 QAMANKLYYTNYQT

-1917 ANGQGQYKA
+1917 ENGQGQYKA
-1926 DSATPSI
+1926 DSASPSI

-1993 AKDTD
+1993 AKDTN
-1998 YSIDMKGHDLT
+1998 YSIDMNGHDLT

-2020 DGKAL
+2020 DA
-2025 TFRNGSTTELTADKV
+2025 
-2040 GIEAKNGGTFS
+2040 
-2051 THEGGVW
+2051 
-2058 NISAETAAKADGAGS
+2058 
-2073 SVSLGAGKIQST
+2073 
-2085 TLAEVSNGGTI
+2085 
-2096 SFFAP
+2096 
-2101 NDTAATEYV
+2101 
-2110 GDVKVNDA
+2110 
-2118 DSKVT
+2118 
-2123 LGIATEGS
+2123 
-2131 TWTGGLTNHG
+2131 
-2141 GTFEMG
+2141 
-2147 LQNGGV
+2147 
-2153 WNNTGKEEAN
+2153 
-2163 ISLLDATD
+2163 
-2171 TGNGVIFQNKDSGGI
+2171 
-2186 TVDRFRGHA
+2186 
-2195 LVLYSHSAAD
+2195 
-2205 PTDIL
+2205 
-2210 GGDVTVKKADANS
+2210 
-2223 FLTLRTDRSGIN
+2223 
-2235 MGDYHGVENVLDALA
+2235 
-2250 KKLTYTDA
+2250 
-2258 VNGVTNLNGRVEI
+2258 
-2271 AEGLTAASAA
+2271 
-2281 KQYGTI
+2281 
-2287 DFNKTTGQ
+2287 
-2295 GSYKKNSMTP
+2295 
-2305 GEADPDIIWG
+2305 
-2315 SSETMMMRGAK
+2315 
-2326 NAMNTS
+2326 
-2332 MLSWR
+2332 
-2337 SNVSDM
+2337 
-2343 TTRMGDLHYGADDGI
+2343 
-2358 WARTFGGK
+2358 
-2366 IKYDKGTSSFSNS
+2366 
-2379 FWGAQVGADKL
+2379 
-2390 FKNGWHFGGAFD
+2390 
-2402 YSKGSA
+2402 
-2408 KYEMGGEGDPK
+2408 
-2419 LYTFSLY
+2419 
-2426 GTKLFEDGQYVDIAV
+2426 
-2441 KAGHTTNSYTVYNDM
+2441 
-2456 GHKLDGDYSANGFGI
+2456 
-2471 SAEYGKRFGGADGFV
+2471 
-2486 EPQLQ
+2486 
-2491 LTLSRLGSADY
+2491 
-2502 DGISDYTGGKKMHV
+2502 
-2516 SQDGMTSFIG
+2516 
-2526 RLGVAAGKTTERGN
+2526 
-2540 FYLTAGLL
+2540 
-2548 HEFSGK
+2548 
-2554 TSTTFSAENEPTSTV
+2554 
-2569 DQDFGDTWAEL
+2569 
-2580 TLGGTYRLSPSSMLY
+2580 
-2595 GDITKSFGGDY
+2595 
-2606 KVQWKAN
+2606 
-2613 VGVRFTF
+2613 

>member
-1 MQRKWVKLMI
+1 MQRKWVKRMV

-29 LAQDATATTGR
+29 LAQDEAAATGR

-51 TLSGYK
+51 TLSRYN
-57 TSNVYLWKHEKEAP
+57 TSNVYLWKHEKAAP

-81 SSASLQNSG
+81 SSAGLQNSG

-102 GLNLSNDAQV
+102 GLTLSNDAQV

-127 YTKGEKNLEGTAE
+127 YTKGERNLEGTAE

-145 TFASASKKLSALDF
+145 TFASASKKLSALGF

-165 AKLAGEVKTPY
+165 AQLAGEVKTPY

-225 MIDKDTTIDMTGHAL
+225 MIGKDTTIDMTGHDL

-251 SGFTNRAAAL
+251 GGFTNRAAAL
-261 YVPGSATLTINNPG
+261 YVPRAATLTINNPG

-283 DYYYYADIGV
+283 DYYYYADIGA

-316 TTPLQGY
+316 TTPLKGY

-332 FAGTIDIDGLVDIYT
+332 MAGTIDIDGLVDIYT
-347 NGGWATNAAGGR
+347 NGGWATNAASGR

-371 YNSVTA
+371 YSSVTA

-398 NHTVNITAKGATDR
+398 NHKVNITAKGATAWV
-412 DKNSYA
+412 KNSYA

-444 TLYGTIKEA
+444 TLYGTIQEA

-461 DGVHLFLQNG
+461 TGVRLFLQNG
-471 AQWTNTGSS
+471 AQWTNTGAS

-494 GYIDMSKPADSNVNS
+494 GYIDMSKPANSDVNS

-523 YSQKRGT
+523 YSQKRGK

-536 HIGHAEMT
+536 HIGHAEKT
-544 DGEKASLTIRTDSNG
+544 DGEKASITIRTDSTG
-559 INKADLANE
+559 IKPNKLTNE
-568 SYMRNM
+568 SFMRNM

-598 QIAEGLTSQSVTR
+598 QIAEGLTSQSVSR
-611 KEDIHFTKGG
+611 EEDIHFTKGG

-634 FTTALTGDMAKDI
+634 FTTALTWDMTKDVD
-647 AYVGANVLKEA
+647 YVNANVLREK
-658 NKATFTEDT
+658 NKAAFTEDT
-667 TITVNNQAAIGAMD
+667 SITVNDEAA
-681 KRKLAVTS
+681 
-689 KLANLQ
+689 
-695 LSADGDHG
+695 
-703 KGLAANGAT
+703 
-712 LTLTNPGNID
+712 
-722 IQAKTGIEASYEGN
+722 IQAKGGNFVRINAKQNNFNLKAAGIQGKGIEVTGEGTEFDLNDPGDVEIDASTGIVTDGQWAKFE
-736 QKGYINLNGK
+736 LDGK
-746 TSNITIQQAKTGILS
+746 TANLTIHHAKTGVLA
-761 SGSAETGKGSTINIL
+761 SGNAETNKGSTIYIL
-776 NADGAV
+776 NAEGTT
-782 TINNKNAEDTDF
+782 TIHNELQDTDF
-794 VGLKTENNGTITVA
+794 VGMKTTHGSTITTA
-808 GRVNIDAGNGTAIQG
+808 GRIDIDAGKGTAIHG
-823 RVTAKGAT
+823 RVSANGAT
-831 IKTNGSTA
+831 IRTDGGTA
-839 IIVADGTDTDH
+839 IIVADGTDEDY
-850 GGRLSISS
+850 GGRLSLNS
-858 YNSRSTSHSADISI
+858 YNSGSKAKAADITI
-872 DAGNGY
+872 DAGDGF
-878 AIDATRGVWTIG
+878 AVDATRGVWHIG
-890 QKSVSAN
+890 SQSGRSD
-897 TANGTVHVQGHI
+897 TANGIVNVTGHI
-909 KLGKGHGALSLTKEN
+909 KLGKEHGQLVLTKGG
-924 SIWTGTAVDGTDD
+924 SVWTGTTVDSTED
-937 GSGVLNLAMEP
+937 GSGSLDLAMEK
-948 DAVWNHVDK
+948 DAIWNHIDK
-957 DGDTGSEVKVWLN
+957 EGDTGNLVKVYLE
-970 GTYYPGSSDDQIT
+970 GTRYRGDAGDQST
-983 ILQNSKKDI
+983 IFQKSKKDI
-992 HFKKISYVDGTLRL
+992 EFTDFNCFDGILR
-1006 VFAHEV
+1006 VVYNHETE
-1012 NSPASI
+1012 NPATI
-1018 KGGNVTIDTVRTRYV
+1018 IGGNIIVDKVSTRYV
-1033 GNTGD
+1033 GGKATLY
-1038 TAKVFAVTDSDGINM
+1038 AVTDHDGISM
-1053 SDDTIVGNVLKSLA
+1053 DDTAQVGSVLKALA
-1067 KKITYTNPAEDK
+1067 KKVIYSNPTEEK

-1114 PQMEDTFTRSMTGDE
+1114 PQMVDTFNRSMTGDE
-1129 AYDQI
+1129 AYDQS

-1143 QFLYSLGKDTTIKAD
+1143 QFLYSLGKDTTITAD
-1158 KAMDWKVNSNANV
+1158 KAMDWKVNSNADV
-1171 VQIVGQG
+1171 VQIAGQG

-1199 AKRTQLEFTEMPD
+1199 SKYTKLEFTEMPD

-1228 SSAII
+1228 SSANID
-1233 KLAKDGRMHIAS
+1233 LKDSRMHIAS
-1245 KDGTKGFVGIKVVED
+1245 KDSAKGFVGIKVVEG
-1260 RDVTDTKAG
+1260 RDVGDTKAG
-1269 DTIFSVGGTL
+1269 DTSFSVDGTL

-1290 LDGGESLKLSG
+1290 LDGGESLNLLG
-1301 SDNVIRAEGGTL
+1301 FDDNVIRAEGGTL
-1313 LKVTKSQDKGEVS
+1313 LKVTKSQDKSAVS

-1370 TLELKNDNYGF
+1370 TLELNNDNYGF

-1390 EQKDKAQDSYIHKV
+1390 EQKDKAQDSYIHEV
-1404 DGWHT
+1404 SGWNP
-1409 GIGESAIYMKADT
+1409 GIGESAIYMKADN
-1422 DLTIGRLKWGIRILY
+1422 DLTIGMLKRGIRILY

-1493 IYYLGT
+1493 IYYKGT

-1504 SYAEIAEGLTSVS
+1504 SYAEIAEGLTSASV
-1517 ALKTGKISYD
+1517 LKTGKISYD

-1532 GSFSGAIETPGQVG
+1532 GSVSGAIETPGQDG

-1556 KRAGKDENNTAYANA
+1556 KWSGKDENNTAYANA

-1585 SKLQISQS
+1585 SKIQISQS
-1593 GEMPYTSAID
+1593 GEAPYTSAID
-1603 ASSDTSGYAAI
+1603 ASSDSWGYVDI

-1644 GYDVSAQNGTLHIM
+1644 GYGVSAQNGTLHIE
-1658 AANAKGDAIGVQ
+1658 AANARGDAIGVQ
-1670 TKGKKETDS
+1670 TAGKSETAS
-1679 IIDLK
+1679 TIHLK
-1684 TLTHIDAKTGFDVTG
+1684 TLTHIDAKTGFDVKG
-1699 GTVRVNAGTIHANT
+1699 GTVRVNAGTIHADT

-1727 TGDAPAVWTGNMS
+1727 EGDAPAVWTGNMS

-1764 GGSNS
+1764 GGSNN
-1769 LMLTNGATWK
+1769 LMLMNGATWK
-1779 NTGDSKVGQIVSGI
+1779 NTGDSHVGQLVSGI

-1801 DMTGDSGNIQIDK
+1801 DMTGDSGNIQINK

-1831 NVYGGDVTVTS
+1831 KVSGGDVTVTS

-1873 QAMANKLFYTNYQT
+1873 QAMANKLYYTNYQT

-1910 GAMEFTG
+1910 GDMEFTG
-1917 ANGQGQYKA
+1917 ENGQGQYKA
-1926 DSATPSI
+1926 DSASPSI

-1940 ETFTTVMTGNESA
+1940 ETFTTVMTGNEST

-1958 DGGVMK
+1958 NGGVMK

-1998 YSIDMKGHDLT
+1998 YSIDMNGHDLT

-2025 TFRNGSTTELTADKV
+2025 TFRNGKTTELTADKV
-2040 GIEAKNGGTFS
+2040 GIEAKNGGNFS

-2073 SVSLGAGKIQST
+2073 RVSLGAGKIKST
-2085 TLAEVSNGGTI
+2085 TLAEASNGGTI
-2096 SFFAP
+2096 SFFVP

-2118 DSKVT
+2118 DSTVT

-2141 GTFEMG
+2141 GTFNLG

-2258 VNGVTNLNGRVEI
+2258 VNGVTNLNGKVEI

-2281 KQYGTI
+2281 KQYATI

-2295 GSYKKNSMTP
+2295 GSYKKNSMKP
-2305 GEADPDIIWG
+2305 GEKDPDIIWG

-2471 SAEYGKRFGGADGFV
+2471 SAEYGKRFGGANGFV

-2540 FYLTAGLL
+2540 FYLKAGLL

>member
-1 MQRKWVKLMI
+1 MQRKWVKRMI

-51 TLSGYK
+51 TLSNYK

-225 MIDKDTTIDMTGHAL
+225 MIVKDTTIDMTGHNL

-251 SGFTNRAAAL
+251 GGFTNRAAAL

-283 DYYYYADIGV
+283 DYYYYADIGA
-293 MTEDSHVVIHND
+293 MTENSHVVIHND
-305 DDPAHAVVMRV
+305 ADPDHAVVMRV
-316 TTPLQGY
+316 TTPLKGY

-332 FAGTIDIDGLVDIYT
+332 MAGTIDIDGLVDIYT
-347 NGGWATNAAGGR
+347 NGGWATNAASGR
-359 ISIGGGSIVTQA
+359 ISVGGGSIVTQA

-386 VSGSVEKGLTPG
+386 VSGTVEKGLTPG
-398 NHTVNITAKGATDR
+398 NHKVNITAKGATSW

-444 TLYGTIKEA
+444 TLYGTIAEA

-461 DGVHLFLQNG
+461 NGVRLFLQNG

-494 GYIDMSKPADSNVNS
+494 GYIDMSKPANSDVNS

-523 YSQKRGT
+523 YSQKRGK

-536 HIGHAEMT
+536 HIGHAEKT
-544 DGEKASLTIRTDSNG
+544 DGEKASITIRTDSTG
-559 INKADLANE
+559 IRPNKLTDE

-598 QIAEGLTSQSVTR
+598 QIAEGLTSQSVSR
-611 KEDIHFTKGG
+611 QEDIHFTKGG

-634 FTTALTGDMAKDI
+634 FTTALTWDMTKDVD
-647 AYVGANVLKEA
+647 YVNANVLREK

-667 TITVNNQAAIGAMD
+667 SITVNDEAAMQAKGGNFVRIDAKQINF
-681 KRKLAVTS
+681 
-689 KLANLQ
+689 NLKAAGIQ
-695 LSADGDHG
+695 G
-703 KGLAANGAT
+703 KGIEVTGKGT
-712 LTLTNPGNID
+712 EFDLTNPGDVEID
-722 IQAKTGIEASYEGN
+722 ASTGIVTDGQGAEFDFNGKTANLTIHHAKTGVLASGN
-736 QKGYINLNGK
+736 
-746 TSNITIQQAKTGILS
+746 
-761 SGSAETGKGSTINIL
+761 AETNKGSTIYIL
-776 NADGAV
+776 NAEGTT
-782 TINNKNAEDTDF
+782 TIHNELQDTDF
-794 VGLKTENNGTITVA
+794 VGMKTTHRSTITTA
-808 GRVNIDAGNGTAIQG
+808 GRIDIDAGKGTAIQG
-823 RVTAKGAT
+823 RVSANGAT
-831 IKTNGSTA
+831 IRTDGGTA
-839 IIVADGTDTDH
+839 IIVADGTDEDY
-850 GGRLSISS
+850 GGRLSLNS
-858 YNSRSTSHSADISI
+858 YNSGSKAKAADITI
-872 DAGNGY
+872 DAGDGF
-878 AIDATRGVWTIG
+878 AVDATRGVWHIG
-890 QKSVSAN
+890 SQSGRSD
-897 TANGTVHVQGHI
+897 TANGIVNVTGHI
-909 KLGKGHGALSLTKEN
+909 KLGKEHGQLVLTKGG
-924 SIWTGTAVDGTDD
+924 SVWTGTTVDSTED
-937 GSGVLNLAMEP
+937 GSGSLDLAMEK
-948 DAVWNHVDK
+948 DAVWNHIDK
-957 DGDTGSEVKVWLN
+957 EGGTGNLVKVYLE
-970 GTYYPGSSDDQIT
+970 GTRYRGDAGDQST
-983 ILQNSKKDI
+983 IFQKSKKDI
-992 HFKKISYVDGTLRL
+992 EFTDFNYFDGILR
-1006 VFAHEV
+1006 VVYNHETE
-1012 NSPASI
+1012 NPATI
-1018 KGGNVTIDTVRTRYV
+1018 IGGNIIVDKVSTRYV
-1033 GNTGD
+1033 GGKATLY
-1038 TAKVFAVTDSDGINM
+1038 AVTDHDGISM
-1053 SDDTIVGNVLKSLA
+1053 DDTAQVGSVLKALA
-1067 KKITYTNPAEDK
+1067 KKVIYSNPTEEK

-1096 LTEGFIRFDPV
+1096 LTEGFIRFDPESGV
-1107 TGIGSYT
+1107 GSYT
-1114 PQMEDTFTRSMTGDE
+1114 PQMVDTFTSSMTGDE
-1129 AYDQI
+1129 VYDQI

-1143 QFLYSLGKDTTIKAD
+1143 QFLYSLGKDTTITAD
-1158 KAMDWKVNSNANV
+1158 KAMDWKVNSNSDV

-1178 HTLHLDAETAG
+1178 HTLNLEGQTAG
-1189 IYIGNEEKDT
+1189 IYIGNDGKN
-1199 AKRTQLEFTEMPD
+1199 TQKSTNLKFTEMPS
-1212 LNITAG
+1212 LNITASANG
-1218 TNGSGILVKN
+1218 TGILVKN
-1228 SSAII
+1228 SRASITMP
-1233 KLAKDGRMHIAS
+1233 KDGQMHIAS
-1245 KDGTKGFVGIKVVED
+1245 KGGDKDFVGIKVVED
-1260 RDVTDTKAG
+1260 RDTEDQYFGETSFG
-1269 DTIFSVGGTL
+1269 VGSEGAV
-1279 DIETPEEIALW
+1279 DIETPEGIALW
-1290 LDGGESLKLSG
+1290 LDGGKSLTLLSPA
-1301 SDNVIRAEGGTL
+1301 NVIHAEGGTL
-1313 LKVTKSQDKGEVS
+1313 LKVTKSQNNSNVS
-1326 INGKELVGD
+1326 IDGKKLVGD
-1335 LDLSGATG
+1335 LDLLGATG
-1343 GTYRVTLNNGAT
+1343 GTYQIVLNNGAT

-1365 KSGKI
+1365 KSGAVS
-1370 TLELKNDNYGF
+1370 LRLRNDQYSI

-1390 EQKDKAQDSYIHKV
+1390 EQKEKAQDSYIHTV
-1404 DGWHT
+1404 EGWDP
-1409 GIGESAIYMKADT
+1409 GISESAIYMKADT
-1422 DLTIGRLKWGIRILY
+1422 NLTIGMLKRGIRILY

-1481 QVSQVLNALAQK
+1481 QVSHVLNALAQK
-1493 IYYLGT
+1493 IYYKGT

-1504 SYAEIAEGLTSVS
+1504 SYAEIAEGLTSASV
-1517 ALKTGKISYD
+1517 LKTGKITYD

-1532 GSFSGAIETPGQVG
+1532 GSLSGTVETPSQDG

-1556 KRAGKDENNTAYANA
+1556 KRTGKDENNTAYANA
-1571 GVQQNGKYFIFHKD
+1571 GVQQNGKYFIFRED
-1585 SKLQISQS
+1585 SKIQISQS
-1593 GEMPYTSAID
+1593 GEAPYTSAID
-1603 ASSDTSGYAAI
+1603 ASSDSWGYVDI

-1644 GYDVSAQNGTLHIM
+1644 GYGVSAQNGTLHIE
-1658 AANAKGDAIGVQ
+1658 AANARGDAIGVQ

-1699 GTVRVNAGTIHANT
+1699 GTVRVNAGTIHTDT

-1727 TGDAPAVWTGNMS
+1727 TGDASVVWTGDMS

-1779 NTGDSKVGQIVSGI
+1779 NTGDSKVGQLVSGI
-1793 TRSVGGVI
+1793 TRSVSGVI
-1801 DMTGDSGNIQIDK
+1801 DMTGGAGNIVLDK

-1926 DSATPSI
+1926 DSASPSI

-2020 DGKAL
+2020 DSKAL

-2073 SVSLGAGKIQST
+2073 RVSLGAGKIQST

-2258 VNGVTNLNGRVEI
+2258 VNGVSNLNGKVEI

-2281 KQYGTI
+2281 KQYATI

-2295 GSYKKNSMTP
+2295 GSYKKNSMKP
-2305 GEADPDIIWG
+2305 GEKDPDIIWG

-2343 TTRMGDLHYGADDGI
+2343 TTRMGDLHYGVDDGI

-2441 KAGHTTNSYTVYNDM
+2441 KTGHTTNSYTVYNDM

-2540 FYLTAGLL
+2540 FYLKAGLL

>member
-1 MQRKWVKLMI
+1 MQRKWVKRMV

-29 LAQDATATTGR
+29 LAQDEAATTGR

-51 TLSGYK
+51 TLSGYN
-57 TSNVYLWKHEKEAP
+57 TSNVYLWKHEKSAP

-81 SSASLQNSG
+81 SSAGLQNSG

-127 YTKGEKNLEGTAE
+127 YTRGENNLEGTAE

-145 TFASASKKLSALDF
+145 TFASASKKLSALGF

-165 AKLAGEVKTPY
+165 AQLAGEVKTPY

-225 MIDKDTTIDMTGHAL
+225 MIGKDTTIDMTGHNL
-240 DVIMHGNIYNG
+240 DVIMHGTIYNG
-251 SGFTNRAAAL
+251 GGFTNRAAAL
-261 YVPGSATLTINNPG
+261 YVPGNATLTINNPG

-283 DYYYYADIGV
+283 DYYYYADIGA
-293 MTEDSHVVIHND
+293 MKEDSHVVIHND

-316 TTPLQGY
+316 TTPLAGY

-347 NGGWATNAAGGR
+347 NGGWATNAASGR

-371 YNSVTA
+371 YDAVTA

-398 NHTVNITAKGATDR
+398 NHTVNITAKGATSWV
-412 DKNSYA
+412 KNSYA

-453 ANTKDTDV
+453 AGTRDEDTT
-461 DGVHLFLQNG
+461 GVRLFLQNG

-494 GYIDMSKPADSNVNS
+494 GYIDMSKPANSSVNS

-523 YSQKRGT
+523 YSQQKGKK

-544 DGEKASLTIRTDSNG
+544 DGKKASLTIRTDSKG
-559 INKADLANE
+559 ISKTNLAKE
-568 SYMRNM
+568 SFMRNM

-580 KLYYAAYADG
+580 KLYYAAYAEG
-590 EDHLKGTV
+590 ENNLKGIV
-598 QIAEGLTSQSVTR
+598 QIAEGLTSQSVSR
-611 KEDIHFTKGG
+611 EEEIHFTKGG

-634 FTTALTGDMAKDI
+634 FTTALTWDMTKDVD
-647 AYVGANVLKEA
+647 YVKANVLREE

-667 TITVNNQAAIGAMD
+667 SITVNDEAAMQAKGGDFVKIDA
-681 KRKLAVTS
+681 KQVNF
-689 KLANLQ
+689 NLKAAGIQ
-695 LSADGDHG
+695 G
-703 KGLAANGAT
+703 KGIEVTGEGTEFDLN
-712 LTLTNPGNID
+712 NPGDVEID
-722 IQAKTGIEASYEGN
+722 ASTGIVTDGQGADFEFD
-736 QKGYINLNGK
+736 GYN
-746 TSNITIQQAKTGILS
+746 SNITLHHAKTGILATNKS
-761 SGSAETGKGSTINIL
+761 NIYIKNQL
-776 NADGAV
+776 GTT
-782 TINNKNAEDTDF
+782 TINNENADDSTF
-794 VGLKTENNGTITVA
+794 VGVKTQNGGSIIIS
-808 GRVNIDAGNGTAIQG
+808 GRANIDAGAGTALAALGG
-823 RVTAKGAT
+823 RIDVNHGAT
-831 IKTNGSTA
+831 IQTNGSTA
-839 IIVADGTDTDH
+839 LVAGN
-850 GGRLSISS
+850 GSRISIASD
-858 YNSRSTSHSADISI
+858 NFNKPADISI
-872 DAGNGY
+872 DAGDGF
-878 AIDATRGVWTIG
+878 AIDASDGGFTIG
-890 QKSVSAN
+890 SLSSSPR
-897 TANGTVHVQGHI
+897 TTNGTVKIKGHI
-909 KLGKGHGALSLTKEN
+909 KLGKSGTLNLTKDN
-924 SIWTGTAVDGTDD
+924 SIWTGTAVDGTED
-937 GSGVLNLAMEP
+937 GSGLLHLAMES

-957 DGDTGSEVKVWLN
+957 EGDTGNEVKVELE
-970 GTYYPGSSDDQIT
+970 GTRYNNKSSDDQIT

-992 HFKKISYVDGTLRL
+992 HFKGISQVDDTLRF
-1006 VFAHEV
+1006 VFAHEAD
-1012 NSPASI
+1012 SPTSI
-1018 KGGNVTIDTVRTRYV
+1018 KGGNITIDTVSTRYV
-1033 GNTGD
+1033 GG
-1038 TAKVFAVTDSDGINM
+1038 TAKVLAVTDSDGINM
-1053 SDDTIVGNVLKSLA
+1053 SDDTMVGNVLKALA
-1067 KKITYTNPAEDK
+1067 KKITYTHPEEAK
-1079 LIGKVGIADGLT
+1079 LVGKVGIADGLT

-1096 LTEGFIRFDPV
+1096 LTEGFIRFDPD

-1129 AYDQI
+1129 AYDQS

-1158 KAMDWKVNSNANV
+1158 KAMDWKVNSNADV
-1171 VQIVGQG
+1171 VQIAGQG

-1199 AKRTQLEFTEMPD
+1199 SKRTQLEFTEMPD

-1228 SSAII
+1228 SSANID
-1233 KLAKDGRMHIAS
+1233 LKDSRMHIAS
-1245 KDGTKGFVGIKVVED
+1245 KDGAKGFVGIKVVEG
-1260 RDVTDTKAG
+1260 RDVGDTKAG
-1269 DTIFSVGGTL
+1269 DTSFSVGGTL

-1290 LDGGESLKLSG
+1290 LDGGKSLELSG

-1313 LKVTKSQDKGEVS
+1313 LKVTKSQDKSAVS
-1326 INGKELVGD
+1326 IRGKELVGD

-1343 GTYRVTLNNGAT
+1343 GTYQMTLNNGDTYA
-1355 WTGGIVNDAA
+1355 GGIINDAA

-1370 TLELKNDNYGF
+1370 TLRLWNDDYGF

-1390 EQKDKAQDSYIHKV
+1390 EQKDKAQDSYIHEV
-1404 DGWHT
+1404 EGWNP

-1422 DLTIGRLKWGIRILY
+1422 DLTIGMLKRGIRILY
-1437 DHDVSHPTQI
+1437 DHDASNPTQI

-1453 IEEAEKVNPQTTL
+1453 IEEAEKNTPQNTL

-1481 QVSQVLNALAQK
+1481 QVSGVLNALAQK
-1493 IYYLGT
+1493 IYYKGT

-1504 SYAEIAEGLTSVS
+1504 SYAEIAEGLTSASV
-1517 ALKTGKISYD
+1517 LKTGKISYD
-1527 ETTHQ
+1527 ETTYQ
-1532 GSFSGAIETPGQVG
+1532 GSFSGAIETPGQDG

-1556 KRAGKDENNTAYANA
+1556 KRFGKDENNTAYANA
-1571 GVQQNGKYFIFHKD
+1571 GVQQDGKYFIIRKD
-1585 SKLQISQS
+1585 SRLQISQS

-1603 ASSDTSGYAAI
+1603 ASSDTYGYVDI
-1614 KMDLTNHQLDVHI
+1614 KMDLTDHQLDVHI

-1644 GYDVSAQNGTLHIM
+1644 GYGVSAQNGTLHIE
-1658 AANAKGDAIGVQ
+1658 ASNAKGDAIGVQ
-1670 TKGKKETDS
+1670 TAGKSETSS

-1699 GTVRVNAGTIHANT
+1699 GTVRVNAGTIHADT

-1727 TGDAPAVWTGNMS
+1727 EGDAPAVWTGEMS

-1764 GGSNS
+1764 GGSNN
-1769 LMLTNGATWK
+1769 LMLMNGATWK
-1779 NTGDSKVGQIVSGI
+1779 NTGDSHVGQLVSGI

-1801 DMTGDSGNIQIDK
+1801 DMTGDSGNIQLDK

-1831 NVYGGDVTVTS
+1831 KVYGGDVTVTS

-1853 DRDGISDDGLRE
+1853 DRDGITDDGLRE

-1873 QAMANKLFYTNYQT
+1873 QAMANKLYYTNYQT

-1910 GAMEFTG
+1910 GAMEFAG

-1926 DSATPSI
+1926 DSASPSI

-1940 ETFTTVMTGNESA
+1940 ETFTTVMTGNEST

-1998 YSIDMKGHDLT
+1998 YSIDMNGHDLT

-2040 GIEAKNGGTFS
+2040 GIEARNGGTFR

-2073 SVSLGAGKIQST
+2073 SISLGAGKIQST
-2085 TLAEVSNGGTI
+2085 TLAEASNGGTI
-2096 SFFAP
+2096 EFVVP
-2101 NDTAATEYV
+2101 NDKTATEYV

-2118 DSKVT
+2118 DSKVR

-2171 TGNGVIFQNKDSGGI
+2171 TGNGVIFQNKDSGAI

-2305 GEADPDIIWG
+2305 GETDPDIIWG

-2402 YSKGSA
+2402 YNKGSA

-2540 FYLTAGLL
+2540 FYLKAGLL

>member
-1 MQRKWVKLMI
+1 MQRKWVKRMV

-24 AGQQA
+24 AGQQV
-29 LAQDATATTGR
+29 LAQDEAATTGR

-51 TLSGYK
+51 TLSGYN
-57 TSNVYLWKHEKEAP
+57 TSNVYLWKHEKAAP

-127 YTKGEKNLEGTAE
+127 YTRGEKNLEGTAE

-165 AKLAGEVKTPY
+165 AQLAGEVKTPY

-225 MIDKDTTIDMTGHAL
+225 MIGKDTTIDMTGHNL
-240 DVIMHGNIYNG
+240 DVIMHGTIYNG
-251 SGFTNRAAAL
+251 GGFTNRAAAL
-261 YVPGSATLTINNPG
+261 YVPGNATLTINNPG

-283 DYYYYADIGV
+283 DYYYYADIGA
-293 MTEDSHVVIHND
+293 MKEDSHVVIHND

-316 TTPLQGY
+316 TTPLKGY

-347 NGGWATNAAGGR
+347 NGGWATNAAAGR

-371 YNSVTA
+371 YDAVTA

-398 NHTVNITAKGATDR
+398 NHTVNITAKGATSWV
-412 DKNSYA
+412 KNSYA

-434 VNAALTTADS
+434 VNVALTTANS

-453 ANTKDTDV
+453 AGTRDEDTD
-461 DGVHLFLQNG
+461 GVRLFLQNG

-485 YGGKDAAHV
+485 YGGKDADHV
-494 GYIDMSKPADSNVNS
+494 GYIDMSKPANSNVNS

-523 YSQKRGT
+523 YSQQKGKK

-544 DGEKASLTIRTDSNG
+544 DGKKASITIRTDSAG
-559 INKADLANE
+559 IRPSKLTDE
-568 SYMRNM
+568 SFMRNM

-590 EDHLKGTV
+590 ENNLKGIV
-598 QIAEGLTSQSVTR
+598 QIAEGLTSQSVSR
-611 KEDIHFTKGG
+611 EEEIHFTKGG

-634 FTTALTGDMAKDI
+634 FTTALTWDMAKDVD
-647 AYVGANVLKEA
+647 YVNANVLREE

-667 TITVNNQAAIGAMD
+667 SITVNDEAAMQAKGGDFVKIDA
-681 KRKLAVTS
+681 KQVNF
-689 KLANLQ
+689 NLKAAGIQ
-695 LSADGDHG
+695 G
-703 KGLAANGAT
+703 KGIEVTGEGTEFDLN
-712 LTLTNPGNID
+712 NPGDVEID
-722 IQAKTGIEASYEGN
+722 ASTGIVTDGQGADFEFD
-736 QKGYINLNGK
+736 GYN
-746 TSNITIQQAKTGILS
+746 SNITLHHAKTGILATNKS
-761 SGSAETGKGSTINIL
+761 NIYIKNQL
-776 NADGAV
+776 GTT
-782 TINNKNAEDTDF
+782 TINNENADDSTF
-794 VGLKTENNGTITVA
+794 VGVKTQNGGSIIIS
-808 GRVNIDAGNGTAIQG
+808 GRANIDAGAGTALAALGG
-823 RVTAKGAT
+823 RIDVNHGAT
-831 IKTNGSTA
+831 IQTNGSTA
-839 IIVADGTDTDH
+839 LVAGN
-850 GGRLSISS
+850 GSRISIASD
-858 YNSRSTSHSADISI
+858 NFNKPADISI
-872 DAGNGY
+872 DAGDGF
-878 AIDATRGVWTIG
+878 AIDASDGGFTIG
-890 QKSVSAN
+890 SLSSSPR
-897 TANGTVHVQGHI
+897 TTNGTVKIKGHI
-909 KLGKGHGALSLTKEN
+909 KLGKSGTLNLTKDN
-924 SIWTGTAVDGTDD
+924 SIWTGTAVDGTED
-937 GSGVLNLAMEP
+937 GSGLLHLAMES

-957 DGDTGSEVKVWLN
+957 EGDTGNEVKVELE
-970 GTYYPGSSDDQIT
+970 GTRYNNKSSDDQIT

-992 HFKKISYVDGTLRL
+992 HFKGISQVDDTLRF
-1006 VFAHEV
+1006 VFAHEAD
-1012 NSPASI
+1012 SPTSI
-1018 KGGNVTIDTVRTRYV
+1018 KGGNITIDTVSTRYV
-1033 GNTGD
+1033 GG
-1038 TAKVFAVTDSDGINM
+1038 TAKVLAVTDSDGINM
-1053 SDDTIVGNVLKSLA
+1053 SDDTMVGNVLKALA
-1067 KKITYTNPAEDK
+1067 KKITYTNPAEAK
-1079 LIGKVGIADGLT
+1079 LVGKVGIADGLT

-1096 LTEGFIRFDPV
+1096 LTEGFIRFDPD
-1107 TGIGSYT
+1107 TGVGSYT
-1114 PQMEDTFTRSMTGDE
+1114 PQMVDTFTRSMTGDE
-1129 AYDQI
+1129 AYDKI

-1143 QFLYSLGKDTTIKAD
+1143 QFLYSLGKDTTITAD
-1158 KAMDWKVNSNANV
+1158 KAMDWKVNSNRDV

-1199 AKRTQLEFTEMPD
+1199 SKRTQLRFTEMPE

-1228 SSAII
+1228 SSAGIG
-1233 KLAKDGRMHIAS
+1233 LEDGRMHIAS
-1245 KDGTKGFVGIKVVED
+1245 KDGAKGFVGIKVVED
-1260 RDVTDTKAG
+1260 RDVGDTKAG
-1269 DTIFSVGGTL
+1269 DTSLSVGGTL

-1290 LDGGESLKLSG
+1290 LDGGERLSLLS
-1301 SDNVIRAEGGTL
+1301 SDNVIHADGGTL
-1313 LKVTKSQDKGEVS
+1313 LKVTKSQDKSAVS
-1326 INGKELVGD
+1326 ISGKELVGD

-1343 GTYRVTLNNGAT
+1343 GTYQMTLNNGAT
-1355 WTGGIVNDAA
+1355 YAGGIINDAA

-1370 TLELKNDNYGF
+1370 TLKLWDDDYGF

-1390 EQKDKAQDSYIHKV
+1390 EQKDKAQDSYIHEV
-1404 DGWHT
+1404 EGWNP

-1422 DLTIGRLKWGIRILY
+1422 DLTIGMLKRGIRILY
-1437 DHDVSHPTQI
+1437 DHDASNPTQI

-1453 IEEAEKVNPQTTL
+1453 IEEAEKNTLQNTL

-1481 QVSQVLNALAQK
+1481 QVSGVLNALAQK
-1493 IYYLGT
+1493 IYYKGT

-1504 SYAEIAEGLTSVS
+1504 SYAEIAEGLTSASV
-1517 ALKTGKISYD
+1517 LKTGKISYD
-1527 ETTHQ
+1527 ETTYQ
-1532 GSFSGAIETPGQVG
+1532 GSFSGAIETPGQDG

-1556 KRAGKDENNTAYANA
+1556 KRFGKDENNTAYANA
-1571 GVQQNGKYFIFHKD
+1571 GVQQDGKYFIIRKD
-1585 SKLQISQS
+1585 SRLQISQS

-1603 ASSDTSGYAAI
+1603 ASSDTYGYVDI
-1614 KMDLTNHQLDVHI
+1614 KMDLTDHQLDVHI

-1644 GYDVSAQNGTLHIM
+1644 GYGVSAQNGTLHIE
-1658 AANAKGDAIGVQ
+1658 ASNAKGDAIGVQ
-1670 TKGKKETDS
+1670 TAGKSETSS

-1699 GTVRVNAGTIHANT
+1699 GTVRVNAGTIHADT

-1727 TGDAPAVWTGNMS
+1727 TGDAPAVWTGDMS

-1779 NTGDSKVGQIVSGI
+1779 NTGDSHVGQLVSGI

-1831 NVYGGDVTVTS
+1831 KVYGGDVTVTS

-1853 DRDGISDDGLRE
+1853 DRDGITDDGLRE

-1873 QAMANKLFYTNYQT
+1873 QAMANKLYYTNYQT

-1917 ANGQGQYKA
+1917 VNGQGQYKA
-1926 DSATPSI
+1926 DSASPSI

-1940 ETFTTVMTGNESA
+1940 ETFTTVMTGNERT

-1998 YSIDMKGHDLT
+1998 YSIDMNGHDLT

-2040 GIEAKNGGTFS
+2040 GIEAKNGGNFS
-2051 THEGGVW
+2051 TYEGGVW
-2058 NISAETAAKADGAGS
+2058 NISADTAAKADGAGS
-2073 SVSLGAGKIQST
+2073 SVSLGAGKVQST
-2085 TLAEVSNGGTI
+2085 TLAEASNGGTI
-2096 SFFAP
+2096 EFVVP
-2101 NDTAATEYV
+2101 NDKTATEYV

-2118 DSKVT
+2118 DSKVR

-2295 GSYKKNSMTP
+2295 GSYKKNSMKP

-2402 YSKGSA
+2402 YNKGSA

-2540 FYLTAGLL
+2540 FYLKAGLL

>member
-1 MQRKWVKLMI
+1 MQRKWVKRMV
-11 LATLFLGGGALFP
+11 LATLFLGGSALFP

-29 LAQDATATTGR
+29 LAQDEAATTGR

-81 SSASLQNSG
+81 SSAGLQNSG

-127 YTKGEKNLEGTAE
+127 YTRGEKNLEGTAE

-165 AKLAGEVKTPY
+165 AQLAGEVKTPY

-225 MIDKDTTIDMTGHAL
+225 MIGKDTTIDMTGHNL
-240 DVIMHGNIYNG
+240 DVSMHGTIYNG
-251 SGFTNRAAAL
+251 GGFTNRAAAL
-261 YVPGSATLTINNPG
+261 YVPGNATLTINNPG

-283 DYYYYADIGV
+283 DYYYYADIGA
-293 MTEDSHVVIHND
+293 MKEDSHVVIHND

-316 TTPLQGY
+316 TTPLKGY

-347 NGGWATNAAGGR
+347 NGGWATNAAAGR

-371 YNSVTA
+371 YDAVTA

-398 NHTVNITAKGATDR
+398 NHTVNITAKGATSWV
-412 DKNSYA
+412 KNSYA

-434 VNAALTTADS
+434 VNVALTTANS

-453 ANTKDTDV
+453 AGTRDEDTD
-461 DGVHLFLQNG
+461 GVRLFLQNL

-485 YGGKDAAHV
+485 YGGKDADHV
-494 GYIDMSKPADSNVNS
+494 GYIDMSKPANSNVNS

-523 YSQKRGT
+523 YSQQNKGKK

-544 DGEKASLTIRTDSNG
+544 DGKKASLTIRTDSKG
-559 INKADLANE
+559 ISKTNLAKE
-568 SYMRNM
+568 SFMRNM

-580 KLYYAAYADG
+580 KLYYAAYAEG
-590 EDHLKGTV
+590 ENNLKGIV
-598 QIAEGLTSQSVTR
+598 QIAEGLTSQSVSR
-611 KEDIHFTKGG
+611 EEEIHFTKGG
-621 SGYVEGFNQKQTD
+621 SGYVEGFNQKETD
-634 FTTALTGDMAKDI
+634 FTTALTWDMTKDVD
-647 AYVGANVLKEA
+647 YVKANVLREE

-667 TITVNNQAAIGAMD
+667 SITVNDEAAVQAKGGDFVKIDA
-681 KRKLAVTS
+681 KQVNF
-689 KLANLQ
+689 NLKAAGIQ
-695 LSADGDHG
+695 G
-703 KGLAANGAT
+703 KGIEVTGGGTEFDLN
-712 LTLTNPGNID
+712 NPGDVEID
-722 IQAKTGIEASYEGN
+722 ASTGIVTDGQWAEFD
-736 QKGYINLNGK
+736 LNGDN
-746 TSNITIQQAKTGILS
+746 SNITLHHAKTGILATNKS
-761 SGSAETGKGSTINIL
+761 NISIKNQL
-776 NADGAV
+776 GTT
-782 TINNKNAEDTDF
+782 TINNENADDSTF
-794 VGLKTENNGTITVA
+794 VGVKTQNGGSIIIS
-808 GRVNIDAGNGTAIQG
+808 GRANIDAGAGTALAALGG
-823 RVTAKGAT
+823 RIDVNHGAT
-831 IKTNGSTA
+831 IQTNGSTA
-839 IIVADGTDTDH
+839 LVAGN
-850 GGRLSISS
+850 GSRISIAS
-858 YNSRSTSHSADISI
+858 YNFNKPADISI
-872 DAGNGY
+872 DTGDGFAV
-878 AIDATRGVWTIG
+878 DASDGGFTIG
-890 QKSVSAN
+890 SLSGSPR
-897 TANGTVHVQGHI
+897 TTNGTVKIKGHI
-909 KLGKGHGALSLTKEN
+909 KLGKSGTLNLTKDN
-924 SIWTGTAVDGTDD
+924 SIWTGTAVDGTED
-937 GSGVLNLAMEP
+937 GSGLLHLAMES

-957 DGDTGSEVKVWLN
+957 EGDTGNEVKVELE
-970 GTYYPGSSDDQIT
+970 GTRYNNKSSDDQIT

-992 HFKKISYVDGTLRL
+992 HFKGISQVDDTLRF
-1006 VFAHEV
+1006 VFAHEAD
-1012 NSPASI
+1012 SPTSI
-1018 KGGNVTIDTVRTRYV
+1018 KGGNITIDTVSTRYV
-1033 GNTGD
+1033 GG

-1053 SDDTIVGNVLKSLA
+1053 SDDTMVGNVLKALA
-1067 KKITYTNPAEDK
+1067 KKITYTHPEEAK
-1079 LIGKVGIADGLT
+1079 LVGKVGIADGLT

-1096 LTEGFIRFDPV
+1096 LTEGFIRFDPD
-1107 TGIGSYT
+1107 TGVGSYT
-1114 PQMEDTFTRSMTGDE
+1114 PQMVDTFTRSMTGDE
-1129 AYDQI
+1129 AYDKI

-1143 QFLYSLGKDTTIKAD
+1143 QFLYSLGKDTTITAD
-1158 KAMDWKVNSNANV
+1158 KAMDWKVNSNRDV

-1199 AKRTQLEFTEMPD
+1199 SKRTQLRFTEMPD

-1228 SSAII
+1228 SSAGIG
-1233 KLAKDGRMHIAS
+1233 LEDGRMHIAS
-1245 KDGTKGFVGIKVVED
+1245 KDGAKGFVGIKVVED
-1260 RDVTDTKAG
+1260 RDVGDTKAG
-1269 DTIFSVGGTL
+1269 DTSLSVGGTL

-1290 LDGGESLKLSG
+1290 LDGGERLSLLS
-1301 SDNVIRAEGGTL
+1301 SDNVIHADGGTL
-1313 LKVTKSQDKGEVS
+1313 LKVTKSQDKSAVS
-1326 INGKELVGD
+1326 ISGKELVGD

-1343 GTYRVTLNNGAT
+1343 GTYQMTLNNGAT
-1355 WTGGIVNDAA
+1355 YAGGIINDAA

-1370 TLELKNDNYGF
+1370 TLKLWDDDYGF

-1390 EQKDKAQDSYIHKV
+1390 EQKDKAQDSYIHEV
-1404 DGWHT
+1404 EGWNP

-1422 DLTIGRLKWGIRILY
+1422 DLTIGMLKRGIRILY
-1437 DHDVSHPTQI
+1437 DHDASNPTQI

-1453 IEEAEKVNPQTTL
+1453 IEEAEKNTPQNTL

-1481 QVSQVLNALAQK
+1481 QVSGVLNALAQK
-1493 IYYLGT
+1493 IYYKGT

-1504 SYAEIAEGLTSVS
+1504 SYAEIAEGLTSASV
-1517 ALKTGKISYD
+1517 LKTGKISYD
-1527 ETTHQ
+1527 ETTYQ
-1532 GSFSGAIETPGQVG
+1532 GSFSGAIETPGQDG

-1556 KRAGKDENNTAYANA
+1556 KRFGKDENNTAYANA
-1571 GVQQNGKYFIFHKD
+1571 GVQQDGKYFIIRKD
-1585 SKLQISQS
+1585 SRLQISQS

-1603 ASSDTSGYAAI
+1603 ASSDTYGYVDI
-1614 KMDLTNHQLDVHI
+1614 KMDLTDHQLDVHI

-1644 GYDVSAQNGTLHIM
+1644 GYGVSAQNGTLHIE
-1658 AANAKGDAIGVQ
+1658 ASNAKGDAIGVQ
-1670 TKGKKETDS
+1670 TAGKSETSS

-1699 GTVRVNAGTIHANT
+1699 GTVRVNAGTIHADT

-1727 TGDAPAVWTGNMS
+1727 EGDAPAVWTGDMS

-1764 GGSNS
+1764 GGSNN
-1769 LMLTNGATWK
+1769 LMLMDGATWK
-1779 NTGDSKVGQIVSGI
+1779 NTGVSHVGQLVSGI

-1873 QAMANKLFYTNYQT
+1873 QAMANKLYYTNYQT

-1917 ANGQGQYKA
+1917 ENGQGQYKA
-1926 DSATPSI
+1926 DSASPSI

-1940 ETFTTVMTGNESA
+1940 ETFTTVMTGNERT

-1998 YSIDMKGHDLT
+1998 YSIDMNGHDLT

-2040 GIEAKNGGTFS
+2040 GIEAKNGGNFS

-2058 NISAETAAKADGAGS
+2058 NISADTAAKADGAGS
-2073 SVSLGAGKIQST
+2073 SVSLGAGKVQST
-2085 TLAEVSNGGTI
+2085 TLAEASNGGTI
-2096 SFFAP
+2096 EFVVP
-2101 NDTAATEYV
+2101 NDKTATEYV

-2118 DSKVT
+2118 DSKVR

-2258 VNGVTNLNGRVEI
+2258 VNGVSNLNGRVEI

-2281 KQYGTI
+2281 KQYATI

-2305 GEADPDIIWG
+2305 GESDPDIIWG

-2402 YSKGSA
+2402 YNKGSA

-2540 FYLTAGLL
+2540 FYLKAGLL

>member
-1 MQRKWVKLMI
+1 MQRKWVKRMV

-29 LAQDATATTGR
+29 LAQDEAATTGR

-51 TLSGYK
+51 TLSGYN
-57 TSNVYLWKHEKEAP
+57 TSNVYLWKHEKSAP

-81 SSASLQNSG
+81 SSAGLQNSG

-127 YTKGEKNLEGTAE
+127 YTRGEKNLEGTAE

-145 TFASASKKLSALDF
+145 TFASASKKLSALGF

-165 AKLAGEVKTPY
+165 AQLAGEVKTPY

-199 FQEDAVI
+199 FEEDAVI

-225 MIDKDTTIDMTGHAL
+225 MIGKDTTIDMTGHDL
-240 DVIMHGNIYNG
+240 DVIMHGTIYNG
-251 SGFTNRAAAL
+251 GGFTNRAAAL
-261 YVPGSATLTINNPG
+261 YVPGNATLTINNPG

-283 DYYYYADIGV
+283 DYYYYADIGA
-293 MTEDSHVVIHND
+293 MKEDSHVVIHND

-316 TTPLQGY
+316 TTPLAGY

-347 NGGWATNAAGGR
+347 NGGWATNAASGR

-371 YNSVTA
+371 YNAVTA

-398 NHTVNITAKGATDR
+398 NHKVNITAKGATAR

-434 VNAALTTADS
+434 VNAALMTADS

-453 ANTKDTDV
+453 ADTKDTDV
-461 DGVHLFLQNG
+461 DGVRLFLQNG

-494 GYIDMSKPADSNVNS
+494 GYIDMSKPANSNVNS

-523 YSQKRGT
+523 YSQNRGK

-536 HIGHAEMT
+536 HIGHAEKT
-544 DGEKASLTIRTDSNG
+544 DGEKASITIRTDSARIKPAN
-559 INKADLANE
+559 LANE

-598 QIAEGLTSQSVTR
+598 QIAEGLTSQSVSR
-611 KEDIHFTKGG
+611 EEDIHFTKAGT
-621 SGYVEGFNQKQTD
+621 GYVDGFQQKATD
-634 FTTALTGDMAKDI
+634 FTQALTGIMEKDGP
-647 AYVGANVLKEA
+647 YVDANVLRA
-658 NKATFTEDT
+658 GNQATFTEDT
-667 TITVNNQAAIGAMD
+667 HITVKDEAAMQAKDKASLTITAKYTD
-681 KRKLAVTS
+681 F
-689 KLANLQ
+689 NLTA
-695 LSADGDHG
+695 SGVEG
-703 KGLAANGAT
+703 KGIEASGAE
-712 LTLTNPGNID
+712 LYMTNPGNIE
-722 IQAKTGIEASYEGN
+722 INANTGIEASYADDTKGN
-736 QKGYINLNGK
+736 INLNGK
-746 TSNITIQQAKTGILS
+746 TANLTIHQAKTGVLA
-761 SGSAETGKGSTINIL
+761 SGNAETNKGSTIYIL

-782 TINNKNAEDTDF
+782 TINNENAEDTDF
-794 VGLKTENNGTITVA
+794 IGLKTDNNGTITIA

-823 RVTAKGAT
+823 RVTANGAT

-839 IIVADGTDTDH
+839 IIVADGTNIDY

-858 YNSRSTSHSADISI
+858 YNGGSTTHNADISI

-878 AIDATRGVWTIG
+878 AIDATHGVWTIG
-890 QKSVSAN
+890 QQSGRYDA
-897 TANGTVHVQGHI
+897 ANGTVHVQGHI
-909 KLGKGHGALSLTKEN
+909 KLGTGNGSLYLTKGG
-924 SIWTGTAVDGTDD
+924 SSWTGTAVDGTDD
-937 GSGVLNLAMEP
+937 GSGGLHLAMES

-957 DGDTGSEVKVWLN
+957 EGDTGNEVKVELE
-970 GTYYPGSSDDQIT
+970 GTRYKGSSDDQIT

-992 HFKKISYVDGTLRL
+992 HFKEINQVDGTLRF
-1006 VFAHEV
+1006 VFAHEAD
-1012 NSPASI
+1012 SPTSI
-1018 KGGNVTIDTVRTRYV
+1018 KGGNVTIDTVSPRYV
-1033 GNTGD
+1033 GG
-1038 TAKVFAVTDSDGINM
+1038 TAKVLAVTDSDGINM
-1053 SDDTIVGNVLKSLA
+1053 SDDTMVGNVLKALA
-1067 KKITYTNPAEDK
+1067 KKITYTNPAEAK
-1079 LIGKVGIADGLT
+1079 LVGKVGIADGLT

-1096 LTEGFIRFDPV
+1096 LTEGFIRFDPD
-1107 TGIGSYT
+1107 TGVGSYT
-1114 PQMEDTFTRSMTGDE
+1114 PQMVDTFTRSMTGDE
-1129 AYDQI
+1129 AYDKI

-1143 QFLYSLGKDTTIKAD
+1143 QFLYSLGKDTTITAD
-1158 KAMDWKVNSNANV
+1158 KAMDWKVNSNRDV

-1199 AKRTQLEFTEMPD
+1199 SKRTQLRFTEMPE

-1228 SSAII
+1228 SSAGIG
-1233 KLAKDGRMHIAS
+1233 LEDGRMHIAS
-1245 KDGTKGFVGIKVVED
+1245 KDGAKGFVGIKVVED
-1260 RDVTDTKAG
+1260 RDVGDTKAG
-1269 DTIFSVGGTL
+1269 DTSLSVDGTL

-1290 LDGGESLKLSG
+1290 LDGGERLSLLS
-1301 SDNVIRAEGGTL
+1301 SDNVIHADGGTL
-1313 LKVTKSQDKGEVS
+1313 LKVAKSQDKSAVS
-1326 INGKELVGD
+1326 IRGKELVGD

-1343 GTYRVTLNNGAT
+1343 GTYKMTLNNGAT
-1355 WTGGIVNDAA
+1355 YAGGIINDVA

-1370 TLELKNDNYGF
+1370 TLQLWHDDYGF

-1390 EQKDKAQDSYIHKV
+1390 EQKDKAQDSYIHEV
-1404 DGWHT
+1404 EGWNP

-1422 DLTIGRLKWGIRILY
+1422 DLTIGMLKRGIRILY
-1437 DHDVSHPTQI
+1437 DHDASNPTQI

-1453 IEEAEKVNPQTTL
+1453 IKEAEKDYPQTTL

-1472 DGINMSDET
+1472 DGINMADET
-1481 QVSQVLNALAQK
+1481 QVSGVLNALAQK
-1493 IYYLGT
+1493 IYYKGT

-1504 SYAEIAEGLTSVS
+1504 SYAEIAEGLTSASV
-1517 ALKTGKISYD
+1517 LKTGKFTYD

-1532 GSFSGAIETPGQVG
+1532 GHFSGEIETPGQDG

-1556 KRAGKDENNTAYANA
+1556 KSSGKDENNTAYANA
-1571 GVQQNGKYFIFHKD
+1571 GVQQDGRYFIFRKD
-1585 SKLQISQS
+1585 SRLQISQS

-1603 ASSDTSGYAAI
+1603 ASNDTWGYAAI
-1614 KMDLTNHQLDVHI
+1614 KMDLTDHQLDVHI

-1644 GYDVSAQNGTLHIM
+1644 GWNVSAQNGTLHIE
-1658 AANAKGDAIGVQ
+1658 ASNAKGDAIGVQ
-1670 TKGKKETDS
+1670 TAGKSETSS

-1684 TLTHIDAKTGFDVTG
+1684 TLTHIDAKTGFDVKG
-1699 GTVRVNAGTIHANT
+1699 GTVRVNAGTIHADT

-1727 TGDAPAVWTGNMS
+1727 EGDAPAVWTGDVS
-1740 QSDGQLDMNL
+1740 QSDGQLDMIL
-1750 DGEDSIWTGAMDWT
+1750 DGEDSLWTGAMDWT

-1779 NTGDSKVGQIVSGI
+1779 NTGDSHVGQLVSGI

-1801 DMTGDSGNIQIDK
+1801 DMTGDSGNIQLDK

-1831 NVYGGDVTVTS
+1831 KVYGGDVTVTS

-1873 QAMANKLFYTNYQT
+1873 QAMANKLYYTNYQT

-1910 GAMEFTG
+1910 GAMEFAG
-1917 ANGQGQYKA
+1917 ENGQGQYKA
-1926 DSATPSI
+1926 DSASPSI

-1998 YSIDMKGHDLT
+1998 YSIDMNGHDLT

-2073 SVSLGAGKIQST
+2073 RVSLGAGKIQST
-2085 TLAEVSNGGTI
+2085 TLAEASNGGTI
-2096 SFFAP
+2096 SFFVP

-2118 DSKVT
+2118 ASTVT

-2141 GTFEMG
+2141 GTFNLG

-2258 VNGVTNLNGRVEI
+2258 VNGVSNLNGRVEI

-2281 KQYGTI
+2281 KQYATI

-2295 GSYKKNSMTP
+2295 GSYKKNSMKP

-2540 FYLTAGLL
+2540 FYLKAGLL

>member
-1 MQRKWVKLMI
+1 MQRKWVKRMV

-29 LAQDATATTGR
+29 LAQDEAATTGR

-71 DQLIGGSVTV
+71 NQLIGGSVTV
-81 SSASLQNSG
+81 SSAGLQNSG

-102 GLNLSNDAQV
+102 GLDLSNDAKV

-127 YTKGEKNLEGTAE
+127 YTRGENNLEGTAE

-145 TFASASKKLSALDF
+145 TFASASKKLSALGF

-165 AKLAGEVKTPY
+165 AQLAGEVKTPY

-225 MIDKDTTIDMTGHAL
+225 MIGKDTTIDMTGHNL

-251 SGFTNRAAAL
+251 GGFTNRAAAL
-261 YVPGSATLTINNPG
+261 YVPGNATLTINNPG

-283 DYYYYADIGV
+283 DYYYYADIGA
-293 MTEDSHVVIHND
+293 MKEDSHVVIHND

-316 TTPLQGY
+316 TTPLAGY

-347 NGGWATNAAGGR
+347 NGGWATNAAAGR
-359 ISIGGGSIVTQA
+359 ISIGGGSIVTHA
-371 YNSVTA
+371 YDSVTA

-398 NHTVNITAKGATDR
+398 NHTVNITAKGATSW

-434 VNAALTTADS
+434 VNAALTTTDS

-461 DGVHLFLQNG
+461 EGVRLFLQNG

-485 YGGKDAAHV
+485 YGGKDASHV
-494 GYIDMSKPADSNVNS
+494 GYINMSKPANSNVNS

-523 YSQKRGT
+523 YSQNRGK

-536 HIGHAEMT
+536 HIGHAEKT
-544 DGEKASLTIRTDSNG
+544 DGEKASITIRTDSARIKPAN
-559 INKADLANE
+559 LANE

-598 QIAEGLTSQSVTR
+598 QIAEGLTSQSVSR
-611 KEDIHFTKGG
+611 EEDIHFTKAGT
-621 SGYVEGFNQKQTD
+621 GYVDGFQQKATD
-634 FTTALTGDMAKDI
+634 FTQALTGIMEKDGP
-647 AYVGANVLKEA
+647 YVDANVLRA
-658 NKATFTEDT
+658 GNQATFTEDT
-667 TITVNNQAAIGAMD
+667 HITVKDEAAMQAKDKASLTIT
-681 KRKLAVTS
+681 
-689 KLANLQ
+689 ANYTDFNLTA
-695 LSADGDHG
+695 SGVEG
-703 KGLAANGAT
+703 KGIEASGAE
-712 LTLTNPGNID
+712 LYMTNPGNIE
-722 IQAKTGIEASYEGN
+722 INANTGIEASYADDTKGN
-736 QKGYINLNGK
+736 INLNGK
-746 TSNITIQQAKTGILS
+746 TANLTIHQAKTGVLA
-761 SGSAETGKGSTINIL
+761 SGNAETNKGSTIYIL
-776 NADGAV
+776 NAEGTT
-782 TINNKNAEDTDF
+782 TIHNELQDTDF
-794 VGLKTENNGTITVA
+794 VGMKTTHRSTITNA
-808 GRVNIDAGNGTAIQG
+808 GRIDIDAGKGTAIQG
-823 RVTAKGAT
+823 RVSANGAT
-831 IKTNGSTA
+831 IRTDGGTA
-839 IIVADGTDTDH
+839 IIVADGTDEDY
-850 GGRLSISS
+850 GGRLSLNS
-858 YNSRSTSHSADISI
+858 YNSGSKAKAADITI
-872 DAGNGY
+872 DAGDGF

-890 QKSVSAN
+890 TQLGRSD
-897 TANGTVHVQGHI
+897 TANGIVNVTGHI
-909 KLGKGHGALSLTKEN
+909 KLGKEHGQLVLTKGG
-924 SIWTGTAVDGTDD
+924 SVWTGTTVDSTED
-937 GSGVLNLAMEP
+937 GSGSLNLAMEP

-957 DGDTGSEVKVWLN
+957 DGDAGSEVKVELE
-970 GTYYPGSSDDQIT
+970 GARYKGSSEDQIT
-983 ILQNSKKDI
+983 VLQNSKKGI
-992 HFKKISYVDGTLRL
+992 HFKEISQVDGTLRF
-1006 VFAHEV
+1006 VFAHEAD
-1012 NSPASI
+1012 SPTSI
-1018 KGGNVTIDTVRTRYV
+1018 KGGNITIDTVSTRYV
-1033 GNTGD
+1033 GG
-1038 TAKVFAVTDSDGINM
+1038 TAKVLAVTDSDGINM
-1053 SDDTIVGNVLKSLA
+1053 SDDTMVGNVLKALA
-1067 KKITYTNPAEDK
+1067 KKITYTHPEEAK
-1079 LIGKVGIADGLT
+1079 LVGKVGIADGLT

-1096 LTEGFIRFDPV
+1096 LTEGFIRFDPESGV
-1107 TGIGSYT
+1107 GSYI
-1114 PQMEDTFTRSMTGDE
+1114 PQMVDTFTSSMTGDE
-1129 AYDQI
+1129 VYDQS
-1134 YTDQGVRQS
+1134 YTEQGVRQS
-1143 QFLYSLGKDTTIKAD
+1143 QFLYSLGKDTTITAD
-1158 KAMDWKVNSNANV
+1158 KAMDWKVNSNADV

-1199 AKRTQLEFTEMPD
+1199 SKRTQLRFTEMPD

-1228 SSAII
+1228 SSASIG
-1233 KLAKDGRMHIAS
+1233 LAEDGRMHVAS
-1245 KDGTKGFVGIKVVED
+1245 KDGAKGFVGIKVVED
-1260 RDVTDTKAG
+1260 RDVGDTKAG
-1269 DTIFSVGGTL
+1269 DTSLSVDGTL

-1290 LDGGESLKLSG
+1290 LDGGENLNLLS

-1313 LKVTKSQDKGEVS
+1313 LKVTKSQNESKVS

-1370 TLELKNDNYGF
+1370 TLQLWNDNYGF

-1390 EQKDKAQDSYIHKV
+1390 EQNDKAEDSYIHEV
-1404 DGWHT
+1404 EGWNS

-1422 DLTIGRLKWGIRILY
+1422 DLTIGMLKRGIRILY
-1437 DHDVSHPTQI
+1437 DHDASNPTQI

-1453 IEEAEKVNPQTTL
+1453 IKEAGKVDPQTTL

-1472 DGINMSDET
+1472 DGINMADET
-1481 QVSQVLNALAQK
+1481 QVSGVLNALAQK
-1493 IYYLGT
+1493 IYYKGT

-1504 SYAEIAEGLTSVS
+1504 SYAEIAEGLTSASV
-1517 ALKTGKISYD
+1517 LKTGKISYD
-1527 ETTHQ
+1527 ETTYQ
-1532 GSFSGAIETPGQVG
+1532 GSVSGAIETPGQDG

-1556 KRAGKDENNTAYANA
+1556 KSSGKDENNTAYANA
-1571 GVQQNGKYFIFHKD
+1571 GVQQDGKYFIFRKD
-1585 SKLQISQS
+1585 SRLQISQS

-1603 ASSDTSGYAAI
+1603 ASNDTWGYAAI
-1614 KMDLTNHQLDVHI
+1614 KMDLTDHQLDVHI

-1644 GYDVSAQNGTLHIM
+1644 GWNVSAQNGTLHIE
-1658 AANAKGDAIGVQ
+1658 ASNAKGDAIGVQ
-1670 TKGKKETDS
+1670 TAGKSETSS

-1684 TLTHIDAKTGFDVTG
+1684 TLTHIDAKTGFDVKG
-1699 GTVRVNAGTIHANT
+1699 GTVRVNAGTIHADT

-1727 TGDAPAVWTGNMS
+1727 EGDAPAVWTGDMS

-1769 LMLTNGATWK
+1769 LMLMNGATWK
-1779 NTGDSKVGQIVSGI
+1779 NTGDSHVGQLVSGI

-1873 QAMANKLFYTNYQT
+1873 QAMANKLYYTNYQT

-1910 GAMEFTG
+1910 GAMEFAG
-1917 ANGQGQYKA
+1917 ENGQGQYKA
-1926 DSATPSI
+1926 DSASPSI

-1998 YSIDMKGHDLT
+1998 YSIDMNGHDLT

-2040 GIEAKNGGTFS
+2040 GIEAKNGGKFS

-2058 NISAETAAKADGAGS
+2058 NISAKTAAKADGAGS

-2085 TLAEVSNGGTI
+2085 TLAEASNGGTI
-2096 SFFAP
+2096 EFVVP
-2101 NDTAATEYV
+2101 NDKTATEYV

-2118 DSKVT
+2118 DSKVR

-2131 TWTGGLTNHG
+2131 TWTGGLINHG

-2281 KQYGTI
+2281 KQYATI

-2305 GEADPDIIWG
+2305 GESDPDIIWG

-2343 TTRMGDLHYGADDGI
+2343 TTRMGDLHYGVDDGI

-2402 YSKGSA
+2402 YNKGSA

-2471 SAEYGKRFGGADGFV
+2471 SAEYGKRFGGANGYV

-2526 RLGVAAGKTTERGN
+2526 RLGVAAGRTTERGN
-2540 FYLTAGLL
+2540 FYLKAGLL

>member
-1 MQRKWVKLMI
+1 MQRKWVKRMV

-29 LAQDATATTGR
+29 LAQDEAATTGR

-51 TLSGYK
+51 TLSGYN
-57 TSNVYLWKHEKEAP
+57 TSNVYLWKHEKAAP

-81 SSASLQNSG
+81 SSARLQNSG

-145 TFASASKKLSALDF
+145 TFASASKKLSALGF

-165 AKLAGEVKTPY
+165 AQLAGEVKTPY

-225 MIDKDTTIDMTGHAL
+225 MIGKDTTIDMTGHAL

-251 SGFTNRAAAL
+251 GGFTNRAAAL
-261 YVPGSATLTINNPG
+261 YVPKAATLTINNPG

-283 DYYYYADIGV
+283 DYYYYADIGA

-332 FAGTIDIDGLVDIYT
+332 MAGTIDIDGLVDIYT
-347 NGGWATNAAGGR
+347 NGGWATNAASGR

-398 NHTVNITAKGATDR
+398 NHKVNITAKGANAR

-461 DGVHLFLQNG
+461 DGVRLFLQNG

-494 GYIDMSKPADSNVNS
+494 GYIDMSKPANSNVNS

-523 YSQKRGT
+523 YSQERGK
-530 IQGGNI
+530 IQEGNI
-536 HIGHAEMT
+536 HIGHAEKT
-544 DGEKASLTIRTDSNG
+544 DGEKASITIRTDSKG
-559 INKADLANE
+559 IPKRKLTNE
-568 SYMRNM
+568 SFMRNM

-580 KLYYAAYADG
+580 KLYYAAYVNG
-590 EDHLKGTV
+590 EDNLKGTV
-598 QIAEGLTSQSVTR
+598 QIAEGLTSPSVSR
-611 KEDIHFTKGG
+611 EEDIHFTKGG

-634 FTTALTGDMAKDI
+634 FTTALTWDMTKDVD
-647 AYVGANVLKEA
+647 YVNANVLREK
-658 NKATFTEDT
+658 NKAAFTEDT
-667 TITVNNQAAIGAMD
+667 SITVNDEAAMQA
-681 KRKLAVTS
+681 KRGDFVKIDA
-689 KLANLQ
+689 KQINFNLKAAGIQ
-695 LSADGDHG
+695 G
-703 KGLAANGAT
+703 KGIEVTGGGTEFDLN
-712 LTLTNPGNID
+712 NPGDVEID
-722 IQAKTGIEASYEGN
+722 ASTGIVTDGQGAEFDF
-736 QKGYINLNGK
+736 NGDN
-746 TSNITIQQAKTGILS
+746 SNITLHHAKTGILATNKS
-761 SGSAETGKGSTINIL
+761 NIYITNRL
-776 NADGAV
+776 GTT
-782 TINNKNAEDTDF
+782 TINNENTDDSTF
-794 VGLKTENNGTITVA
+794 VGVQTQNGGSIIIA
-808 GRVNIDAGNGTAIQG
+808 GRANIDAGAGTALAALGGDIN
-823 RVTAKGAT
+823 VNHGAT
-831 IKTNGSTA
+831 IQTNGSTA
-839 IIVADGTDTDH
+839 LVAGN
-850 GGRLSISS
+850 GRRISIAS
-858 YNSRSTSHSADISI
+858 YNFNTPADISI
-872 DAGNGY
+872 DAGDGF
-878 AIDATRGVWTIG
+878 AIDASDGVCTIG
-890 QKSVSAN
+890 SQSGGLR
-897 TANGTVHVQGHI
+897 TTNGTVNIKGHI
-909 KLGKGHGALSLTKEN
+909 KLGKVSGTLNLTKEN
-924 SIWTGTAVDGTDD
+924 SIWTGTSVDGTED
-937 GSGVLNLAMEP
+937 GSAVLRLLMES

-957 DGDTGSEVKVWLN
+957 EGDAGSEVKVTLE
-970 GTYYPGSSDDQIT
+970 GTRYNGSSDDQIT
-983 ILQNSKKDI
+983 ILQNSEKDI
-992 HFKKISYVDGTLRL
+992 HFKGISNVDGTLRL
-1006 VFAHEV
+1006 VFAHEAD
-1012 NSPASI
+1012 SPTSI
-1018 KGGNVTIDTVRTRYV
+1018 KGGNVTIDAVSTRYR
-1033 GNTGD
+1033 GD
-1038 TAKVFAVTDSDGINM
+1038 KAKVLAVTDSDGIDM
-1053 SDDTIVGNVLKSLA
+1053 SDDTLVGHVLQSLA
-1067 KKITYTNPAEDK
+1067 QKITYTNPSEAK
-1079 LIGKVGIADGLT
+1079 LVGKVGIADGLT

-1096 LTEGFIRFDPV
+1096 LTEGFIRFDPD

-1114 PQMEDTFTRSMTGDE
+1114 TQMVDTFTRSMTGDE

-1143 QFLYSLGKDTTIKAD
+1143 QFLYSLGKDTTITAD
-1158 KAMDWKVNSNANV
+1158 KAMDWKVNSNADV
-1171 VQIVGQG
+1171 VQIAGQG

-1228 SSAII
+1228 SSANID
-1233 KLAKDGRMHIAS
+1233 LKDSRMHIAS
-1245 KDGTKGFVGIKVVED
+1245 KDGAKGFVGIKVVED
-1260 RDVTDTKAG
+1260 RDVGDTKAG
-1269 DTIFSVGGTL
+1269 DTSLSVGGTL

-1290 LDGGESLKLSG
+1290 LDGGENLNLLS

-1313 LKVTKSQDKGEVS
+1313 LKVTKSQNNSAVS

-1343 GTYRVTLNNGAT
+1343 GTYQMTLNNGST

-1370 TLELKNDNYGF
+1370 TLGLNNDNYGF

-1390 EQKDKAQDSYIHKV
+1390 EQKDKAQDSYIHEV
-1404 DGWHT
+1404 SGWNP

-1422 DLTIGRLKWGIRILY
+1422 DLTIGMLKRGIRILY
-1437 DHDVSHPTQI
+1437 DHDVSNPTQI

-1453 IEEAEKVNPQTTL
+1453 IEEAEKDNPQTTL

-1481 QVSQVLNALAQK
+1481 QVSHVLNALAQK
-1493 IYYLGT
+1493 IYYMGT

-1504 SYAEIAEGLTSVS
+1504 SYAEIAEGLTSASV
-1517 ALKTGKISYD
+1517 LKTGKISYD

-1532 GSFSGAIETPGQVG
+1532 GSVSGAIETPGQDG

-1556 KRAGKDENNTAYANA
+1556 KRFGKDNDNTSYANA
-1571 GVQQNGKYFIFHKD
+1571 GVQQDGKYFIFRKD
-1585 SKLQISQS
+1585 SELQISQS
-1593 GEMPYTSAID
+1593 GEIPYTSAID
-1603 ASSDTSGYAAI
+1603 ASSDTYGYVGI
-1614 KMDLTNHQLDVHI
+1614 KMDLTDHQLDVHI

-1670 TKGKKETDS
+1670 TKGKSETAS
-1679 IIDLK
+1679 TIHLK
-1684 TLTHIDAKTGFDVTG
+1684 TLTHIDAKTGFDVKG
-1699 GTVRVNAGTIHANT
+1699 GTVRVNAGTIHADT

-1727 TGDAPAVWTGNMS
+1727 EGDAPAVWTGDMS

-1764 GGSNS
+1764 GGSNN
-1769 LMLTNGATWK
+1769 LMLMNGATWK
-1779 NTGDSKVGQIVSGI
+1779 NTGDSHVGQLVSGI

-1821 LYKHDANDLT
+1821 LYRHDANDLT

-1873 QAMANKLFYTNYQT
+1873 QAMANKLYYTNYQT

-1910 GAMEFTG
+1910 GAMEFAG
-1917 ANGQGQYKA
+1917 ENGQGQYKA
-1926 DSATPSI
+1926 DSASPSI

-1964 VGNPSDIRYE
+1964 VGNSSDIRYE

-1993 AKDTD
+1993 AKDTN
-1998 YSIDMKGHDLT
+1998 YSIDMNGHDLT

-2025 TFRNGSTTELTADKV
+2025 TFRNGKTTELTADKV
-2040 GIEAKNGGTFS
+2040 GIEAKNGGNFS

-2058 NISAETAAKADGAGS
+2058 NISADTAAKADGAGS

-2085 TLAEVSNGGTI
+2085 TLAEASNGGII
-2096 SFFAP
+2096 SFFVP

-2141 GTFEMG
+2141 GTFELG

-2258 VNGVTNLNGRVEI
+2258 VNGVSNLNGRVEI

-2305 GEADPDIIWG
+2305 GETDPDIIWG

-2540 FYLTAGLL
+2540 FYLKAGLL

>member
-1 MQRKWVKLMI
+1 MQRKWVKRMV

-29 LAQDATATTGR
+29 LAQDEAATTGR

-51 TLSGYK
+51 TLNGYN
-57 TSNVYLWKHEKEAP
+57 TSNVYLWKHEKSAP

-81 SSASLQNSG
+81 SSARLQNSG

-127 YTKGEKNLEGTAE
+127 YTTGERNLEGTAE

-145 TFASASKKLSALDF
+145 TFASASKKLSALGF

-165 AKLAGEVKTPY
+165 AQLAGEVKTPY

-225 MIDKDTTIDMTGHAL
+225 MIGKDTTIDMTGHAL

-251 SGFTNRAAAL
+251 GGFTNRAAAL
-261 YVPGSATLTINNPG
+261 YVPKAATLTINNPG

-283 DYYYYADIGV
+283 DYYYYADIGA

-332 FAGTIDIDGLVDIYT
+332 MAGTIDIDGLVDIYT
-347 NGGWATNAAGGR
+347 NGGWATNAASGR

-398 NHTVNITAKGATDR
+398 NHKVNITAKGATAWV
-412 DKNSYA
+412 KNSYA

-444 TLYGTIKEA
+444 TLFGTIQEA

-461 DGVHLFLQNG
+461 NGVRLFLQNG
-471 AQWTNTGSS
+471 ATWTNTGTS

-485 YGGKDAAHV
+485 YGGKDAGHV
-494 GYIDMSKPADSNVNS
+494 GYIDMSKPANSNVNS

-523 YSQKRGT
+523 YSQKRGK

-544 DGEKASLTIRTDSNG
+544 DGKKASLTIRTDSNG
-559 INKADLANE
+559 ISKNNLADEN
-568 SYMRNM
+568 YMRDM

-598 QIAEGLTSQSVTR
+598 QIAEGLTSQSVSR
-611 KEDIHFTKGG
+611 EEDIHFTKGG

-634 FTTALTGDMAKDI
+634 FTTALTWDMIKDVD
-647 AYVGANVLKEA
+647 YVNANVLREK
-658 NKATFTEDT
+658 NKAAFTEDT
-667 TITVNNQAAIGAMD
+667 SITVNDEAAMQAKGGDFVKIDAKQINF
-681 KRKLAVTS
+681 
-689 KLANLQ
+689 NLKAAGIQ
-695 LSADGDHG
+695 G
-703 KGLAANGAT
+703 KGIEVTGGGTEFDLN
-712 LTLTNPGNID
+712 NPGDVEID
-722 IQAKTGIEASYEGN
+722 ASTGIVTDGQGAEFDF
-736 QKGYINLNGK
+736 NGDN
-746 TSNITIQQAKTGILS
+746 SNITLHHAKTGILATNKS
-761 SGSAETGKGSTINIL
+761 NIYITNRL
-776 NADGAV
+776 GTT
-782 TINNKNAEDTDF
+782 TINNENTDDSTF
-794 VGLKTENNGTITVA
+794 VGVQTQNGGSIIIA
-808 GRVNIDAGNGTAIQG
+808 GRANIDAGAGTALAALGGDIN
-823 RVTAKGAT
+823 VNHGAT
-831 IKTNGSTA
+831 IQTNGSTA
-839 IIVADGTDTDH
+839 LVAGN
-850 GGRLSISS
+850 GRRISIAS
-858 YNSRSTSHSADISI
+858 YNFNTPADISI
-872 DAGNGY
+872 DAGDGF
-878 AIDATRGVWTIG
+878 AIDASDGVCTIG
-890 QKSVSAN
+890 SQSGGLR
-897 TANGTVHVQGHI
+897 TTNGTVNIKGHI
-909 KLGKGHGALSLTKEN
+909 KLGKVSGTLNLTKEN
-924 SIWTGTAVDGTDD
+924 SIWTGTSVDGTED
-937 GSGVLNLAMEP
+937 GSAVLRLLMES

-957 DGDTGSEVKVWLN
+957 EGDAGSEVKVTLE
-970 GTYYPGSSDDQIT
+970 GTRYNGSSDDQIT
-983 ILQNSKKDI
+983 ILQNSEKDI
-992 HFKKISYVDGTLRL
+992 HFKGISNVDGTLRL
-1006 VFAHEV
+1006 VFAHEAD
-1012 NSPASI
+1012 SPTSI
-1018 KGGNVTIDTVRTRYV
+1018 KGGNVTIDAVSTRYR
-1033 GNTGD
+1033 GD
-1038 TAKVFAVTDSDGINM
+1038 KAKVLAVTDSDGIDM
-1053 SDDTIVGNVLKSLA
+1053 SDDTLVGHVLQSLA
-1067 KKITYTNPAEDK
+1067 QKITYTNPSEAK
-1079 LIGKVGIADGLT
+1079 LVGKVGIADGLT

-1096 LTEGFIRFDPV
+1096 LTEGFIRFDPD

-1143 QFLYSLGKDTTIKAD
+1143 QFLYSLGKDTTITAD
-1158 KAMDWKVNSNANV
+1158 KAMDWKVNSNADV
-1171 VQIVGQG
+1171 VQIAGQG

-1199 AKRTQLEFTEMPD
+1199 SKRTQLEFTEMPD

-1228 SSAII
+1228 SSANID
-1233 KLAKDGRMHIAS
+1233 LKDSRMHIAS
-1245 KDGTKGFVGIKVVED
+1245 KDGAKGFVGIKVVED

-1269 DTIFSVGGTL
+1269 DTSLSVGGTL

-1290 LDGGESLKLSG
+1290 LDGGENLNLLS

-1313 LKVTKSQDKGEVS
+1313 LKVTKSQNNSAVS

-1343 GTYRVTLNNGAT
+1343 GTYQMTLNNGST
-1355 WTGGIVNDAA
+1355 WTGGIVNDAT

-1370 TLELKNDNYGF
+1370 TLGLNNDNYGF

-1390 EQKDKAQDSYIHKV
+1390 EQKDKAQDSYIHEV
-1404 DGWHT
+1404 SGWNP

-1422 DLTIGRLKWGIRILY
+1422 DLTIGMLKRGIRILY
-1437 DHDVSHPTQI
+1437 DHDVSNPTQI

-1453 IEEAEKVNPQTTL
+1453 IEEAEKDNPQTTL

-1481 QVSQVLNALAQK
+1481 QVSHVLNALAQK
-1493 IYYLGT
+1493 IYYMGT

-1504 SYAEIAEGLTSVS
+1504 SYAEIAEGLTSASV
-1517 ALKTGKISYD
+1517 LKTGKISYD

-1532 GSFSGAIETPGQVG
+1532 GSVSGAIETPGQDG

-1556 KRAGKDENNTAYANA
+1556 KRFGKDNDNTAYANA
-1571 GVQQNGKYFIFHKD
+1571 GVQQDGKYFIFRKD
-1585 SKLQISQS
+1585 SELQISQS

-1603 ASSDTSGYAAI
+1603 ASSDTYGYVGI
-1614 KMDLTNHQLDVHI
+1614 KMDLTDHQLDVHI

-1670 TKGKKETDS
+1670 TAGKSETAS
-1679 IIDLK
+1679 TIHLK
-1684 TLTHIDAKTGFDVTG
+1684 TLTHIDAKTGFDVKG
-1699 GTVRVNAGTIHANT
+1699 GTVRVNAGTIHADT

-1727 TGDAPAVWTGNMS
+1727 EGDAPAVWTGDMS

-1769 LMLTNGATWK
+1769 LMLMNGATWK
-1779 NTGDSKVGQIVSGI
+1779 NTGDSHVGQLVSGI

-1814 FSGNASI
+1814 FRGNASI
-1821 LYKHDANDLT
+1821 LYRHDANDLT

-1873 QAMANKLFYTNYQT
+1873 QAMANKLYYTNYQT

-1917 ANGQGQYKA
+1917 ENGQGQYKA
-1926 DSATPSI
+1926 DSASPSI

-1940 ETFTTVMTGNESA
+1940 ETFTTVMTGNEST

-1998 YSIDMKGHDLT
+1998 YSIDMNGHDLT

-2025 TFRNGSTTELTADKV
+2025 TFRNGKTTELTADKV
-2040 GIEAKNGGTFS
+2040 GIEAKNGGNFS

-2085 TLAEVSNGGTI
+2085 TLAEASNGGTI

-2258 VNGVTNLNGRVEI
+2258 VNGVSNLNGRVEI

-2305 GEADPDIIWG
+2305 GETDPDIIWG

-2540 FYLTAGLL
+2540 FYLKAGLL

>member
-1 MQRKWVKLMI
+1 MQRKWVKRMV

-29 LAQDATATTGR
+29 MAQDEAATTGR

-51 TLSGYK
+51 TLSGYN
-57 TSNVYLWKHEKEAP
+57 TSNVYLWKHEKAAP

-81 SSASLQNSG
+81 SSARLQNSG

-145 TFASASKKLSALDF
+145 TFASASKKLSALGF

-165 AKLAGEVKTPY
+165 AQLAGEVKTPY

-199 FQEDAVI
+199 FEEDAVI

-211 ITKDDNYLRDFASV
+211 ITKNDNYLRDFASV
-225 MIDKDTTIDMTGHAL
+225 MIGKDTTIDMTGHNL

-251 SGFTNRAAAL
+251 GGFTNRAAAL
-261 YVPGSATLTINNPG
+261 YVPGNATLTINNPG

-283 DYYYYADIGV
+283 DYYYYADIGA
-293 MTEDSHVVIHND
+293 MKEDSHVVIHND

-316 TTPLQGY
+316 TTPLKGY

-371 YNSVTA
+371 YSSVTA

-398 NHTVNITAKGATDR
+398 NHKVNITAKGASSNV
-412 DKNSYA
+412 KISYA

-434 VNAALTTADS
+434 VNVALTTADS
-444 TLYGTIKEA
+444 TLYGTIEEA
-453 ANTKDTDV
+453 AGTRDEDTT
-461 DGVHLFLQNG
+461 GVRLFLQNG

-485 YGGKDAAHV
+485 YGGKDAAHA
-494 GYIDMSKPADSNVNS
+494 GYIDMSKPANSSVNS

-523 YSQKRGT
+523 YSQNKGK

-536 HIGHAEMT
+536 HIGHAEKT
-544 DGEKASLTIRTDSNG
+544 DGEKASITIRTDHNG
-559 INKADLANE
+559 IKPAKLADE

-580 KLYYAAYADG
+580 KLYYAAYVNG
-590 EDHLKGTV
+590 EDNLKGTV
-598 QIAEGLTSQSVTR
+598 QIAEGLTSQSVSR
-611 KEDIHFTKGG
+611 EEDIHFTKGG

-634 FTTALTGDMAKDI
+634 FTTALTGDMTKDVD
-647 AYVGANVLKEA
+647 YVNANVLREK

-667 TITVNNQAAIGAMD
+667 SITVNDEAAMQAKGGNSLQIDA
-681 KRKLAVTS
+681 KQVNF
-689 KLANLQ
+689 NLKAAGIQ
-695 LSADGDHG
+695 G
-703 KGLAANGAT
+703 KGIEVTGEGTKFVLN
-712 LTLTNPGNID
+712 NPGDVEID
-722 IQAKTGIEASYEGN
+722 ASTGIVTDGQRA
-736 QKGYINLNGK
+736 KFNLNGDN
-746 TSNITIQQAKTGILS
+746 SNITLHHAKTGILATNKS
-761 SGSAETGKGSTINIL
+761 NISIKNGL
-776 NADGAV
+776 GTT
-782 TINNKNAEDTDF
+782 TINNENADDSTF
-794 VGLKTENNGTITVA
+794 VGVKTQNEGSIIIA
-808 GRVNIDAGNGTAIQG
+808 GRANIDAGAGTALAALGGSIN
-823 RVTAKGAT
+823 VNHGAT
-831 IKTNGSTA
+831 IQTNGSTA
-839 IIVADGTDTDH
+839 LVAGN
-850 GGRLSISS
+850 GSRISIASD
-858 YNSRSTSHSADISI
+858 NFNKPADISI
-872 DAGNGY
+872 DAGDGF
-878 AIDATRGVWTIG
+878 AIDASDGGFTIG
-890 QKSVSAN
+890 SQSGSPR
-897 TANGTVHVQGHI
+897 TTNGIVNIKGHI
-909 KLGKGHGALSLTKEN
+909 KLGKYGTLNLTKEN
-924 SIWTGTAVDGTDD
+924 SIWTGTAVDGTED
-937 GSGVLNLAMEP
+937 GSGLLHLAMES

-957 DGDTGSEVKVWLN
+957 EGDTGNEVKVELE
-970 GTYYPGSSDDQIT
+970 GTRYNNESSDDQIT

-992 HFKKISYVDGTLRL
+992 HFKTINQVDDTLRF
-1006 VFAHEV
+1006 VFAHEAD
-1012 NSPASI
+1012 SPTSI
-1018 KGGNVTIDTVRTRYV
+1018 KGGNVTIDTVSTRYV
-1033 GNTGD
+1033 GG
-1038 TAKVFAVTDSDGINM
+1038 TAKVLAVTDSDGINM
-1053 SDDTIVGNVLKSLA
+1053 SDDTMVGNVLKALA
-1067 KKITYTNPAEDK
+1067 KKITYTNPAEAK
-1079 LIGKVGIADGLT
+1079 LVGKVGIADGLT

-1096 LTEGFIRFDPV
+1096 LTEGFIRFDPD

-1114 PQMEDTFTRSMTGDE
+1114 PQMVDTFTRSMTGDE
-1129 AYDQI
+1129 SYDKI

-1143 QFLYSLGKDTTIKAD
+1143 QFLYSLGKDTTITAD
-1158 KAMDWKVNSNANV
+1158 KAMDWKVNSNRDV

-1199 AKRTQLEFTEMPD
+1199 SKRTQLRFTEMPD

-1218 TNGSGILVKN
+1218 TNGNGILVKN
-1228 SSAII
+1228 SSAGIG
-1233 KLAKDGRMHIAS
+1233 LEDGRMHVAS
-1245 KDGTKGFVGIKVVED
+1245 KYGAKGFVGIKVVED

-1269 DTIFSVGGTL
+1269 DTGLSVGGTL

-1290 LDGGESLKLSG
+1290 LDGGKNLNLLSL
-1301 SDNVIRAEGGTL
+1301 DNVIRAEGGTL
-1313 LKVTKSQDKGEVS
+1313 LKVTKSQNDSAVS
-1326 INGKELVGD
+1326 ITGKELVGD

-1343 GTYRVTLNNGAT
+1343 GTYQMTLNNGST

-1370 TLELKNDNYGF
+1370 TLQLWNDDYGF

-1390 EQKDKAQDSYIHKV
+1390 EQKDKAQDSYIHEV
-1404 DGWHT
+1404 SGWNP

-1422 DLTIGRLKWGIRILY
+1422 DLTIGMLKRGIRILY
-1437 DHDVSHPTQI
+1437 DHDASNPTQI

-1453 IEEAEKVNPQTTL
+1453 IEEAEKNTPQNTL

-1472 DGINMSDET
+1472 DGINMADET
-1481 QVSQVLNALAQK
+1481 QVSGVLNALAQK
-1493 IYYLGT
+1493 IYYKGT

-1504 SYAEIAEGLTSVS
+1504 SYAEIAEGLTSASV
-1517 ALKTGKISYD
+1517 LKTGKFTYD
-1527 ETTHQ
+1527 EATHQ
-1532 GSFSGAIETPGQVG
+1532 GHFSGAIETPGQDG

-1556 KRAGKDENNTAYANA
+1556 KRFGKDENNTAYANA
-1571 GVQQNGKYFIFHKD
+1571 GVQQDGKYFIFRKD
-1585 SKLQISQS
+1585 SRLQISQS

-1603 ASSDTSGYAAI
+1603 ASIDTYGYVDI
-1614 KMDLTNHQLDVHI
+1614 KMDLTDHQLDVHI
-1627 DGGEEGLNE
+1627 DGGEEGLDE

-1644 GYDVSAQNGTLHIM
+1644 GNGVSAQNGTLHIE
-1658 AANAKGDAIGVQ
+1658 ASNAKGDAIGVQ
-1670 TKGKKETDS
+1670 TKGKSETDS
-1679 IIDLK
+1679 TIDLK

-1699 GTVRVNAGTIHANT
+1699 GTVRVNAGTIHADT

-1727 TGDAPAVWTGNMS
+1727 TGDAPAVWTGDMS

-1779 NTGDSKVGQIVSGI
+1779 NTGDSHVGQLVSGI

-1814 FSGNASI
+1814 FRGNASI

-1831 NVYGGDVTVTS
+1831 KVSGGDVTVTS

-1873 QAMANKLFYTNYQT
+1873 QAMANKLYYTNYLT

-1917 ANGQGQYKA
+1917 ENGQGQYKA
-1926 DSATPSI
+1926 DSASPSI

-1940 ETFTTVMTGNESA
+1940 ETFTTVMTGNEST

-2153 WNNTGKEEAN
+2153 WNNTGKEEAH

-2171 TGNGVIFQNKDSGGI
+2171 TGNGIIFQNKDSGGI

-2195 LVLYSHSAAD
+2195 MVLYSHSAAD

-2235 MGDYHGVENVLDALA
+2235 MGDYHGVENVLNALA

-2258 VNGVTNLNGRVEI
+2258 VNGVSNLNGRVEI

-2305 GEADPDIIWG
+2305 GDKDPEIIWG

-2540 FYLTAGLL
+2540 FYLKAGLL

>member
-1 MQRKWVKLMI
+1 MQRKWVKRMV

-29 LAQDATATTGR
+29 LAQDEAATTGR

-51 TLSGYK
+51 TLSGYN
-57 TSNVYLWKHEKEAP
+57 TSNVYLWKHEKSAP

-81 SSASLQNSG
+81 SSARLQNSG

-145 TFASASKKLSALDF
+145 TFASASKKLSALGF

-165 AKLAGEVKTPY
+165 AQLAGEVKTPY

-199 FQEDAVI
+199 FEEDAVI

-211 ITKDDNYLRDFASV
+211 ITKNDNYLRDFASV
-225 MIDKDTTIDMTGHAL
+225 MIGKDTTIDMTGHAL

-251 SGFTNRAAAL
+251 GGFTNRAAAL
-261 YVPGSATLTINNPG
+261 YVPGNATLTINNPG

-283 DYYYYADIGV
+283 DYYYYADIGA
-293 MTEDSHVVIHND
+293 MKEDSHVVIHND

-316 TTPLQGY
+316 TTPLAGY

-347 NGGWATNAAGGR
+347 NGGWATNAAAGR

-398 NHTVNITAKGATDR
+398 NHTVNITAKGATSW

-418 ALASMGAWVGA
+418 ALASMGAWVGV

-444 TLYGTIKEA
+444 TLYGTIQEA

-461 DGVHLFLQNG
+461 TGVRLFLQNG
-471 AQWTNTGSS
+471 ATWTNTGSS

-485 YGGKDAAHV
+485 YGGKDAGHV
-494 GYIDMSKPADSNVNS
+494 GYIDMSKPANSSVNS

-523 YSQKRGT
+523 YSQQKGKK

-544 DGEKASLTIRTDSNG
+544 DGKKASLTIRTDSNG
-559 INKADLANE
+559 ISKTNLAKE
-568 SYMRNM
+568 SFMRNM

-590 EDHLKGTV
+590 ENNLKGIV
-598 QIAEGLTSQSVTR
+598 QIAEGLTSQSASR
-611 KEDIHFTKGG
+611 EEEIHFTKGG
-621 SGYVEGFNQKQTD
+621 SGYVEGFNQTQTD
-634 FTTALTGDMAKDI
+634 FTTALTGDMTKDVD
-647 AYVGANVLKEA
+647 YVNANVLREK

-667 TITVNNQAAIGAMD
+667 SITVNDEAAMQAKGGDFVKIDAKQTIFNLKAAGIQG
-681 KRKLAVTS
+681 KGIEVTGEGTEFDLNNPGDVEIDAS
-689 KLANLQ
+689 TGIVTDGQWAKFELDGKTANLTI
-695 LSADGDHG
+695 H
-703 KGLAANGAT
+703 
-712 LTLTNPGNID
+712 
-722 IQAKTGIEASYEGN
+722 QAKTGVLASGN
-736 QKGYINLNGK
+736 
-746 TSNITIQQAKTGILS
+746 
-761 SGSAETGKGSTINIL
+761 AETNKGSTIYIL
-776 NADGAV
+776 NAEGTT
-782 TINNKNAEDTDF
+782 TIHNELQDTDF
-794 VGLKTENNGTITVA
+794 VGMKTTHGSTITTA
-808 GRVNIDAGNGTAIQG
+808 GRIDIDAGKGTAIHG
-823 RVTAKGAT
+823 RVSANGAT
-831 IKTNGSTA
+831 IRTDGGTA
-839 IIVADGTDTDH
+839 IIVADGTDVDY
-850 GGRLSISS
+850 GGRLSLNS
-858 YNSRSTSHSADISI
+858 YNSGSKAKAADITI
-872 DAGNGY
+872 DAGDGF
-878 AIDATRGVWTIG
+878 AVDATRGVWHIG
-890 QKSVSAN
+890 SQSARSD
-897 TANGTVHVQGHI
+897 TANGIVNVTGHI
-909 KLGKGHGALSLTKEN
+909 KLGKEHGQLVLTKGG
-924 SIWTGTAVDGTDD
+924 SVWTGTTVDSTED
-937 GSGVLNLAMEP
+937 GSGSLDLAMEK
-948 DAVWNHVDK
+948 DAIWNHIDK
-957 DGDTGSEVKVWLN
+957 EGDTGNLVKVYLE
-970 GTYYPGSSDDQIT
+970 GTRYRGDAGDQST
-983 ILQNSKKDI
+983 IFQKSKKDI
-992 HFKKISYVDGTLRL
+992 EFTDFNCFDGILR
-1006 VFAHEV
+1006 VVYNHETE
-1012 NSPASI
+1012 NPAAI
-1018 KGGNVTIDTVRTRYV
+1018 IGGNIIVDKVSTRYV
-1033 GNTGD
+1033 GGKATLY
-1038 TAKVFAVTDSDGINM
+1038 AVTDHDGISM
-1053 SDDTIVGNVLKSLA
+1053 DDTAQVGSVLKALA
-1067 KKITYTNPAEDK
+1067 KKVIYSNPTEEK

-1096 LTEGFIRFDPV
+1096 LTEGFIHFDPESGV
-1107 TGIGSYT
+1107 GSYI
-1114 PQMEDTFTRSMTGDE
+1114 PQMVDTFTSSMTGDE
-1129 AYDQI
+1129 VYDQI
-1134 YTDQGVRQS
+1134 YTEQGVRQS

-1199 AKRTQLEFTEMPD
+1199 SKRTQLEFTEMPD

-1228 SSAII
+1228 SSANID
-1233 KLAKDGRMHIAS
+1233 LKDSRMHIAS
-1245 KDGTKGFVGIKVVED
+1245 KDGTKGFVGIKVVEG
-1260 RDVTDTKAG
+1260 RDVGDTKAG
-1269 DTIFSVGGTL
+1269 DTIFSVDGTL

-1290 LDGGESLKLSG
+1290 LDGGERLNLLG
-1301 SDNVIRAEGGTL
+1301 LDNVIRAEGGTL
-1313 LKVTKSQDKGEVS
+1313 LKVTKSQDKSAVS

-1343 GTYRVTLNNGAT
+1343 GTYRVKLNNGST
-1355 WTGGIVNDAA
+1355 WTGGIANDAA

-1370 TLELKNDNYGF
+1370 TLELNNDNYGF

-1390 EQKDKAQDSYIHKV
+1390 EQKDKAQDSYIHEV
-1404 DGWHT
+1404 SGWNP
-1409 GIGESAIYMKADT
+1409 GIGESAIYMKADN
-1422 DLTIGRLKWGIRILY
+1422 DLTIGMLKRGIRILY

-1493 IYYLGT
+1493 IYYKGT

-1504 SYAEIAEGLTSVS
+1504 SYAEIAEGLTSASV
-1517 ALKTGKISYD
+1517 LKTGKISYD

-1532 GSFSGAIETPGQVG
+1532 GSVSGAIETPGQDG

-1556 KRAGKDENNTAYANA
+1556 PWSGKDKNNTAYANA
-1571 GVQQNGKYFIFHKD
+1571 GVQQNGKYFIFRKD
-1585 SKLQISQS
+1585 SKIQISQS
-1593 GEMPYTSAID
+1593 GEAPYTSAID
-1603 ASSDTSGYAAI
+1603 ASSDTWGYAAI
-1614 KMDLTNHQLDVHI
+1614 NMDLTNHQLDVHI

-1670 TKGKKETDS
+1670 TAGKSETAS
-1679 IIDLK
+1679 TIHLK
-1684 TLTHIDAKTGFDVTG
+1684 TLTHIDAKTGFDVKG
-1699 GTVRVNAGTIHANT
+1699 GTVRVNAGTIHADT

-1727 TGDAPAVWTGNMS
+1727 EGDAPAVWTGDMS

-1764 GGSNS
+1764 GGSNN
-1769 LMLTNGATWK
+1769 LMLMNGATWK
-1779 NTGDSKVGQIVSGI
+1779 NTGDSHVGQLVSGI

-1814 FSGNASI
+1814 FRGNASI

-1831 NVYGGDVTVTS
+1831 KVSGGDVTVTS

-1873 QAMANKLFYTNYQT
+1873 QAMANKLYYTNYQT

-1917 ANGQGQYKA
+1917 ENGQGQYKA
-1926 DSATPSI
+1926 DSASPSI

-1998 YSIDMKGHDLT
+1998 YSIDMNGHDLT

-2025 TFRNGSTTELTADKV
+2025 NFRNGSTTELTADKV
-2040 GIEAKNGGTFS
+2040 GIEAKNGGNFS

-2073 SVSLGAGKIQST
+2073 SISVGAGKIQST
-2085 TLAEVSNGGTI
+2085 TLAEASNGGTI

-2118 DSKVT
+2118 DSKVI

-2153 WNNTGKEEAN
+2153 WNNTGKGEAN

-2258 VNGVTNLNGRVEI
+2258 VNNVSNLNGRVEI

-2281 KQYGTI
+2281 KQYATI

-2305 GEADPDIIWG
+2305 GESDPDIIWG

-2343 TTRMGDLHYGADDGI
+2343 TTRMGDLHYAADDGI

-2502 DGISDYTGGKKMHV
+2502 DGFSDYTGGKKMHV

-2540 FYLTAGLL
+2540 FYLKAGLL